1 MSETENNAQNFDDA
15 PVSGGGATFLEIL
28 EKQLAVEK
36 QEQAQAE
43 SDLNLP
49 LSEKIKNKNWKV
61 RKSALDELAEKV
73 NELTSFDPNIFK
85 MLSQILTEQHQ
96 GNLEEAVNI
105 VNSFLEKNI
114 PIGKECQP
122 ELNIII
128 KLLIEKC
135 YSSSKQALKDKSKDM
150 IISFIEYLTSTE
162 TLVDNLITIM
172 QSRNQKMSQGGV
184 SITTIILTLF
194 GDKVFNYKKISS
206 ALTALSDKCSPLI
219 KQNIVEFFIELY
231 KWVKK
236 QVYPLIDKKVK
247 DTIKKDIEKGI
258 EQIEKQFGPAYF
270 PDPTKFIGNKTKV
283 DKNSNKNLV
292 EDNGDIVM
300 NDQTE
305 IDIFTKKFGFD
316 DKLVEKMLKPE
327 CKWKEKKDAFDQ
339 LTELL
344 NPEKLKRKV
353 KNTNRANFI
362 DMVKQLLKQ
371 PNQSVKHSIIRS
383 MGNLCLALGNNF
395 TIEAKELFPR
405 IIENLSINKLSIIN
419 DIISTLINFS
429 NIIDNNWV
437 SEALI
442 KYGSKSNICNIAKT
456 NLCTLIE
463 KLLDNKN
470 NNNDLNCYIP
480 TVKEIVIKY
489 MDDHSQEIRNTSAK
503 LMAYIKNN
511 KINLFNNNVIKK
523 ELNQQKLKK
532 IEEFDKGI
540 NKQLGNNKSI
550 NNNMNNPN
558 VLNINNNINNFNTN
572 NNINNNNENINE
584 NININNTSFDK
595 NSNPDFI
602 PNKKIQNKNN
612 NRSRNENR
620 TKLSTSVS
628 ADNVMIIP
636 IEEINLS
643 NKEDIINTVKL
654 SVGEELANLFES
666 KKWQEKKQ
674 GFVDLKNYF
683 IDENNNDILNTNC
696 EYFLKFILLKNKSFK
711 ENNIVIFK
719 ESLLC
724 INSLI
729 EVMPSF
735 FTKKFYNPLLKLII
749 ERLSERKIQ
758 SELTMIFENM
768 IEKTSPKEIILALM
782 KYIRDKTV
790 PILNGGAIL
799 LNNLIIPNKENSS
812 GENNNKIREN
822 INLYPIREIIEFCC
836 FLENN
841 TNTQCRNSGTNILCS
856 LYTFLG
862 NNIKPLLKDL
872 KESTMKS
879 IEEKFEKIQVIMP
892 NNNTSTGKI
901 SNNILEQVFPRID
914 ISKKIAPNMIKILNE
929 GKWTEK
935 KEVINNIENII
946 ISTNNKIQPKGL
958 NELFNSIKFNLKD
971 SNKNIVKM
979 VMKLIEELA
988 ASLGSAGFRQYQKQI
1003 IPGIISNFADK
1014 NTQVKEESIK
1024 CIVKLISIMGFDSM
1038 ALYFPNFLNID
1049 NYEMKHEILNI
1060 LIKNK
1065 NFVSNK
1071 KDIIKEY
1078 AGPLLNCLLDKNGII
1093 RTMAEEISQE
1103 IVKYH
1108 GIQIFND
1115 EIKKLK
1121 TPTVIN
1127 QVKLI
1132 LNRISKI
1139 VNLNNENAN
1148 SNNINN
1154 KKSFKSFNRNSSG
1167 QQNIEMNND
1176 IHEVNEFK
1184 LNNNNNNFMKN
1195 NNYDMMNNLE
1205 NNIGFNNMN
1214 NAFNQ
1219 NQRNNIFNQNSYN
1232 NNFNNTNSF
1241 NLNNNINN
1249 NMINQNQP
1257 ISNMNQINQNILSTG
1272 LNFRNLSLIQ
1282 QSINNPSEIS
1292 FILNQLYSSDIN
1304 IKFQSLSQLQNI
1316 IKNNESVLTNKIVEE
1331 IFMAFNTLL
1340 SMITKSLKSNYIDDL
1355 EIDNL
1360 IESNQD
1366 IKLLKYLLDVY
1377 SLLSSQYKLMNNLSN
1392 ENVIYECYERLF
1404 IIITEK
1410 SLISYQYGTNLI
1422 QNLNSII
1429 MNFFSNCN
1437 VTLSITS
1444 LIKLALN
1451 YKSSSDDFA
1460 QVCTLAIKG
1469 LDKFRN
1475 FIPKLNSILD
1485 MKKIFEILFLFF
1497 SEFEKTNV
1505 NLIPHN
1511 INEEN
1516 TLNIVNSLIMEFIK
1530 IYGERVWGLYH
1541 SSLDEDMKRI
1551 DVHFKR
1557 AIELNLKEYNQ
1568 SQVFIDTNS
1577 LKEMAQ
1583 KYNFN
1588 NNNNNENIDN
1598 NIISSEDKTNVMYYI
1613 NRLKNQGS
1621 IMSEEEKTNCYNEIV
1636 SLLHQ
1641 KNEPITSISTKLS
1654 QEYYSKIYELYHSFN
1669 NNISN
1674 KPSELNENNS
1684 KNKFKPKLSIS
1695 NGQKENKQNSTD
1707 FTLTEQAKRIQEYK
1721 NKFNSLTER
1730 SNMDNSN
1737 DVFNNNKFGN
1747 NFNFKGKI
1755 NDENNQINGEND
1767 LSNNNILFDLENR
1780 KRQLDELSKG
1790 NNGFNSKTIFNSQSD
1805 IPVMNNSYLTG
1816 NIFGNQNNYSNLSIN
1831 NDNNFMSQ
1839 SSKNYELVK
1848 NMKKN
1853 LDHIRLR
1860 VTKNLNK

>member
-1 MSETENNAQNFDDA
+1 MSTAENAQNFDDA

-28 EKQLAVEK
+28 EKQLAAEK
-36 QEQAQAE
+36 QEQAEAE
-43 SDLNLP
+43 SDIKLP

-61 RKSALDELAEKV
+61 RKNALDELSEKI
-73 NELTSFDPNIFK
+73 NELTSFDTNLFK
-85 MLSQILTEQHQ
+85 ILSQILNEQHQ

-105 VNSFLEKNI
+105 LNSFLEKNI
-114 PIGKECQP
+114 QISKECQP
-122 ELNIII
+122 ELNTII

-135 YSSSKQALKDKSKDM
+135 YSSSKQSLKDKSKDM

-184 SITTIILTLF
+184 SISTIILTLF
-194 GDKVFNYKKISS
+194 GDKVINYKKLSS

-219 KQNIVEFFIELY
+219 KQNIVEFFVELY
-231 KWVKK
+231 KWIKK

-258 EQIEKQFGPAYF
+258 EQIEKQFGPAFF
-270 PDPTKFIGNKTKV
+270 PDPTKFIGNKMKSE
-283 DKNSNKNLV
+283 KNSNKNIV
-292 EDNGDIVM
+292 EENGDIVM

-316 DKLVEKMLKPE
+316 DKFVEKMLKPE

-353 KNTNRANFI
+353 KNTNRLNFM

-395 TIEAKELFPR
+395 TVEAKELFPR
-405 IIENLSINKLSIIN
+405 IIENLSINKISIIN

-429 NIIDNNWV
+429 KVIDNNWI
-437 SEALI
+437 SEALV

-456 NLCTLIE
+456 NLCSLIE
-463 KLLDNKN
+463 KLLDNQK

-480 TVKEIVIKY
+480 TIKDIVIKY

-503 LMAYIKNN
+503 LMSYIKNT

-523 ELNQQKLKK
+523 ELNPQKIKK
-532 IEEFDKGI
+532 IEEFDKGM
-540 NKQLGNNKSI
+540 NKLGNNKSSMNNINTPNVLDI
-550 NNNMNNPN
+550 NNNMNN
-558 VLNINNNINNFNTN
+558 FST
-572 NNINNNNENINE
+572 NNNENINE
-584 NININNTSFDK
+584 NNAINNNNNNNTSFEK
-595 NSNPDFI
+595 NNEI
-602 PNKKIQNKNN
+602 IHNKKIFNKNN
-612 NRSRNENR
+612 NKSRNDNR
-620 TKLSTSVS
+620 TKISSSVS
-628 ADNVMIIP
+628 ADNININIAP
-636 IEEINLS
+636 IEEIDLS

-654 SVGEELANLFES
+654 SVGENLVNLFES

-674 GFVDLKNYF
+674 GYVDLKNYF
-683 IDENNNDILNTNC
+683 LDENNCDILNTNC
-696 EYFLKFILLKNKSFK
+696 DYFLKFILLKNKSFK

-724 INSLI
+724 INTLI
-729 EVMPSF
+729 EVLPPF
-735 FTKKFYNPLLKLII
+735 FSKKFYTPLLKLII

-758 SELTMIFENM
+758 TELTLIFENL
-768 IEKTSPKEIILALM
+768 ISKTSPKEIILSLM
-782 KYIRDKTV
+782 KNIRDKTV
-790 PILNGGAIL
+790 PILNGGAVLI
-799 LNNLIIPNKENSS
+799 NNLIIPNKDETNNNS
-812 GENNNKIREN
+812 NNNKIREN

-879 IEEKFEKIQVIMP
+879 IEEKFEKIQVITP

-901 SNNILEQVFPRID
+901 STNILEQVFPRID
-914 ISKKIAPNMIKILNE
+914 ISKKITPNIIKVLNE
-929 GKWTEK
+929 GKWTDK
-935 KEVINNIENII
+935 KEMINNIENII

-979 VMKLIEELA
+979 IMKLIEDLA
-988 ASLGSAGFRQYQKQI
+988 ASLGKEGFRQYQKQI

-1038 ALYFPNFLNID
+1038 AVYFPNYLNID

-1065 NFVSNK
+1065 NFVANNK
-1071 KDIIKEY
+1071 KDLMKEY
-1078 AGPLLNCLLDKNGII
+1078 AAALLNCLLDKNGII

-1108 GIQIFND
+1108 GIQVFND
-1115 EIKKLK
+1115 EIKNLK

-1139 VNLNNENAN
+1139 VNLNNENIN
-1148 SNNINN
+1148 NNNSSNNNN

-1167 QQNIEMNND
+1167 QQNIEMNNEF
-1176 IHEVNEFK
+1176 INNNNIQEVNEFK
-1184 LNNNNNNFMKN
+1184 LNNNLQNNT
-1195 NNYDMMNNLE
+1195 YDMMNNLE
-1205 NNIGFNNMN
+1205 NNMAYNNIN
-1214 NAFNQ
+1214 NIY
-1219 NQRNNIFNQNSYN
+1219 NQRSNIFNNIN
-1232 NNFNNTNSF
+1232 NMNTNSF
-1241 NLNNNINN
+1241 NNNNI
-1249 NMINQNQP
+1249 NMINQN
-1257 ISNMNQINQNILSTG
+1257 ILNTD
-1272 LNFRNLSLIQ
+1272 LNFRNLSLVQ
-1282 QSINNPSEIS
+1282 QSLNESNDIT
-1292 FILNQLYSSDIN
+1292 FILKQLYSSNIN
-1304 IKFQSLSQLQNI
+1304 TIFQSLYNLQNI
-1316 IKNNESVLTNKIVEE
+1316 IKNNDSVLTNKTVEE
-1331 IFMAFNTLL
+1331 IFIAFNTLL
-1340 SMITKSLKSNYIDDL
+1340 SNITKNLKSNYLDDL

-1377 SLLSSQYKLMNNLSN
+1377 SLLSSQYNLMNSLNN
-1392 ENVIYECYERLF
+1392 ETTIYECYERLF

-1410 SLISYQYGTNLI
+1410 SLISYQNGTNLI

-1437 VTLSITS
+1437 VSLSICS

-1451 YKSSSDDFA
+1451 YKSASDDFS

-1475 FIPKLNSILD
+1475 FIPKLNNILD
-1485 MKKIFEILFLFF
+1485 MKKIFETLFIFF
-1497 SEFEKTNV
+1497 SEYEKTNI
-1505 NLIPHN
+1505 NLLPHN

-1516 TLNIVNSLIMEFIK
+1516 TLNIINMIIAEFIK
-1530 IYGERVWGLYH
+1530 IYGDKIWGVYH
-1541 SSLDEDMKRI
+1541 ASLDDDMKRI
-1551 DVHFKR
+1551 DIHFKR
-1557 AIELNLKEYNQ
+1557 SIEIGLKEYNQ
-1568 SQVFIDTNS
+1568 SQIYFNKNT
-1577 LKEMAQ
+1577 LMQMAN

-1588 NNNNNENIDN
+1588 NSLISDKNNIVTNNNENRN
-1598 NIISSEDKTNVMYYI
+1598 NISEDKTDIIYYV
-1613 NRLKNQGS
+1613 NKLKDQGTL
-1621 IMSEEEKTNCYNEIV
+1621 MTEEEKNKCYNEIV
-1636 SLLHQ
+1636 SLLHE
-1641 KNEPITSISTKLS
+1641 KNEPITSLSTQLDK
-1654 QEYYSKIYELYHSFN
+1654 EYYSKLYELYHSLSIN
-1669 NNISN
+1669 N
-1674 KPSELNENNS
+1674 KENNS
-1684 KNKFKPKLSIS
+1684 KNNSKPKLSIS
-1695 NGQKENKQNSTD
+1695 NGQRDKQSINKNSSD

-1730 SNMDNSN
+1730 TNVD
-1737 DVFNNNKFGN
+1737 NNNNDIFSNKCN

-1755 NDENNQINGEND
+1755 NDENNQINGDND
-1767 LSNNNILFDLENR
+1767 SIINNNILFDLENR

-1790 NNGFNSKTIFNSQSD
+1790 NNGFNSKSIFNSQSD
-1805 IPVMNNSYLTG
+1805 IPVMNTSYLTG
-1816 NIFGNQNNYSNLSIN
+1816 NIFGNNNNYSNLSIN

>member
-1 MSETENNAQNFDDA
+1 MSTAENAQNFDDA

-28 EKQLAVEK
+28 EKQLAAEK
-36 QEQAQAE
+36 QEQAEAE
-43 SDLNLP
+43 SDIKLP

-61 RKSALDELAEKV
+61 RKNALDELSEKI
-73 NELTSFDPNIFK
+73 NELTSFDPNLFK
-85 MLSQILTEQHQ
+85 ILSQILNEQHQ

-105 VNSFLEKNI
+105 LNSFLEKNI
-114 PIGKECQP
+114 QISKECQP
-122 ELNIII
+122 ELNTII

-135 YSSSKQALKDKSKDM
+135 YSSSKQSLKDKSKDM

-184 SITTIILTLF
+184 SISTIILTLF
-194 GDKVFNYKKISS
+194 GDKVINYKKLSS

-219 KQNIVEFFIELY
+219 KQNIVEFFVELY
-231 KWVKK
+231 KWIKK

-258 EQIEKQFGPAYF
+258 EQIEKQFGPAFF
-270 PDPTKFIGNKTKV
+270 PDPTKFIGNKMKSE
-283 DKNSNKNLV
+283 KNSNKNIV
-292 EDNGDIVM
+292 EENGDIVM

-316 DKLVEKMLKPE
+316 DKFVEKMLKPE

-353 KNTNRANFI
+353 KNTNRLNFM

-395 TIEAKELFPR
+395 TVEAKELFPR
-405 IIENLSINKLSIIN
+405 IIENLSINKISIIN

-429 NIIDNNWV
+429 KVIDNNWI
-437 SEALI
+437 SEALV

-456 NLCTLIE
+456 NLCSLIE
-463 KLLDNKN
+463 KLLDNQK

-480 TVKEIVIKY
+480 TIKDIVIKY

-503 LMAYIKNN
+503 LMSYIKNT

-523 ELNQQKLKK
+523 ELNPQKIKK
-532 IEEFDKGI
+532 IEEFDKGM
-540 NKQLGNNKSI
+540 NKLGNNKSSMNNINTPNVLDI
-550 NNNMNNPN
+550 NNNMNN
-558 VLNINNNINNFNTN
+558 FST
-572 NNINNNNENINE
+572 NNNENINE
-584 NININNTSFDK
+584 NNTINNNNNNTSFEK
-595 NSNPDFI
+595 NNEI
-602 PNKKIQNKNN
+602 IHNKKIFNKNN
-612 NRSRNENR
+612 NKSRNDNR
-620 TKLSTSVS
+620 TKISSSVS
-628 ADNVMIIP
+628 ADNININIAP
-636 IEEINLS
+636 IEEIDLS

-654 SVGEELANLFES
+654 SVGENLVNLFES

-674 GFVDLKNYF
+674 GYVDLKNYF
-683 IDENNNDILNTNC
+683 LDENNCDILNTNC
-696 EYFLKFILLKNKSFK
+696 DYFLKFILLKNKSFK

-724 INSLI
+724 INTLI
-729 EVMPSF
+729 EVLPPF
-735 FTKKFYNPLLKLII
+735 FSKKFYTSLLKLII

-758 SELTMIFENM
+758 TELTLIFENL
-768 IEKTSPKEIILALM
+768 ISKTSPKEIILSLM
-782 KYIRDKTV
+782 KNIRDKTV
-790 PILNGGAIL
+790 PILNGGAVLI
-799 LNNLIIPNKENSS
+799 NNLIIPNKDETNNNSN
-812 GENNNKIREN
+812 NNNKIREN

-879 IEEKFEKIQVIMP
+879 IEEKFEKIQVITP

-901 SNNILEQVFPRID
+901 STNILEQVFPRID
-914 ISKKIAPNMIKILNE
+914 ISKKITPNIIKVLNE
-929 GKWTEK
+929 GKWTDK
-935 KEVINNIENII
+935 KEMINNIENII

-979 VMKLIEELA
+979 IMKLIEDLA
-988 ASLGSAGFRQYQKQI
+988 ASLGKEGFRQYQKQI

-1038 ALYFPNFLNID
+1038 AVYFPNYLNID

-1065 NFVSNK
+1065 NFVANNK
-1071 KDIIKEY
+1071 KDLMKEY
-1078 AGPLLNCLLDKNGII
+1078 AAALLNCLLDKNGII

-1108 GIQIFND
+1108 GIQVFND
-1115 EIKKLK
+1115 EIKNLK

-1139 VNLNNENAN
+1139 VNLNNENIN
-1148 SNNINN
+1148 NNNSSNNNN

-1167 QQNIEMNND
+1167 QQNIEMNNEF
-1176 IHEVNEFK
+1176 INNNNIQEVNEFK
-1184 LNNNNNNFMKN
+1184 LNNNLQNNT
-1195 NNYDMMNNLE
+1195 YDMMNNLE
-1205 NNIGFNNMN
+1205 NNMAYNNIN
-1214 NAFNQ
+1214 NIY
-1219 NQRNNIFNQNSYN
+1219 NQRSNIFNNIN
-1232 NNFNNTNSF
+1232 NMNTNSF
-1241 NLNNNINN
+1241 NNNNI
-1249 NMINQNQP
+1249 NMINQN
-1257 ISNMNQINQNILSTG
+1257 ILNTD
-1272 LNFRNLSLIQ
+1272 LNFRNLSLVQ
-1282 QSINNPSEIS
+1282 QSLNESNDIT
-1292 FILNQLYSSDIN
+1292 FILKQLYSSNIN
-1304 IKFQSLSQLQNI
+1304 TIFQSLYNLQNI
-1316 IKNNESVLTNKIVEE
+1316 IKNNDNVLTNKTVEE
-1331 IFMAFNTLL
+1331 IFIAFNTLL
-1340 SMITKSLKSNYIDDL
+1340 SNITKNLKSNYLDDL

-1377 SLLSSQYKLMNNLSN
+1377 SLLSSQYNLMNSLNN
-1392 ENVIYECYERLF
+1392 ETIVYECYERLF

-1410 SLISYQYGTNLI
+1410 SLISYQNGTNLI

-1437 VTLSITS
+1437 VSLSICS

-1451 YKSSSDDFA
+1451 YKSASDDFS

-1475 FIPKLNSILD
+1475 FIPKLNNILD
-1485 MKKIFEILFLFF
+1485 MKKIFETLFIFF
-1497 SEFEKTNV
+1497 SEYEKTNI
-1505 NLIPHN
+1505 NLLPHN

-1516 TLNIVNSLIMEFIK
+1516 TLNIINMIIAEFIK
-1530 IYGERVWGLYH
+1530 IYGDKIWGVYH
-1541 SSLDEDMKRI
+1541 ASLDDDMKRI
-1551 DVHFKR
+1551 DIHFKR
-1557 AIELNLKEYNQ
+1557 SIEIGLKEYNQ
-1568 SQVFIDTNS
+1568 SQIYFNKNT
-1577 LKEMAQ
+1577 LMQMAN

-1588 NNNNNENIDN
+1588 NNLISDKNNIVTNNNENIN
-1598 NIISSEDKTNVMYYI
+1598 NISEDKTDIIYYV
-1613 NRLKNQGS
+1613 NKLKDQGTL
-1621 IMSEEEKTNCYNEIV
+1621 MTEEEKNKCYNEIV
-1636 SLLHQ
+1636 SLLHE
-1641 KNEPITSISTKLS
+1641 KNEPITSLSTQLDK
-1654 QEYYSKIYELYHSFN
+1654 EYYSKLYELYHSSSIN
-1669 NNISN
+1669 N
-1674 KPSELNENNS
+1674 KENNS
-1684 KNKFKPKLSIS
+1684 KNNSKPKLSIS
-1695 NGQKENKQNSTD
+1695 NGQRDKQSINKNSSD

-1730 SNMDNSN
+1730 TNVD
-1737 DVFNNNKFGN
+1737 NNNNDIFSNKCN

-1755 NDENNQINGEND
+1755 NDENNQINGDND
-1767 LSNNNILFDLENR
+1767 SIINNNILFDLENR

-1790 NNGFNSKTIFNSQSD
+1790 NNGFNSKSIFNSQSD
-1805 IPVMNNSYLTG
+1805 IPVMNTSYLTG
-1816 NIFGNQNNYSNLSIN
+1816 NIFGNNNNYSNLSIN

>member
-1 MSETENNAQNFDDA
+1 MSTAENAQNFDDA

-28 EKQLAVEK
+28 EKQLAAEK
-36 QEQAQAE
+36 QEQAEAE
-43 SDLNLP
+43 SDIKLP

-61 RKSALDELAEKV
+61 RKNALDELSEKI
-73 NELTSFDPNIFK
+73 NELTSFDPNLFK
-85 MLSQILTEQHQ
+85 ILSQILNEQHQ

-105 VNSFLEKNI
+105 LNSFLEKNI
-114 PIGKECQP
+114 QISKECQP
-122 ELNIII
+122 ELNTII

-135 YSSSKQALKDKSKDM
+135 YSSSKQSLKDKSKDM

-184 SITTIILTLF
+184 SISTIILTLF
-194 GDKVFNYKKISS
+194 GDKVINYKKLSS

-219 KQNIVEFFIELY
+219 KQNIVEFFVELY
-231 KWVKK
+231 KWIKK

-258 EQIEKQFGPAYF
+258 EQIEKQFGPAFF
-270 PDPTKFIGNKTKV
+270 PDPTKFIGNKMKSE
-283 DKNSNKNLV
+283 KNSNKNIV
-292 EDNGDIVM
+292 EENGDIVM

-316 DKLVEKMLKPE
+316 DKFVEKMLKPE

-353 KNTNRANFI
+353 KNTNRLNFM

-395 TIEAKELFPR
+395 TVEAKELFPR
-405 IIENLSINKLSIIN
+405 IIENLSINKISIIN

-429 NIIDNNWV
+429 KVIDNNWI
-437 SEALI
+437 SEALV

-456 NLCTLIE
+456 NLCSLIE
-463 KLLDNKN
+463 KLLDNQK

-480 TVKEIVIKY
+480 TIKDIVIKY

-503 LMAYIKNN
+503 LMSYIKNT

-523 ELNQQKLKK
+523 ELNPQKIKK
-532 IEEFDKGI
+532 IEEFDKGM
-540 NKQLGNNKSI
+540 NKLGNNKSSMNNINTPNVLDI
-550 NNNMNNPN
+550 NNNMNN
-558 VLNINNNINNFNTN
+558 FST
-572 NNINNNNENINE
+572 NNNENINE
-584 NININNTSFDK
+584 NNTINNNNNNTSFEK
-595 NSNPDFI
+595 NNEI
-602 PNKKIQNKNN
+602 IHNKKIFNKNN
-612 NRSRNENR
+612 NKSRNDNR
-620 TKLSTSVS
+620 TKISSSVS
-628 ADNVMIIP
+628 ADNININITP
-636 IEEINLS
+636 IEEIDLS

-654 SVGEELANLFES
+654 SVGENLVNLFES

-674 GFVDLKNYF
+674 GYVDLKNYF
-683 IDENNNDILNTNC
+683 LDENNCDILNTNC
-696 EYFLKFILLKNKSFK
+696 DYFLKFILLKNKSFK

-724 INSLI
+724 INTLI
-729 EVMPSF
+729 EVLPPF
-735 FTKKFYNPLLKLII
+735 FSKKFYTPLLKLII

-758 SELTMIFENM
+758 TELTLIFENL
-768 IEKTSPKEIILALM
+768 ISKTSPKEIILSLM
-782 KYIRDKTV
+782 KNIRDKTV
-790 PILNGGAIL
+790 PILNGGAVLI
-799 LNNLIIPNKENSS
+799 NNLIIPNKDETNNNSNN
-812 GENNNKIREN
+812 NNNKIREN

-879 IEEKFEKIQVIMP
+879 IEEKFEKIQVITP

-901 SNNILEQVFPRID
+901 STNILEQVFPRID
-914 ISKKIAPNMIKILNE
+914 ISKKITPNIIKVLNE
-929 GKWTEK
+929 GKWTDK
-935 KEVINNIENII
+935 KEMINNIENII

-979 VMKLIEELA
+979 IMKLIEDLA
-988 ASLGSAGFRQYQKQI
+988 ASLGKEGFRQYQKQI

-1038 ALYFPNFLNID
+1038 AVYFPNYLNID

-1065 NFVSNK
+1065 NFVANNK
-1071 KDIIKEY
+1071 KDLMKEY
-1078 AGPLLNCLLDKNGII
+1078 AAALLNCLLDKNGII

-1108 GIQIFND
+1108 GIQVFND
-1115 EIKKLK
+1115 EIKNLK

-1139 VNLNNENAN
+1139 VNLNNENIN
-1148 SNNINN
+1148 NNNSSNNNN

-1167 QQNIEMNND
+1167 QQNIEMNNEF
-1176 IHEVNEFK
+1176 INNNNIQEVNEFK
-1184 LNNNNNNFMKN
+1184 LNNNLQNNT
-1195 NNYDMMNNLE
+1195 YDMMNNLE
-1205 NNIGFNNMN
+1205 NNMAYNNIN
-1214 NAFNQ
+1214 NIY
-1219 NQRNNIFNQNSYN
+1219 NQRSNIFNNIN
-1232 NNFNNTNSF
+1232 NMNTNSF
-1241 NLNNNINN
+1241 NNNNI
-1249 NMINQNQP
+1249 NMINQN
-1257 ISNMNQINQNILSTG
+1257 ILNTD
-1272 LNFRNLSLIQ
+1272 LNFRNLSLVQ
-1282 QSINNPSEIS
+1282 QSLNESNDIT
-1292 FILNQLYSSDIN
+1292 FILKQLYSSNIN
-1304 IKFQSLSQLQNI
+1304 TIFQSLYNLQNI
-1316 IKNNESVLTNKIVEE
+1316 IKNNDSVLTNKAVEE
-1331 IFMAFNTLL
+1331 IFIAFNTLL
-1340 SMITKSLKSNYIDDL
+1340 SNITKNLKSNYLDDL

-1377 SLLSSQYKLMNNLSN
+1377 SLLSSQYNLMNSLNN
-1392 ENVIYECYERLF
+1392 ETIVYECYERLF

-1410 SLISYQYGTNLI
+1410 SLISYQNGTNLI

-1437 VTLSITS
+1437 VSLSICS

-1451 YKSSSDDFA
+1451 YKSASDDFS

-1475 FIPKLNSILD
+1475 FIPKLNNILD
-1485 MKKIFEILFLFF
+1485 MKKIFETLFIFF
-1497 SEFEKTNV
+1497 SEYEKTNI
-1505 NLIPHN
+1505 NLLPHN

-1516 TLNIVNSLIMEFIK
+1516 TLNIINMIIAEFIK
-1530 IYGERVWGLYH
+1530 IYGDKIWGVYH
-1541 SSLDEDMKRI
+1541 ASLDDDMKRI
-1551 DVHFKR
+1551 DIHFKR
-1557 AIELNLKEYNQ
+1557 SIEIGLKEYNQ
-1568 SQVFIDTNS
+1568 SQIYFNKNT
-1577 LKEMAQ
+1577 LMQMAN

-1588 NNNNNENIDN
+1588 NNLISDKNNIVTNNNENIN
-1598 NIISSEDKTNVMYYI
+1598 NISEDKTDIIYYV
-1613 NRLKNQGS
+1613 NKLKDQGTL
-1621 IMSEEEKTNCYNEIV
+1621 MTEEEKNKCYNEIV
-1636 SLLHQ
+1636 SLLHE
-1641 KNEPITSISTKLS
+1641 KNEPITSLSTQLDK
-1654 QEYYSKIYELYHSFN
+1654 EYYSKLYELYHSSSIN
-1669 NNISN
+1669 N
-1674 KPSELNENNS
+1674 KENNS
-1684 KNKFKPKLSIS
+1684 KNNSKPKLSIS
-1695 NGQKENKQNSTD
+1695 NGQRDKQNINKNSSD

-1730 SNMDNSN
+1730 TNVD
-1737 DVFNNNKFGN
+1737 NNNNDIFSNKCN

-1755 NDENNQINGEND
+1755 NDENNQINGDND
-1767 LSNNNILFDLENR
+1767 SIINNNILFDLENR

-1790 NNGFNSKTIFNSQSD
+1790 NNGFNSKSIFNSQSD
-1805 IPVMNNSYLTG
+1805 IPVMNTSYLTG
-1816 NIFGNQNNYSNLSIN
+1816 NIFGNNNNYSNLSIN

>member
-1 MSETENNAQNFDDA
+1 MSTAENAQNFDDA

-28 EKQLAVEK
+28 EKQLAAEK
-36 QEQAQAE
+36 QEQAEAE
-43 SDLNLP
+43 SDIKLP

-61 RKSALDELAEKV
+61 RKNALDELSEKI
-73 NELTSFDPNIFK
+73 NELTSFDPNLFK
-85 MLSQILTEQHQ
+85 ILSQILNEQHQ

-105 VNSFLEKNI
+105 LNSFLEKNI
-114 PIGKECQP
+114 QISKECQP
-122 ELNIII
+122 ELNTII

-135 YSSSKQALKDKSKDM
+135 YSSSKQSLKDKSKDM

-184 SITTIILTLF
+184 SISTIILTLF
-194 GDKVFNYKKISS
+194 GDKVINYKKLSS

-219 KQNIVEFFIELY
+219 KQNIVEFFVELY
-231 KWVKK
+231 KWIKK

-258 EQIEKQFGPAYF
+258 EQIEKQFGPAFF
-270 PDPTKFIGNKTKV
+270 PDPTKFIGNKMKSE
-283 DKNSNKNLV
+283 KNSNKNIV
-292 EDNGDIVM
+292 EENGDIVM

-316 DKLVEKMLKPE
+316 DKFVEKMLKPE

-353 KNTNRANFI
+353 KNTNRLNFM

-395 TIEAKELFPR
+395 TVEAKELFPR
-405 IIENLSINKLSIIN
+405 IIENLSINKISIIN

-429 NIIDNNWV
+429 KVIDNNWI
-437 SEALI
+437 SEALV

-456 NLCTLIE
+456 NLCSLIE
-463 KLLDNKN
+463 KLLDNQK

-480 TVKEIVIKY
+480 TIKDIVIKY

-503 LMAYIKNN
+503 LMSYIKNT

-523 ELNQQKLKK
+523 ELNPQKIKK
-532 IEEFDKGI
+532 IEEFDKGM
-540 NKQLGNNKSI
+540 NKLGNNKSSMNNINTPNVLDI
-550 NNNMNNPN
+550 NNNMNN
-558 VLNINNNINNFNTN
+558 FST
-572 NNINNNNENINE
+572 NNNENINE
-584 NININNTSFDK
+584 NNTINNNNNNNTSFEK
-595 NSNPDFI
+595 NNEI
-602 PNKKIQNKNN
+602 IHNKKIFNKNN
-612 NRSRNENR
+612 NKSRNDNR
-620 TKLSTSVS
+620 TKISSSVS
-628 ADNVMIIP
+628 ADNININITP
-636 IEEINLS
+636 IEEIDLS

-654 SVGEELANLFES
+654 SVGENLVSLFES

-674 GFVDLKNYF
+674 GYVDLKNYF
-683 IDENNNDILNTNC
+683 LDENNCDILNTNC
-696 EYFLKFILLKNKSFK
+696 DYFLKFILLKNKSFK

-724 INSLI
+724 INTLI
-729 EVMPSF
+729 EVLPPF
-735 FTKKFYNPLLKLII
+735 FSKKFYTSLLKLII

-758 SELTMIFENM
+758 TELTLIFENL
-768 IEKTSPKEIILALM
+768 ISKTSPKEIILSLM
-782 KYIRDKTV
+782 KNIRDKTV
-790 PILNGGAIL
+790 PILNGGAVLI
-799 LNNLIIPNKENSS
+799 NNLIIPNKDETNNNSN
-812 GENNNKIREN
+812 NNNKIREN

-879 IEEKFEKIQVIMP
+879 IEEKFEKIQVITP

-901 SNNILEQVFPRID
+901 STNILEQVFPRID
-914 ISKKIAPNMIKILNE
+914 ISKKITPNIIKVLNE
-929 GKWTEK
+929 GKWTDK
-935 KEVINNIENII
+935 KEMINNIENII

-979 VMKLIEELA
+979 IMKLIEDLA
-988 ASLGSAGFRQYQKQI
+988 ASLGKEGFRQYQKQI

-1038 ALYFPNFLNID
+1038 AVYFPNYLNID

-1065 NFVSNK
+1065 NFVANNK
-1071 KDIIKEY
+1071 KDLMKEY
-1078 AGPLLNCLLDKNGII
+1078 AAALLNCLLDKNGII

-1108 GIQIFND
+1108 GIQVFND
-1115 EIKKLK
+1115 EIKNLK

-1139 VNLNNENAN
+1139 VNLNNENIN
-1148 SNNINN
+1148 NNNSSNNNN

-1167 QQNIEMNND
+1167 QQNIEMNNEF
-1176 IHEVNEFK
+1176 INNNNIQEVNEFK
-1184 LNNNNNNFMKN
+1184 LNNNLQNNT
-1195 NNYDMMNNLE
+1195 YDMMNNLE
-1205 NNIGFNNMN
+1205 NNMAYNNIN
-1214 NAFNQ
+1214 NIY
-1219 NQRNNIFNQNSYN
+1219 NQRSNIFNNIN
-1232 NNFNNTNSF
+1232 NMNTNSF
-1241 NLNNNINN
+1241 NNNNI
-1249 NMINQNQP
+1249 NMINQN
-1257 ISNMNQINQNILSTG
+1257 ILNTD
-1272 LNFRNLSLIQ
+1272 LNFRNLSLVQ
-1282 QSINNPSEIS
+1282 QSLNESNDIT
-1292 FILNQLYSSDIN
+1292 FILKQLYSSNIN
-1304 IKFQSLSQLQNI
+1304 TIFQSLYNLQNI
-1316 IKNNESVLTNKIVEE
+1316 IKNNDSVLTNKTVEE
-1331 IFMAFNTLL
+1331 IFI
-1340 SMITKSLKSNYIDDL
+1340 ITKNLKSNYLDDL

-1377 SLLSSQYKLMNNLSN
+1377 SLLSSQYNLMNSLNN
-1392 ENVIYECYERLF
+1392 ETIVYECYERLF

-1410 SLISYQYGTNLI
+1410 SLISYQNGTNLI

-1437 VTLSITS
+1437 VSLSICS

-1451 YKSSSDDFA
+1451 YKSASDDFS

-1475 FIPKLNSILD
+1475 FIPKLNNILD
-1485 MKKIFEILFLFF
+1485 MKKIFETLFIFF
-1497 SEFEKTNV
+1497 SEYEKTNI
-1505 NLIPHN
+1505 NLLPHN

-1516 TLNIVNSLIMEFIK
+1516 TLNIINMIIAEFIK
-1530 IYGERVWGLYH
+1530 IYGDKIWGVYH
-1541 SSLDEDMKRI
+1541 ASLDDDMKRI
-1551 DVHFKR
+1551 DIYFKR
-1557 AIELNLKEYNQ
+1557 SIEIGLKEYNQ
-1568 SQVFIDTNS
+1568 SQIYFNKNT
-1577 LKEMAQ
+1577 LMQMAN

-1588 NNNNNENIDN
+1588 NNLISDKNNIVTNNNENIN
-1598 NIISSEDKTNVMYYI
+1598 NISEDKTDIIYYV
-1613 NRLKNQGS
+1613 NKLKDQGTL
-1621 IMSEEEKTNCYNEIV
+1621 MTEEEKNKCYNEIV
-1636 SLLHQ
+1636 SLLHE
-1641 KNEPITSISTKLS
+1641 KNEPITSLSTQLDK
-1654 QEYYSKIYELYHSFN
+1654 EYYSKLYELYHSSSIN
-1669 NNISN
+1669 N
-1674 KPSELNENNS
+1674 KENNS
-1684 KNKFKPKLSIS
+1684 KNNSKPKLSIS
-1695 NGQKENKQNSTD
+1695 NGQRDKQSINKNSSD

-1730 SNMDNSN
+1730 TNVD
-1737 DVFNNNKFGN
+1737 NNNNNDIFSNKCN

-1755 NDENNQINGEND
+1755 NDENNQINGDND
-1767 LSNNNILFDLENR
+1767 SIINNNILFDLENR

-1790 NNGFNSKTIFNSQSD
+1790 NNGFNSKSIFNSQSD
-1805 IPVMNNSYLTG
+1805 IPVMNTSYLTG
-1816 NIFGNQNNYSNLSIN
+1816 NIFGNNNNYSNLSIN

>member
-1 MSETENNAQNFDDA
+1 MSTAENAQNFDDA

-28 EKQLAVEK
+28 EKQLAAEK
-36 QEQAQAE
+36 QEQAEAE
-43 SDLNLP
+43 SDIKLP

-61 RKSALDELAEKV
+61 RKNALDELSEKI
-73 NELTSFDPNIFK
+73 NELTSFDPNLFK
-85 MLSQILTEQHQ
+85 ILSQILNEQHQ

-105 VNSFLEKNI
+105 LNSFLEKNI
-114 PIGKECQP
+114 QISKECQP
-122 ELNIII
+122 ELNTII

-135 YSSSKQALKDKSKDM
+135 YSSSKQSLKDKSKDM

-184 SITTIILTLF
+184 SISTIILTLF
-194 GDKVFNYKKISS
+194 GDKVINYKKLSS

-219 KQNIVEFFIELY
+219 KQNIVEFFVELY
-231 KWVKK
+231 KWIKK

-258 EQIEKQFGPAYF
+258 EQIEKQFGPAFF
-270 PDPTKFIGNKTKV
+270 PDPTKFIGNKMKSE
-283 DKNSNKNLV
+283 KNSNKNIV
-292 EDNGDIVM
+292 EENGDIVM

-316 DKLVEKMLKPE
+316 DKFVEKMLKPE

-353 KNTNRANFI
+353 KNTNRLNFM

-395 TIEAKELFPR
+395 TVEAKELFPR
-405 IIENLSINKLSIIN
+405 IIENLSINKISIIN

-429 NIIDNNWV
+429 KVIDNNWI
-437 SEALI
+437 SEALV

-456 NLCTLIE
+456 NLCSLIE
-463 KLLDNKN
+463 KLLDNQK

-480 TVKEIVIKY
+480 TIKDIVIKY

-503 LMAYIKNN
+503 LMSYIKNT

-523 ELNQQKLKK
+523 ELNPQKIKK
-532 IEEFDKGI
+532 IEEFDKGM
-540 NKQLGNNKSI
+540 NKLGNNKSSMNNINTPNVLDI
-550 NNNMNNPN
+550 NNNMNN
-558 VLNINNNINNFNTN
+558 FST
-572 NNINNNNENINE
+572 NNNENINE
-584 NININNTSFDK
+584 NNTINNNNNNTSFEK
-595 NSNPDFI
+595 NNEI
-602 PNKKIQNKNN
+602 IHNKKIFNKNN
-612 NRSRNENR
+612 NKSRNDNR
-620 TKLSTSVS
+620 TKISSSVS
-628 ADNVMIIP
+628 ADNININITP
-636 IEEINLS
+636 IEEIDLS

-654 SVGEELANLFES
+654 SVGENLVNLFES

-674 GFVDLKNYF
+674 GYVDLKNYF
-683 IDENNNDILNTNC
+683 LDENNCDILNTNC
-696 EYFLKFILLKNKSFK
+696 DYFLKFILLKNKSFK

-724 INSLI
+724 INTLI
-729 EVMPSF
+729 EVLPPF
-735 FTKKFYNPLLKLII
+735 FSKKFYTSLLKLII

-758 SELTMIFENM
+758 TELTLIFENL
-768 IEKTSPKEIILALM
+768 ISKTSPKEIILSLM
-782 KYIRDKTV
+782 KNIRDKTV
-790 PILNGGAIL
+790 PILNGGAVLI
-799 LNNLIIPNKENSS
+799 NNLIIPNKDETNNNSN
-812 GENNNKIREN
+812 NNNKIREN

-879 IEEKFEKIQVIMP
+879 IEEKFEKIQVITP

-901 SNNILEQVFPRID
+901 STNILEQVFPRID
-914 ISKKIAPNMIKILNE
+914 ISKKITPNIIKVLNE
-929 GKWTEK
+929 GKWTDK
-935 KEVINNIENII
+935 KEMINNIENII

-979 VMKLIEELA
+979 IMKLIEDLA
-988 ASLGSAGFRQYQKQI
+988 ASLGKEGFRQYQKQI

-1038 ALYFPNFLNID
+1038 AVYFPNYLNID

-1065 NFVSNK
+1065 NFVANNK
-1071 KDIIKEY
+1071 KDLMKEY
-1078 AGPLLNCLLDKNGII
+1078 AAALLNCLLDKNGII

-1108 GIQIFND
+1108 GIQVFND
-1115 EIKKLK
+1115 EIKNLK

-1139 VNLNNENAN
+1139 VNLNNENIN
-1148 SNNINN
+1148 NNNSSNNNN

-1167 QQNIEMNND
+1167 QQNIEMNNEF
-1176 IHEVNEFK
+1176 INNNNIQEVNEFK
-1184 LNNNNNNFMKN
+1184 LNNNLQNNT
-1195 NNYDMMNNLE
+1195 YDMMNNLE
-1205 NNIGFNNMN
+1205 NNMAYNNIN
-1214 NAFNQ
+1214 NIY
-1219 NQRNNIFNQNSYN
+1219 NQRSNIFNNIN
-1232 NNFNNTNSF
+1232 NMNTNSF
-1241 NLNNNINN
+1241 NNNNI
-1249 NMINQNQP
+1249 NMINQN
-1257 ISNMNQINQNILSTG
+1257 ILNTD
-1272 LNFRNLSLIQ
+1272 LNFRNLSLVQ
-1282 QSINNPSEIS
+1282 QSLNESNDIT
-1292 FILNQLYSSDIN
+1292 FILKQLYSSNIN
-1304 IKFQSLSQLQNI
+1304 TIFQSLYNLQNI
-1316 IKNNESVLTNKIVEE
+1316 IKNNDSVLTNKAVEE
-1331 IFMAFNTLL
+1331 IFIAFNTLL
-1340 SMITKSLKSNYIDDL
+1340 SNITKNLKSNYLDDL

-1377 SLLSSQYKLMNNLSN
+1377 SLLSSQYNLMNSLNN
-1392 ENVIYECYERLF
+1392 ETIVYECYERLF

-1410 SLISYQYGTNLI
+1410 SLISYQNGTNLI

-1437 VTLSITS
+1437 VSLSICS

-1451 YKSSSDDFA
+1451 YKSASDDFS

-1475 FIPKLNSILD
+1475 FIPKLNNILD
-1485 MKKIFEILFLFF
+1485 MKKIFETLFIFF
-1497 SEFEKTNV
+1497 SEYEKTNI
-1505 NLIPHN
+1505 NLLPHN

-1516 TLNIVNSLIMEFIK
+1516 TLNIINMIIAEFIK
-1530 IYGERVWGLYH
+1530 IYGDKIWGVYH
-1541 SSLDEDMKRI
+1541 ASLDDDMKRI
-1551 DVHFKR
+1551 DIHFKR
-1557 AIELNLKEYNQ
+1557 SIEIGLKEYNQ
-1568 SQVFIDTNS
+1568 SQIYFNKNT
-1577 LKEMAQ
+1577 LMQMAN

-1588 NNNNNENIDN
+1588 NNLISDKNNIVTNNNENIN
-1598 NIISSEDKTNVMYYI
+1598 NISEDKTDIIYYV
-1613 NRLKNQGS
+1613 NKLKDQGTL
-1621 IMSEEEKTNCYNEIV
+1621 MTEEEKNKCYNEIV
-1636 SLLHQ
+1636 SLLHE
-1641 KNEPITSISTKLS
+1641 KNEPITSLSTQLDK
-1654 QEYYSKIYELYHSFN
+1654 EYYSKLYELYHSSSIN
-1669 NNISN
+1669 N
-1674 KPSELNENNS
+1674 KENNS
-1684 KNKFKPKLSIS
+1684 KNNSKPKLSIS
-1695 NGQKENKQNSTD
+1695 NGQRDKQSINKNSSD

-1730 SNMDNSN
+1730 TNVD
-1737 DVFNNNKFGN
+1737 NNNNDIFSNKCN

-1755 NDENNQINGEND
+1755 NDENNQINGDND
-1767 LSNNNILFDLENR
+1767 SIINNNILFDLENR

>member
-1 MSETENNAQNFDDA
+1 MSTAENAQNFDDA

-28 EKQLAVEK
+28 EKQLAAEK
-36 QEQAQAE
+36 QEQAEAE
-43 SDLNLP
+43 SDIKLP

-61 RKSALDELAEKV
+61 RKNALDELSEKI
-73 NELTSFDPNIFK
+73 NELTSFDPNLFK
-85 MLSQILTEQHQ
+85 ILSQILNEQHQ

-105 VNSFLEKNI
+105 LNSFLEKNI
-114 PIGKECQP
+114 QISKECQP
-122 ELNIII
+122 ELNTII

-135 YSSSKQALKDKSKDM
+135 YSSSKQSLKDKSKDM

-184 SITTIILTLF
+184 SISTIILTLF
-194 GDKVFNYKKISS
+194 GDKVINYKKLSS

-219 KQNIVEFFIELY
+219 KQNIVEFFVELY
-231 KWVKK
+231 KWIKK

-258 EQIEKQFGPAYF
+258 EQIEKQFGPAFF
-270 PDPTKFIGNKTKV
+270 PDPTKFIGNKMKSE
-283 DKNSNKNLV
+283 KNSNKNIV
-292 EDNGDIVM
+292 EENGDIVM

-316 DKLVEKMLKPE
+316 DKFVEKMLKPE

-353 KNTNRANFI
+353 KNTNRLNFM

-395 TIEAKELFPR
+395 TVEAKELFPR
-405 IIENLSINKLSIIN
+405 IIENLSINKISIIN

-429 NIIDNNWV
+429 KVIDNNWI
-437 SEALI
+437 SEALV

-456 NLCTLIE
+456 NLCSLIE
-463 KLLDNKN
+463 KLLDNQK

-480 TVKEIVIKY
+480 TIKDIVIKY

-503 LMAYIKNN
+503 LMSYIKNT

-523 ELNQQKLKK
+523 ELNPQKIKK
-532 IEEFDKGI
+532 IEEFDKGM
-540 NKQLGNNKSI
+540 NKLGNNKSSMNNINTPNVLDI
-550 NNNMNNPN
+550 NNNMNN
-558 VLNINNNINNFNTN
+558 FST
-572 NNINNNNENINE
+572 NNNENIND
-584 NININNTSFDK
+584 NNTINNNNNTSFEK
-595 NSNPDFI
+595 NNEI
-602 PNKKIQNKNN
+602 IHNKKIFNKNN
-612 NRSRNENR
+612 NKSRNDNR
-620 TKLSTSVS
+620 TKISSSVS
-628 ADNVMIIP
+628 ADNININVTP
-636 IEEINLS
+636 IEEIDLS

-654 SVGEELANLFES
+654 SVGENLVNLFES

-674 GFVDLKNYF
+674 GYVDLKNYF
-683 IDENNNDILNTNC
+683 LDENNCDILNTNC
-696 EYFLKFILLKNKSFK
+696 DYFLKFILLKNKSFK

-724 INSLI
+724 INTLI
-729 EVMPSF
+729 EVLPPF
-735 FTKKFYNPLLKLII
+735 FSKKFYTSLLKLII

-758 SELTMIFENM
+758 TELTLIFENL
-768 IEKTSPKEIILALM
+768 ISKTSPKEIILSLM
-782 KYIRDKTV
+782 KNIRDKTV
-790 PILNGGAIL
+790 PILNGGAVLI
-799 LNNLIIPNKENSS
+799 NNLIIPNKDETNNNSNN
-812 GENNNKIREN
+812 NNNKIREN

-879 IEEKFEKIQVIMP
+879 IEEKFEKIQVITP

-901 SNNILEQVFPRID
+901 STNILEQVFPRID
-914 ISKKIAPNMIKILNE
+914 ISKKITPNIIKVLNE
-929 GKWTEK
+929 GKWTDK
-935 KEVINNIENII
+935 KEMINNIENII

-979 VMKLIEELA
+979 IMKLIEDLA
-988 ASLGSAGFRQYQKQI
+988 ASLGKEGFRQYQKQI

-1038 ALYFPNFLNID
+1038 AVYFPNYLNID

-1065 NFVSNK
+1065 NFVANNK
-1071 KDIIKEY
+1071 KDLMKEY
-1078 AGPLLNCLLDKNGII
+1078 AAALLNCLLDKNGII

-1108 GIQIFND
+1108 GIQVFND
-1115 EIKKLK
+1115 EIKNLK

-1139 VNLNNENAN
+1139 VNLNNENIN
-1148 SNNINN
+1148 NNNSSNNNN

-1167 QQNIEMNND
+1167 QQNIEMNNEF
-1176 IHEVNEFK
+1176 INNNNIQEVNEFK
-1184 LNNNNNNFMKN
+1184 LNNNIQNNT
-1195 NNYDMMNNLE
+1195 YDMMNNLE
-1205 NNIGFNNMN
+1205 NNMAYNNIN
-1214 NAFNQ
+1214 NIY
-1219 NQRNNIFNQNSYN
+1219 NQRSNIFNNIN
-1232 NNFNNTNSF
+1232 NMNTNSF
-1241 NLNNNINN
+1241 NNNNI
-1249 NMINQNQP
+1249 NMINQN
-1257 ISNMNQINQNILSTG
+1257 ILNTD
-1272 LNFRNLSLIQ
+1272 LNFRNLSLVQ
-1282 QSINNPSEIS
+1282 QSLNESNDIT
-1292 FILNQLYSSDIN
+1292 FILKQLYSSNIN
-1304 IKFQSLSQLQNI
+1304 TIFQSLYNLQNI
-1316 IKNNESVLTNKIVEE
+1316 IKNNDSVLTNKTVEE
-1331 IFMAFNTLL
+1331 IFIAFNTLL
-1340 SMITKSLKSNYIDDL
+1340 SNITKNLKSNYLDDL

-1377 SLLSSQYKLMNNLSN
+1377 SLLSSQYNLMNSLNN
-1392 ENVIYECYERLF
+1392 ETIVYECYERLF
-1404 IIITEK
+1404 IIITVK
-1410 SLISYQYGTNLI
+1410 SLISYQNGTNLI

-1437 VTLSITS
+1437 VSLSICS

-1451 YKSSSDDFA
+1451 YKSASDDFS

-1475 FIPKLNSILD
+1475 FIPKLNNILD
-1485 MKKIFEILFLFF
+1485 MKKIFETLFIFF
-1497 SEFEKTNV
+1497 SEYEKTNI
-1505 NLIPHN
+1505 NLLPHN

-1516 TLNIVNSLIMEFIK
+1516 TLNIINMIIAEFIK
-1530 IYGERVWGLYH
+1530 IYGDKIWVVYH
-1541 SSLDEDMKRI
+1541 ASLDDDMKRI
-1551 DVHFKR
+1551 DIHFKR
-1557 AIELNLKEYNQ
+1557 SIEIGLKEYNQ
-1568 SQVFIDTNS
+1568 SQIYFNKNT
-1577 LKEMAQ
+1577 LMQMAN

-1588 NNNNNENIDN
+1588 NNLISDKNNIVTNNNENIN
-1598 NIISSEDKTNVMYYI
+1598 NISEDKTDIIYYV
-1613 NRLKNQGS
+1613 NKLKDQGTL
-1621 IMSEEEKTNCYNEIV
+1621 MTEEEKNKCYNEIV
-1636 SLLHQ
+1636 SLLHE
-1641 KNEPITSISTKLS
+1641 KNEPITSLSTQLDK
-1654 QEYYSKIYELYHSFN
+1654 EYYSKLYELYHSSSIN
-1669 NNISN
+1669 N
-1674 KPSELNENNS
+1674 KENNS
-1684 KNKFKPKLSIS
+1684 KNNSKPKLSIS
-1695 NGQKENKQNSTD
+1695 NGQRDKQNINKNSSD

-1730 SNMDNSN
+1730 TNVD
-1737 DVFNNNKFGN
+1737 NNNNDIFSNKCN

-1755 NDENNQINGEND
+1755 NDENNQINGDND
-1767 LSNNNILFDLENR
+1767 SIINNNILFDLENR

-1790 NNGFNSKTIFNSQSD
+1790 NNGFNSKSIFNSQSD
-1805 IPVMNNSYLTG
+1805 IPVMNTSYLTG
-1816 NIFGNQNNYSNLSIN
+1816 NIFGNNNNYSNLSIN

>member
-1 MSETENNAQNFDDA
+1 MSTAENAQNFDDA

-28 EKQLAVEK
+28 EKQLAAEK
-36 QEQAQAE
+36 QEQAEAE
-43 SDLNLP
+43 SDIKLP

-61 RKSALDELAEKV
+61 RKNALDELSEKI
-73 NELTSFDPNIFK
+73 NELTSFDPNLFK
-85 MLSQILTEQHQ
+85 ILSQILNEQHQ

-105 VNSFLEKNI
+105 LNSFLEKNI
-114 PIGKECQP
+114 QISKECQP
-122 ELNIII
+122 ELNTII

-135 YSSSKQALKDKSKDM
+135 YSSSKQSLKDKSKDM

-184 SITTIILTLF
+184 SISTIILTLF
-194 GDKVFNYKKISS
+194 GDKVINYKKLSS

-219 KQNIVEFFIELY
+219 KQNIVEFFVELY
-231 KWVKK
+231 KWIKK

-258 EQIEKQFGPAYF
+258 EQIEKQFGPAFF
-270 PDPTKFIGNKTKV
+270 PEPTKFIGNKMKLE
-283 DKNSNKNLV
+283 KNSNKNIV
-292 EDNGDIVM
+292 EENGDIVM

-316 DKLVEKMLKPE
+316 DKFVEKMLKPE

-353 KNTNRANFI
+353 KNTNRLNFM

-395 TIEAKELFPR
+395 TVEAKELFPR
-405 IIENLSINKLSIIN
+405 IIENLSINKISIIN

-429 NIIDNNWV
+429 KVIDNNWI
-437 SEALI
+437 SEALV

-456 NLCTLIE
+456 NLCSLIE
-463 KLLDNKN
+463 KLLDNQK

-480 TVKEIVIKY
+480 TIKDIVIKY

-503 LMAYIKNN
+503 LMSYIKNT

-523 ELNQQKLKK
+523 ELNPQKIKK
-532 IEEFDKGI
+532 IEEFDKGM
-540 NKQLGNNKSI
+540 NKLGNNKSSMNNINTPNVLDI
-550 NNNMNNPN
+550 NNNMNN
-558 VLNINNNINNFNTN
+558 FST
-572 NNINNNNENINE
+572 NNNENIND
-584 NININNTSFDK
+584 NNTINNNNNTSFEK
-595 NSNPDFI
+595 NNEI
-602 PNKKIQNKNN
+602 IHNKKIFNKNN
-612 NRSRNENR
+612 NKSRNDNR
-620 TKLSTSVS
+620 TKISSSVS
-628 ADNVMIIP
+628 ADNININITP
-636 IEEINLS
+636 IEDIDLS

-654 SVGEELANLFES
+654 SVGENLVNLFES

-674 GFVDLKNYF
+674 GYVDLKNYF
-683 IDENNNDILNTNC
+683 LDENNCDILNTNC
-696 EYFLKFILLKNKSFK
+696 DYFLKFILLKNKSFK

-724 INSLI
+724 INTLI
-729 EVMPSF
+729 EVLPPF
-735 FTKKFYNPLLKLII
+735 FSKKFYTSLLKLII

-758 SELTMIFENM
+758 TELTLIFENL
-768 IEKTSPKEIILALM
+768 ISKTSPKEIILSLM
-782 KYIRDKTV
+782 KNIRDKTV
-790 PILNGGAIL
+790 PILNGGAVLI
-799 LNNLIIPNKENSS
+799 NNLIIPNKDETNNNS
-812 GENNNKIREN
+812 NNNKIREN

-879 IEEKFEKIQVIMP
+879 IEEKFEKIQVITP

-901 SNNILEQVFPRID
+901 STNILEQVFPRID
-914 ISKKIAPNMIKILNE
+914 ISKKITPNIIKVLNQ
-929 GKWTEK
+929 GKWTDK
-935 KEVINNIENII
+935 KEMINNIENII

-979 VMKLIEELA
+979 IMKLIEDLA
-988 ASLGSAGFRQYQKQI
+988 ASLGKEGFRQYQKQI

-1038 ALYFPNFLNID
+1038 AVYFPNYLNID

-1065 NFVSNK
+1065 NFVANNK
-1071 KDIIKEY
+1071 KDLMKEY
-1078 AGPLLNCLLDKNGII
+1078 AAALLNCLLDKNGII

-1108 GIQIFND
+1108 GIQVFND
-1115 EIKKLK
+1115 EIKNLK

-1139 VNLNNENAN
+1139 VNLNNENIN
-1148 SNNINN
+1148 NNNSSNNNN

-1167 QQNIEMNND
+1167 QQNIEMNNEF
-1176 IHEVNEFK
+1176 INNNNIQEVNEFK
-1184 LNNNNNNFMKN
+1184 LNNNLQNNT
-1195 NNYDMMNNLE
+1195 YDMMNNLE
-1205 NNIGFNNMN
+1205 NNMAYNNIN
-1214 NAFNQ
+1214 NIY
-1219 NQRNNIFNQNSYN
+1219 NQRSNIFNNIN
-1232 NNFNNTNSF
+1232 NMNTNSF
-1241 NLNNNINN
+1241 NNNNI
-1249 NMINQNQP
+1249 NMINQN
-1257 ISNMNQINQNILSTG
+1257 ILNTD
-1272 LNFRNLSLIQ
+1272 LNFRNLSLVQ
-1282 QSINNPSEIS
+1282 QSLNESNDIT
-1292 FILNQLYSSDIN
+1292 FILKQLYSSNIN
-1304 IKFQSLSQLQNI
+1304 TIFQSLYNLQNI
-1316 IKNNESVLTNKIVEE
+1316 IKNNDSVLTNKTVEE
-1331 IFMAFNTLL
+1331 IFIAFNTLL
-1340 SMITKSLKSNYIDDL
+1340 SNITKNLKSNYLDDL

-1377 SLLSSQYKLMNNLSN
+1377 SLLSSQYNLMNSLNN
-1392 ENVIYECYERLF
+1392 ETIVYECYERLF
-1404 IIITEK
+1404 IIITVK
-1410 SLISYQYGTNLI
+1410 SLISYQNGTNLI

-1437 VTLSITS
+1437 VSLSICS

-1451 YKSSSDDFA
+1451 YKSASDDFS

-1475 FIPKLNSILD
+1475 FIPKLNNILD
-1485 MKKIFEILFLFF
+1485 MKKIFETLFIFF
-1497 SEFEKTNV
+1497 SEYEKTNI
-1505 NLIPHN
+1505 NLLPHN

-1516 TLNIVNSLIMEFIK
+1516 TLNIINMIIAEFIK
-1530 IYGERVWGLYH
+1530 IYGDKIWGVYH
-1541 SSLDEDMKRI
+1541 ASLDDDMKRI
-1551 DVHFKR
+1551 DIHFKR
-1557 AIELNLKEYNQ
+1557 SIEIGLKEYNQ
-1568 SQVFIDTNS
+1568 SQIYFNKNT
-1577 LKEMAQ
+1577 LMQMAN

-1588 NNNNNENIDN
+1588 NNLISDKNNIVTNNNENIN
-1598 NIISSEDKTNVMYYI
+1598 NISEDKTDIIYYV
-1613 NRLKNQGS
+1613 NKLKDQGTL
-1621 IMSEEEKTNCYNEIV
+1621 MTEEEKNKCYNEIV
-1636 SLLHQ
+1636 SLLHE
-1641 KNEPITSISTKLS
+1641 KNEPITSLSTQLDK
-1654 QEYYSKIYELYHSFN
+1654 EYYSKLYELYHSSSIN
-1669 NNISN
+1669 N
-1674 KPSELNENNS
+1674 KENNS
-1684 KNKFKPKLSIS
+1684 KNNSKPKLSIS
-1695 NGQKENKQNSTD
+1695 NGQRDKQSINKNSSD

-1730 SNMDNSN
+1730 TNVD
-1737 DVFNNNKFGN
+1737 NNNNDIFSNKCN

-1755 NDENNQINGEND
+1755 NDENNQINGDND
-1767 LSNNNILFDLENR
+1767 SIINNNILFDLENR

-1790 NNGFNSKTIFNSQSD
+1790 NNGFNSKSIFNSQSD
-1805 IPVMNNSYLTG
+1805 IPVMNTSYLTG
-1816 NIFGNQNNYSNLSIN
+1816 NIFGNNNNYSNLSIN

>member
-1 MSETENNAQNFDDA
+1 MSTAENAQNFDDA

-28 EKQLAVEK
+28 EKQLAAEK
-36 QEQAQAE
+36 QEQAEAE
-43 SDLNLP
+43 SDIKLP

-61 RKSALDELAEKV
+61 RKNALDELSEKI
-73 NELTSFDPNIFK
+73 NELTSFDPNLFK
-85 MLSQILTEQHQ
+85 ILSQILNEQHQ

-105 VNSFLEKNI
+105 LNSFLEKNI
-114 PIGKECQP
+114 QISKECQP
-122 ELNIII
+122 ELNTII

-135 YSSSKQALKDKSKDM
+135 YSSSKQSLKDKSKDM

-184 SITTIILTLF
+184 SISTIILTLF
-194 GDKVFNYKKISS
+194 GDKVINYKKLSS

-219 KQNIVEFFIELY
+219 KQNIVEFFVELY
-231 KWVKK
+231 KWIKK

-258 EQIEKQFGPAYF
+258 EQIEKQFGPAFF
-270 PDPTKFIGNKTKV
+270 PDPTKFIGNKMKSE
-283 DKNSNKNLV
+283 KNSNKNIV
-292 EDNGDIVM
+292 EENGDIVM

-316 DKLVEKMLKPE
+316 DKFVEKMLKPE

-353 KNTNRANFI
+353 KNTNRLNFM

-395 TIEAKELFPR
+395 TVEAKELFPR
-405 IIENLSINKLSIIN
+405 IIENLSINKISIIN

-429 NIIDNNWV
+429 KVIDNNWI
-437 SEALI
+437 SEALV

-456 NLCTLIE
+456 NLCSLIE
-463 KLLDNKN
+463 KLLDNQK

-480 TVKEIVIKY
+480 TIKDIVIKY

-503 LMAYIKNN
+503 LMSYIKNT

-523 ELNQQKLKK
+523 ELNPQKIKK
-532 IEEFDKGI
+532 IEEFDKGM
-540 NKQLGNNKSI
+540 NKLGNNKSSMNNINTPNVLDI
-550 NNNMNNPN
+550 NNNMNN
-558 VLNINNNINNFNTN
+558 FST
-572 NNINNNNENINE
+572 NNNENINE
-584 NININNTSFDK
+584 NNTINNNNNNNTSFEK
-595 NSNPDFI
+595 NNEI
-602 PNKKIQNKNN
+602 IHNKKIFNKNN
-612 NRSRNENR
+612 NKSRNDNR
-620 TKLSTSVS
+620 TKISSSVS
-628 ADNVMIIP
+628 ADNININITP
-636 IEEINLS
+636 IEEIDLS

-654 SVGEELANLFES
+654 SVGENLVNLFES

-674 GFVDLKNYF
+674 GYVDLKNYF
-683 IDENNNDILNTNC
+683 LDENNCDILNTNC
-696 EYFLKFILLKNKSFK
+696 DYFLKFILLKNKSFK

-724 INSLI
+724 INTLI
-729 EVMPSF
+729 EVLPPF
-735 FTKKFYNPLLKLII
+735 FSKKFYTSLLKLII

-758 SELTMIFENM
+758 TELTLIFENL
-768 IEKTSPKEIILALM
+768 ISKTSPKEIILSLM
-782 KYIRDKTV
+782 KNIRDKTV
-790 PILNGGAIL
+790 PILNGGAVLI
-799 LNNLIIPNKENSS
+799 NNLIIPNKDETNNNSN
-812 GENNNKIREN
+812 NNNKIREN

-879 IEEKFEKIQVIMP
+879 IEEKFEKIQVITP

-901 SNNILEQVFPRID
+901 STNILEQVFPRID
-914 ISKKIAPNMIKILNE
+914 ISKKITPNIIKVLNE
-929 GKWTEK
+929 GKWTDK
-935 KEVINNIENII
+935 KEMINNIENII

-979 VMKLIEELA
+979 IMKLIEDLA
-988 ASLGSAGFRQYQKQI
+988 ASLGKEGFRQYQKQI

-1038 ALYFPNFLNID
+1038 AVYFPNYLNID

-1065 NFVSNK
+1065 NFVANNK
-1071 KDIIKEY
+1071 KDLMKEY
-1078 AGPLLNCLLDKNGII
+1078 AAALLNCLLDKNGII

-1108 GIQIFND
+1108 GIQVFND
-1115 EIKKLK
+1115 EIKNLK

-1139 VNLNNENAN
+1139 VNLNNENIN
-1148 SNNINN
+1148 NNNSSNNNN

-1167 QQNIEMNND
+1167 QQNIEMNNEF
-1176 IHEVNEFK
+1176 INNNNIQEVNEFK
-1184 LNNNNNNFMKN
+1184 LNNNLQNNT
-1195 NNYDMMNNLE
+1195 YDMMNNLE
-1205 NNIGFNNMN
+1205 NNMAYNNIN
-1214 NAFNQ
+1214 NIY
-1219 NQRNNIFNQNSYN
+1219 NQRSNIFNNIN
-1232 NNFNNTNSF
+1232 NMNTNSF
-1241 NLNNNINN
+1241 NNNNI
-1249 NMINQNQP
+1249 NMINQN
-1257 ISNMNQINQNILSTG
+1257 ILNTD
-1272 LNFRNLSLIQ
+1272 LNFRNLSLVQ
-1282 QSINNPSEIS
+1282 QSLNESNDIT
-1292 FILNQLYSSDIN
+1292 FILKQLYSSNIN
-1304 IKFQSLSQLQNI
+1304 TIFQSLYNLQNI
-1316 IKNNESVLTNKIVEE
+1316 IKNNDSVLTNKAVEE
-1331 IFMAFNTLL
+1331 IFIAFNTLL
-1340 SMITKSLKSNYIDDL
+1340 SNITKNLKSNYLDDL

-1377 SLLSSQYKLMNNLSN
+1377 SLLSSQYNLMNSLNN
-1392 ENVIYECYERLF
+1392 ETIVYECYERLF

-1410 SLISYQYGTNLI
+1410 SLISYQNGTNLI

-1437 VTLSITS
+1437 VSLSICS

-1451 YKSSSDDFA
+1451 YKSASDDFS

-1475 FIPKLNSILD
+1475 FIPKLNNILD
-1485 MKKIFEILFLFF
+1485 MKKIFETLFIFF
-1497 SEFEKTNV
+1497 SEYEKTNI
-1505 NLIPHN
+1505 NLLPHN

-1516 TLNIVNSLIMEFIK
+1516 TLNIINMIIAEFIK
-1530 IYGERVWGLYH
+1530 IYGDKIWGVYH
-1541 SSLDEDMKRI
+1541 ASLDDDMKRI
-1551 DVHFKR
+1551 DIHFKR
-1557 AIELNLKEYNQ
+1557 SIEIGLKEYNQ
-1568 SQVFIDTNS
+1568 SQIYFNKNT
-1577 LKEMAQ
+1577 LMQMAN

-1588 NNNNNENIDN
+1588 NNLISDKNNIVTNNNENIN
-1598 NIISSEDKTNVMYYI
+1598 NISEDKTDIIYYV
-1613 NRLKNQGS
+1613 NKLKDQGTL
-1621 IMSEEEKTNCYNEIV
+1621 MTEEEKNKCYNEIV
-1636 SLLHQ
+1636 SLLHE
-1641 KNEPITSISTKLS
+1641 KNEPITSLSTQLDK
-1654 QEYYSKIYELYHSFN
+1654 EYYSKLYELYHSSSIN
-1669 NNISN
+1669 N
-1674 KPSELNENNS
+1674 KENNS
-1684 KNKFKPKLSIS
+1684 KNNSKPKLSIS
-1695 NGQKENKQNSTD
+1695 NGQRDKQSINKNSSD

-1730 SNMDNSN
+1730 TNVD
-1737 DVFNNNKFGN
+1737 NNNNDIFSNKCN

-1755 NDENNQINGEND
+1755 NDENNQINGDND
-1767 LSNNNILFDLENR
+1767 SIINNNILFDLENR

-1790 NNGFNSKTIFNSQSD
+1790 NNGFNSKSIFNSQSD
-1805 IPVMNNSYLTG
+1805 IPVMNTSYLTG
-1816 NIFGNQNNYSNLSIN
+1816 NIFGNNNNYSNLSIN

>member
-1 MSETENNAQNFDDA
+1 MSTAENAQNFDDA

-28 EKQLAVEK
+28 EKQLAAEK
-36 QEQAQAE
+36 QEQAEAE
-43 SDLNLP
+43 SDIKLP

-61 RKSALDELAEKV
+61 RKNALDELSEKI
-73 NELTSFDPNIFK
+73 NELTSFDPNLFK
-85 MLSQILTEQHQ
+85 ILSQILNEQHQ

-105 VNSFLEKNI
+105 LNSFLEKNI
-114 PIGKECQP
+114 QISKECQP
-122 ELNIII
+122 ELNTII

-135 YSSSKQALKDKSKDM
+135 YSSSKQSLKDKSKDM

-184 SITTIILTLF
+184 SISTIILTLF
-194 GDKVFNYKKISS
+194 GDKVINYKKLSS

-219 KQNIVEFFIELY
+219 KQNIVEFFVELY
-231 KWVKK
+231 KWIKK

-258 EQIEKQFGPAYF
+258 EQIEKQFGPAFF
-270 PDPTKFIGNKTKV
+270 PDPTKFIGNKMKSE
-283 DKNSNKNLV
+283 KNSNKNIV
-292 EDNGDIVM
+292 EENGDIVM

-316 DKLVEKMLKPE
+316 DKFVEKMLKPE

-353 KNTNRANFI
+353 KNTNRLNFM

-395 TIEAKELFPR
+395 TVEAKELFPR
-405 IIENLSINKLSIIN
+405 IIENLSINKISIIN

-429 NIIDNNWV
+429 KVIDNNWI
-437 SEALI
+437 SEALV

-456 NLCTLIE
+456 NLCSLIE
-463 KLLDNKN
+463 KLLDNQK

-480 TVKEIVIKY
+480 TIKDIVIKY

-503 LMAYIKNN
+503 LMSYIKNT

-523 ELNQQKLKK
+523 ELNPQKIKK
-532 IEEFDKGI
+532 IEEFDKGM
-540 NKQLGNNKSI
+540 NKLGNNKSSMNNINTPNVLDI
-550 NNNMNNPN
+550 NNNMNN
-558 VLNINNNINNFNTN
+558 FST
-572 NNINNNNENINE
+572 NNNENINE
-584 NININNTSFDK
+584 NNTINNNNTNNTSFEK
-595 NSNPDFI
+595 NNEI
-602 PNKKIQNKNN
+602 IHNKKIFNKNN
-612 NRSRNENR
+612 NKSRNDNR
-620 TKLSTSVS
+620 TKISSSVS
-628 ADNVMIIP
+628 ADNININITP
-636 IEEINLS
+636 IEEIDLS

-654 SVGEELANLFES
+654 SVGENLVNLFES

-674 GFVDLKNYF
+674 GYVDLKNYF
-683 IDENNNDILNTNC
+683 LDENNCDILNTNC
-696 EYFLKFILLKNKSFK
+696 DYFLKFILLKNKSFK

-724 INSLI
+724 INTLI
-729 EVMPSF
+729 EVLPPF
-735 FTKKFYNPLLKLII
+735 FSKKFYTSLLKLII

-758 SELTMIFENM
+758 TELTLIFENL
-768 IEKTSPKEIILALM
+768 ISKTSPKEIILSLM
-782 KYIRDKTV
+782 KNIRDKTV
-790 PILNGGAIL
+790 PILNGGAVLI
-799 LNNLIIPNKENSS
+799 NNLIIPNKDETNNNSN
-812 GENNNKIREN
+812 NNNKIREN

-879 IEEKFEKIQVIMP
+879 IEEKFEKIQVITP

-901 SNNILEQVFPRID
+901 STNILEQVFPRID
-914 ISKKIAPNMIKILNE
+914 ISKKITPNIIKVLNE
-929 GKWTEK
+929 GKWTDK
-935 KEVINNIENII
+935 KEMINNIENII

-979 VMKLIEELA
+979 IMKLIEDLA
-988 ASLGSAGFRQYQKQI
+988 ASLGKEGFRQYQKQI

-1038 ALYFPNFLNID
+1038 AVYFPNYLNID

-1065 NFVSNK
+1065 NFVANNK
-1071 KDIIKEY
+1071 KDLMKEY
-1078 AGPLLNCLLDKNGII
+1078 AAALLNCLLDKNGII

-1108 GIQIFND
+1108 GIQVFND
-1115 EIKKLK
+1115 EIKNLK

-1139 VNLNNENAN
+1139 VNLNNENIN
-1148 SNNINN
+1148 NNNSSNNNN

-1167 QQNIEMNND
+1167 QQNIEMNNEF
-1176 IHEVNEFK
+1176 INNNNIQEVNEFK
-1184 LNNNNNNFMKN
+1184 LNNNLQNNT
-1195 NNYDMMNNLE
+1195 YDMMNNLE
-1205 NNIGFNNMN
+1205 NNMAYNNIN
-1214 NAFNQ
+1214 NTY
-1219 NQRNNIFNQNSYN
+1219 NQRSNIFNNIN
-1232 NNFNNTNSF
+1232 NMNTNSF
-1241 NLNNNINN
+1241 NNNNI
-1249 NMINQNQP
+1249 NMINQN
-1257 ISNMNQINQNILSTG
+1257 ILNTD
-1272 LNFRNLSLIQ
+1272 LNFRNLSLVQ
-1282 QSINNPSEIS
+1282 QSLNESNDIT
-1292 FILNQLYSSDIN
+1292 FILKQLYSSNIN
-1304 IKFQSLSQLQNI
+1304 TIFQSLYNLQNI
-1316 IKNNESVLTNKIVEE
+1316 IKNNDSVLTNKAVEE
-1331 IFMAFNTLL
+1331 IFIAFNTLL
-1340 SMITKSLKSNYIDDL
+1340 SNITKNLKSNYLDDL

-1377 SLLSSQYKLMNNLSN
+1377 SLLSSQYNLMNSLNN
-1392 ENVIYECYERLF
+1392 ETIVYECYERLF

-1410 SLISYQYGTNLI
+1410 SLISYQNGTNLI

-1437 VTLSITS
+1437 VSLSICS

-1451 YKSSSDDFA
+1451 YKSASDDFS

-1475 FIPKLNSILD
+1475 FIPKLNNILD
-1485 MKKIFEILFLFF
+1485 MKKIFETLFIFF
-1497 SEFEKTNV
+1497 SEYEKTNI
-1505 NLIPHN
+1505 NLLPHN

-1516 TLNIVNSLIMEFIK
+1516 TLNIINMIIAEFIK
-1530 IYGERVWGLYH
+1530 IYGDKIWGVYH
-1541 SSLDEDMKRI
+1541 ASLDDDMKRI
-1551 DVHFKR
+1551 DIHFKR
-1557 AIELNLKEYNQ
+1557 SIEIGLKEYNQ
-1568 SQVFIDTNS
+1568 SQIYFNKNT
-1577 LKEMAQ
+1577 LMQMAN

-1588 NNNNNENIDN
+1588 NNLISDKNNIVTNNNENIN
-1598 NIISSEDKTNVMYYI
+1598 NISEDKTDIIYYV
-1613 NRLKNQGS
+1613 NKLKDQGTL
-1621 IMSEEEKTNCYNEIV
+1621 MTEEEKNKCYNEIV
-1636 SLLHQ
+1636 SLLHE
-1641 KNEPITSISTKLS
+1641 KNEPITSLSTQLDK
-1654 QEYYSKIYELYHSFN
+1654 EYYSKLYELYHSSSIN
-1669 NNISN
+1669 N
-1674 KPSELNENNS
+1674 KENNS
-1684 KNKFKPKLSIS
+1684 KNNSKPKLSIS
-1695 NGQKENKQNSTD
+1695 NGQRDKQSINKNSSD

-1730 SNMDNSN
+1730 TNVD
-1737 DVFNNNKFGN
+1737 NNNNDIFSNKCN

-1755 NDENNQINGEND
+1755 NDENNQINGDND
-1767 LSNNNILFDLENR
+1767 SIINNNILFDLENR

-1790 NNGFNSKTIFNSQSD
+1790 NNGFNSKSIFNSQSD
-1805 IPVMNNSYLTG
+1805 IPVMNTSYLTG
-1816 NIFGNQNNYSNLSIN
+1816 NIFGNNNNYSNLSIN

>member
-1 MSETENNAQNFDDA
+1 MSTAENAQNFDDA

-28 EKQLAVEK
+28 EKQLAAEK
-36 QEQAQAE
+36 QEQAEAE
-43 SDLNLP
+43 SDIKLP

-61 RKSALDELAEKV
+61 RKNALDELSEKI
-73 NELTSFDPNIFK
+73 NELTSFDPNLFK
-85 MLSQILTEQHQ
+85 ILSQILNEQHQ

-105 VNSFLEKNI
+105 LNSFLEKNI
-114 PIGKECQP
+114 QISKECQP
-122 ELNIII
+122 ELNTII

-135 YSSSKQALKDKSKDM
+135 YSSSKQSLKDKSKDM

-184 SITTIILTLF
+184 SISTIILTLF
-194 GDKVFNYKKISS
+194 GDKVINYKKLSS

-219 KQNIVEFFIELY
+219 KQNIVEFFVELY
-231 KWVKK
+231 KWIKK

-258 EQIEKQFGPAYF
+258 EQIEKQFGPAFF
-270 PDPTKFIGNKTKV
+270 PDPTKFIGNKMKSE
-283 DKNSNKNLV
+283 KNSNKNIV
-292 EDNGDIVM
+292 EENGDIVM

-316 DKLVEKMLKPE
+316 DKFVEKMLKPE

-353 KNTNRANFI
+353 KNTNRLNFM

-395 TIEAKELFPR
+395 TVEAKELFPR
-405 IIENLSINKLSIIN
+405 IIENLSINKISIIN

-429 NIIDNNWV
+429 KVIDNNWI
-437 SEALI
+437 SEALV

-456 NLCTLIE
+456 NLCSLIE
-463 KLLDNKN
+463 KLLDNQK

-480 TVKEIVIKY
+480 TIKDIVIKY

-503 LMAYIKNN
+503 LMSYIKNT

-523 ELNQQKLKK
+523 ELNPQKIKK
-532 IEEFDKGI
+532 IEEFDKGM
-540 NKQLGNNKSI
+540 NKLGNNKSSMNNINTPNVLDI
-550 NNNMNNPN
+550 NNNMNN
-558 VLNINNNINNFNTN
+558 FST
-572 NNINNNNENINE
+572 NNNENINE
-584 NININNTSFDK
+584 NNTINNNNNNNTSFEK
-595 NSNPDFI
+595 NNEI
-602 PNKKIQNKNN
+602 IHNKKIFNKNN
-612 NRSRNENR
+612 NKSRNDNR
-620 TKLSTSVS
+620 TKISSSVS
-628 ADNVMIIP
+628 ADNININIAP
-636 IEEINLS
+636 IEEIDLS

-654 SVGEELANLFES
+654 SVGENLVSLFES

-674 GFVDLKNYF
+674 GYVDLKNYF
-683 IDENNNDILNTNC
+683 LDENNCDILNTNC
-696 EYFLKFILLKNKSFK
+696 DYFLKFILLKNKSFK

-724 INSLI
+724 INTLI
-729 EVMPSF
+729 EVLPPF
-735 FTKKFYNPLLKLII
+735 FSKKFYTSLLKLII

-758 SELTMIFENM
+758 TELTLIFENL
-768 IEKTSPKEIILALM
+768 ITKTSPKEIILSLM
-782 KYIRDKTV
+782 KNIRDKTV
-790 PILNGGAIL
+790 PILNGGAVLI
-799 LNNLIIPNKENSS
+799 NNLIIPNKDETNNNSN
-812 GENNNKIREN
+812 NNNKIREN

-879 IEEKFEKIQVIMP
+879 IEEKFEKIQVITP

-901 SNNILEQVFPRID
+901 STNILEQVFPRID
-914 ISKKIAPNMIKILNE
+914 ISKKITPNIIKVLNE
-929 GKWTEK
+929 GKWTDK
-935 KEVINNIENII
+935 KEMINNIENII

-979 VMKLIEELA
+979 IMKLIEDLA
-988 ASLGSAGFRQYQKQI
+988 ASLGKEGFRQYQKQI

-1038 ALYFPNFLNID
+1038 AVYFPNYLNID

-1065 NFVSNK
+1065 NFVANNK
-1071 KDIIKEY
+1071 KDLMKEY
-1078 AGPLLNCLLDKNGII
+1078 AAALLNCLLDKNGII

-1108 GIQIFND
+1108 GIQVFND
-1115 EIKKLK
+1115 EIKNLK

-1139 VNLNNENAN
+1139 VNLNNENIN
-1148 SNNINN
+1148 NNNSSNNNN

-1167 QQNIEMNND
+1167 QQNIEMNNEF
-1176 IHEVNEFK
+1176 INNNNIQEVNEFK
-1184 LNNNNNNFMKN
+1184 LNNNLQNNT
-1195 NNYDMMNNLE
+1195 YDMMNNLE
-1205 NNIGFNNMN
+1205 NNMAYNNIN
-1214 NAFNQ
+1214 NIY
-1219 NQRNNIFNQNSYN
+1219 NQRSNIFNNIN
-1232 NNFNNTNSF
+1232 NMNTNSF
-1241 NLNNNINN
+1241 NNNNI
-1249 NMINQNQP
+1249 NMINQN
-1257 ISNMNQINQNILSTG
+1257 ILNTD
-1272 LNFRNLSLIQ
+1272 LNFRNLSLVQ
-1282 QSINNPSEIS
+1282 QSLNESNDIT
-1292 FILNQLYSSDIN
+1292 FILKQLYSSNIN
-1304 IKFQSLSQLQNI
+1304 TIFQSLYNLQNI
-1316 IKNNESVLTNKIVEE
+1316 IKNNDSVLTNKAVEE
-1331 IFMAFNTLL
+1331 IFIAFNTLL
-1340 SMITKSLKSNYIDDL
+1340 SNITKNLKSNYLDDL

-1377 SLLSSQYKLMNNLSN
+1377 SLLSSQYNLMNSLNN
-1392 ENVIYECYERLF
+1392 ETIVYECYERLF

-1410 SLISYQYGTNLI
+1410 SLISYQNGTNLI

-1437 VTLSITS
+1437 VSLSICS

-1451 YKSSSDDFA
+1451 YKSASDDFS

-1475 FIPKLNSILD
+1475 FIPKLNNILD
-1485 MKKIFEILFLFF
+1485 MKKIFETLFIFF
-1497 SEFEKTNV
+1497 SEYEKTNI
-1505 NLIPHN
+1505 NLLPHN

-1516 TLNIVNSLIMEFIK
+1516 TLNIINMIIAEFIK
-1530 IYGERVWGLYH
+1530 IYGDKIWGVYH
-1541 SSLDEDMKRI
+1541 ASLDDDMKRI
-1551 DVHFKR
+1551 DIHFKR
-1557 AIELNLKEYNQ
+1557 SIEIGLKEYNQ
-1568 SQVFIDTNS
+1568 SQIYFNKNT
-1577 LKEMAQ
+1577 LMQMAN

-1588 NNNNNENIDN
+1588 NNLISDKNNIVTNNNENIN
-1598 NIISSEDKTNVMYYI
+1598 NISEDKTDIIYYV
-1613 NRLKNQGS
+1613 NKLKDQGTL
-1621 IMSEEEKTNCYNEIV
+1621 MTEEEKNKCYNEIV
-1636 SLLHQ
+1636 SLLHE
-1641 KNEPITSISTKLS
+1641 KNEPITSLSTQLDK
-1654 QEYYSKIYELYHSFN
+1654 EYYSKLYELYHSSSIN
-1669 NNISN
+1669 N
-1674 KPSELNENNS
+1674 KENNS
-1684 KNKFKPKLSIS
+1684 KNNSKPKLSIS
-1695 NGQKENKQNSTD
+1695 NGQRDKQSINKNSSD

-1730 SNMDNSN
+1730 TNVD
-1737 DVFNNNKFGN
+1737 NNNNDIFSNKCN

-1755 NDENNQINGEND
+1755 NDENNQINGDND
-1767 LSNNNILFDLENR
+1767 SIINNNILFDLENR

-1790 NNGFNSKTIFNSQSD
+1790 NNGFNSKSIFNSQSD
-1805 IPVMNNSYLTG
+1805 IPVMNTSYLTG
-1816 NIFGNQNNYSNLSIN
+1816 NIFGNNNNYSNLSIN

>member
-1 MSETENNAQNFDDA
+1 MSTAENAQNFDDA

-28 EKQLAVEK
+28 EKQLAAEK
-36 QEQAQAE
+36 QEQAEAE
-43 SDLNLP
+43 SDIKLP

-61 RKSALDELAEKV
+61 RKNALDELSEKI
-73 NELTSFDPNIFK
+73 NELTSFDPNLFK
-85 MLSQILTEQHQ
+85 ILSQILNEQHQ

-105 VNSFLEKNI
+105 LNSFLEKNI
-114 PIGKECQP
+114 QISKECQP
-122 ELNIII
+122 ELNTII

-135 YSSSKQALKDKSKDM
+135 YSSSKQSLKDKSKDM

-184 SITTIILTLF
+184 SISTIILTLF
-194 GDKVFNYKKISS
+194 GDKVLNYKKLSS

-219 KQNIVEFFIELY
+219 KQNIVEFFVELY
-231 KWVKK
+231 KWIKK

-258 EQIEKQFGPAYF
+258 EQIEKQFGPAFF
-270 PDPTKFIGNKTKV
+270 PDPTKFIGNKMKSE
-283 DKNSNKNLV
+283 KNSNKNIV
-292 EDNGDIVM
+292 EENGDIVM

-316 DKLVEKMLKPE
+316 DKFVEKMLKPE

-353 KNTNRANFI
+353 KNTNRLNFM

-395 TIEAKELFPR
+395 TVEAKELFPR
-405 IIENLSINKLSIIN
+405 IIENLSINKISIIN

-429 NIIDNNWV
+429 KVIDNNWI
-437 SEALI
+437 SEALV

-456 NLCTLIE
+456 NLCSLIE
-463 KLLDNKN
+463 KLLDNQK

-480 TVKEIVIKY
+480 TIKDIVIKY

-503 LMAYIKNN
+503 LMSYIKNT

-523 ELNQQKLKK
+523 ELNPQKIKK
-532 IEEFDKGI
+532 IEEFDKGM
-540 NKQLGNNKSI
+540 NKLGNNKSSMNNINTPNVLDI
-550 NNNMNNPN
+550 NNNMNN
-558 VLNINNNINNFNTN
+558 FST
-572 NNINNNNENINE
+572 NNNENINE
-584 NININNTSFDK
+584 NNTINNNNNTSFEK
-595 NSNPDFI
+595 NNEI
-602 PNKKIQNKNN
+602 IHNKKIFNKNN
-612 NRSRNENR
+612 NKSRNDNR
-620 TKLSTSVS
+620 TKISSSVS
-628 ADNVMIIP
+628 ADNININITP
-636 IEEINLS
+636 IEEIDLS

-654 SVGEELANLFES
+654 SVGENLVSLFES

-674 GFVDLKNYF
+674 GYVDLKNYF
-683 IDENNNDILNTNC
+683 LDENKCDILNTNC
-696 EYFLKFILLKNKSFK
+696 DYFLKFILLKNKSFK

-724 INSLI
+724 INTLI
-729 EVMPSF
+729 EVLPPF
-735 FTKKFYNPLLKLII
+735 FSKKFYTPLLKLII

-758 SELTMIFENM
+758 TELTLIFENL
-768 IEKTSPKEIILALM
+768 ISKTSPKEIILSLM
-782 KYIRDKTV
+782 KNIRDKTV
-790 PILNGGAIL
+790 PILNGGAVLI
-799 LNNLIIPNKENSS
+799 NNLIIPNKDETNNNSNN
-812 GENNNKIREN
+812 NNNKIREN

-879 IEEKFEKIQVIMP
+879 IEEKFEKIQVITP

-901 SNNILEQVFPRID
+901 STNILEQVFPRID
-914 ISKKIAPNMIKILNE
+914 ISKKITPNIIKVLNE
-929 GKWTEK
+929 GKWTDK
-935 KEVINNIENII
+935 KEMINNIENII

-979 VMKLIEELA
+979 IMKLIEDLA
-988 ASLGSAGFRQYQKQI
+988 ASLGKEGFRQYQKQI

-1038 ALYFPNFLNID
+1038 AVYFPNYLNID

-1065 NFVSNK
+1065 NFVANNK
-1071 KDIIKEY
+1071 KDLMKEY
-1078 AGPLLNCLLDKNGII
+1078 AAALLNCLLDKNGII

-1108 GIQIFND
+1108 GIQVFND
-1115 EIKKLK
+1115 EIKNLK

-1139 VNLNNENAN
+1139 VNLNNENIN
-1148 SNNINN
+1148 NNNSSNNNN

-1167 QQNIEMNND
+1167 QQNIEMNNEF
-1176 IHEVNEFK
+1176 INNNNIQEVNEFK
-1184 LNNNNNNFMKN
+1184 LNNNLQNNT
-1195 NNYDMMNNLE
+1195 YDMMNNLE
-1205 NNIGFNNMN
+1205 NNMAYNNIN
-1214 NAFNQ
+1214 NTY
-1219 NQRNNIFNQNSYN
+1219 NQRSNIFNNIN
-1232 NNFNNTNSF
+1232 NMNTNSF
-1241 NLNNNINN
+1241 NNNNI
-1249 NMINQNQP
+1249 NMINQN
-1257 ISNMNQINQNILSTG
+1257 ILNTD
-1272 LNFRNLSLIQ
+1272 LNFRNLSLVQ
-1282 QSINNPSEIS
+1282 QSLNESNDIT
-1292 FILNQLYSSDIN
+1292 FILKQLYSSNIN
-1304 IKFQSLSQLQNI
+1304 TIFQSLYNLQNI
-1316 IKNNESVLTNKIVEE
+1316 IKNNDSVLTNKAVEE
-1331 IFMAFNTLL
+1331 IFIAFNTLL
-1340 SMITKSLKSNYIDDL
+1340 SNITKNLKSNYLDDL

-1377 SLLSSQYKLMNNLSN
+1377 SLLSSQYNLMNSLNN
-1392 ENVIYECYERLF
+1392 ETIVYECYERLF

-1410 SLISYQYGTNLI
+1410 SLISYQNGTNLI

-1437 VTLSITS
+1437 VSLSICS

-1451 YKSSSDDFA
+1451 YKSASDDFS

-1475 FIPKLNSILD
+1475 FIPKLNNILD
-1485 MKKIFEILFLFF
+1485 MKKIFETLFIFF
-1497 SEFEKTNV
+1497 SEYEKTNI
-1505 NLIPHN
+1505 NLLPHN

-1516 TLNIVNSLIMEFIK
+1516 TLNIINMIIAEFIK
-1530 IYGERVWGLYH
+1530 IYGDKIWGVYH
-1541 SSLDEDMKRI
+1541 ASLDDDMKRI
-1551 DVHFKR
+1551 DIHFKR
-1557 AIELNLKEYNQ
+1557 SIEIGLKEYNQ
-1568 SQVFIDTNS
+1568 SQIYFNKNT
-1577 LKEMAQ
+1577 LMQMAN

-1588 NNNNNENIDN
+1588 NNLISDKNNIVTNNNENIN
-1598 NIISSEDKTNVMYYI
+1598 NISEDKTDIIYYV
-1613 NRLKNQGS
+1613 NKLKDQGTL
-1621 IMSEEEKTNCYNEIV
+1621 MTEEEKNKCYNEIV
-1636 SLLHQ
+1636 SLLHE
-1641 KNEPITSISTKLS
+1641 KNEPITSLSTQLDK
-1654 QEYYSKIYELYHSFN
+1654 EYYSKLYELYHSSSIN
-1669 NNISN
+1669 N
-1674 KPSELNENNS
+1674 KENNS
-1684 KNKFKPKLSIS
+1684 KNNSKPKLSIS
-1695 NGQKENKQNSTD
+1695 NGQRDKQNINKNSSD

-1730 SNMDNSN
+1730 TNVD
-1737 DVFNNNKFGN
+1737 NNNNDIFSNKCN

-1755 NDENNQINGEND
+1755 NDENNQINGDND
-1767 LSNNNILFDLENR
+1767 SIINNNILFDLENR

-1790 NNGFNSKTIFNSQSD
+1790 NNGFNSKSIFNSQSD
-1805 IPVMNNSYLTG
+1805 IPVMNTSYLTG
-1816 NIFGNQNNYSNLSIN
+1816 NIFGNNNNYSNLSIN

>member
-1 MSETENNAQNFDDA
+1 MSTAENAQNFDDA

-28 EKQLAVEK
+28 EKQLAAEK
-36 QEQAQAE
+36 QEQAEAE
-43 SDLNLP
+43 SDIKLP

-61 RKSALDELAEKV
+61 RKNALDELSEKI
-73 NELTSFDPNIFK
+73 NELTSFDPNLFK
-85 MLSQILTEQHQ
+85 ILSQILNEQHQ

-105 VNSFLEKNI
+105 LNSFLEKNI
-114 PIGKECQP
+114 QISKECQP
-122 ELNIII
+122 ELNTII

-135 YSSSKQALKDKSKDM
+135 YSSSKQSLKDKSKDM

-184 SITTIILTLF
+184 SISTIILTLF
-194 GDKVFNYKKISS
+194 GDKVINYKKLSS

-219 KQNIVEFFIELY
+219 KQNIVEFFVELY
-231 KWVKK
+231 KWIKK

-258 EQIEKQFGPAYF
+258 EQIEKQFGPAFF
-270 PDPTKFIGNKTKV
+270 PDPTKFIGNKMKLE
-283 DKNSNKNLV
+283 KNSNKNIV
-292 EDNGDIVM
+292 EENGDIVM

-316 DKLVEKMLKPE
+316 DKFVEKMLKPE

-353 KNTNRANFI
+353 KNTNRLNFM

-405 IIENLSINKLSIIN
+405 IIENLSINKISIIN

-429 NIIDNNWV
+429 KVIDNNWI
-437 SEALI
+437 SEALV

-456 NLCTLIE
+456 NLCSLIE
-463 KLLDNKN
+463 KLLDNQK

-480 TVKEIVIKY
+480 TIKDIVIKY

-503 LMAYIKNN
+503 LMSYIKNT

-523 ELNQQKLKK
+523 ELNPQKIKK
-532 IEEFDKGI
+532 IEEFDKGM
-540 NKQLGNNKSI
+540 NKLGNNKSSMNNINTPNVLDI
-550 NNNMNNPN
+550 NNNMNN
-558 VLNINNNINNFNTN
+558 FST
-572 NNINNNNENINE
+572 NNNENINE
-584 NININNTSFDK
+584 NNTINNNNNNNTSFEK
-595 NSNPDFI
+595 NNEI
-602 PNKKIQNKNN
+602 IHNKKIFNKNN
-612 NRSRNENR
+612 NKSRNDNR
-620 TKLSTSVS
+620 TKISSSVS
-628 ADNVMIIP
+628 ADNININIAP
-636 IEEINLS
+636 IEEIDLS

-654 SVGEELANLFES
+654 SVGENLVSLFES

-674 GFVDLKNYF
+674 GYVDLKNYF
-683 IDENNNDILNTNC
+683 LDENNYDILNTNC
-696 EYFLKFILLKNKSFK
+696 DYFLKFILLKNKSFK

-724 INSLI
+724 INTLI
-729 EVMPSF
+729 EVLPPF
-735 FTKKFYNPLLKLII
+735 FSKKFYTPLLKLII

-758 SELTMIFENM
+758 TELTLIFENL
-768 IEKTSPKEIILALM
+768 ISKTSPKEIILSLM
-782 KYIRDKTV
+782 KNIRDKTV
-790 PILNGGAIL
+790 PILNGGAVLI
-799 LNNLIIPNKENSS
+799 NNLIIPNKDETNNNSN
-812 GENNNKIREN
+812 NNNKIREN

-879 IEEKFEKIQVIMP
+879 IEEKFEKIQVITP

-901 SNNILEQVFPRID
+901 STNILEQVFPRID
-914 ISKKIAPNMIKILNE
+914 ISKKITPNIIKVLNQ
-929 GKWTEK
+929 GKWTDK
-935 KEVINNIENII
+935 KEMINNIENII

-979 VMKLIEELA
+979 IMKLIEDLA
-988 ASLGSAGFRQYQKQI
+988 ASLGKEGFRQYQKQI

-1038 ALYFPNFLNID
+1038 AVYFPNYLNID

-1065 NFVSNK
+1065 NFVANNK
-1071 KDIIKEY
+1071 KDLMKEY
-1078 AGPLLNCLLDKNGII
+1078 AAALLNCLLDKNGII

-1108 GIQIFND
+1108 GIQVFND
-1115 EIKKLK
+1115 EIKNLK

-1139 VNLNNENAN
+1139 VNLNNENIN
-1148 SNNINN
+1148 NNNSSNNNN

-1167 QQNIEMNND
+1167 QQNIEMNNEF
-1176 IHEVNEFK
+1176 INNNNIQEVNEFK
-1184 LNNNNNNFMKN
+1184 LNNNLQNNT
-1195 NNYDMMNNLE
+1195 YDMMNNLE
-1205 NNIGFNNMN
+1205 NNMAYNNIN
-1214 NAFNQ
+1214 NIY
-1219 NQRNNIFNQNSYN
+1219 NQRSNIFNNIN
-1232 NNFNNTNSF
+1232 NMNTNSF
-1241 NLNNNINN
+1241 NNNNI
-1249 NMINQNQP
+1249 NMINQN
-1257 ISNMNQINQNILSTG
+1257 ILNTD
-1272 LNFRNLSLIQ
+1272 LNFRNLSLVQ
-1282 QSINNPSEIS
+1282 QSLNESNDIT
-1292 FILNQLYSSDIN
+1292 FILKQLYSSNIN
-1304 IKFQSLSQLQNI
+1304 TIFQSLYNLQNI
-1316 IKNNESVLTNKIVEE
+1316 IKNNDSVLTNKAVEE
-1331 IFMAFNTLL
+1331 IFIAFNTLL
-1340 SMITKSLKSNYIDDL
+1340 SNITKNLKSNYLDDL

-1377 SLLSSQYKLMNNLSN
+1377 SLLSSQYNLMNSLNN
-1392 ENVIYECYERLF
+1392 ETIVYECYERLF

-1410 SLISYQYGTNLI
+1410 SLISYQNGTNLI

-1437 VTLSITS
+1437 VSLSICS

-1451 YKSSSDDFA
+1451 YKSASDDFS

-1475 FIPKLNSILD
+1475 FIPKLNNILD
-1485 MKKIFEILFLFF
+1485 MKKIFETLFIFF
-1497 SEFEKTNV
+1497 SEYEKTNI
-1505 NLIPHN
+1505 NLLPHN

-1516 TLNIVNSLIMEFIK
+1516 TLNIINMIIAEFIK
-1530 IYGERVWGLYH
+1530 IYGDKIWGVYH
-1541 SSLDEDMKRI
+1541 ASLDDDMKRI
-1551 DVHFKR
+1551 DIHFKR
-1557 AIELNLKEYNQ
+1557 SIEIGLKEYNQ
-1568 SQVFIDTNS
+1568 SQIYFNKNT
-1577 LKEMAQ
+1577 LMQMAN

-1588 NNNNNENIDN
+1588 NNLISDKNNIVTNNNENIN
-1598 NIISSEDKTNVMYYI
+1598 NISEDKTDIIYYV
-1613 NRLKNQGS
+1613 NKLKDQGTL
-1621 IMSEEEKTNCYNEIV
+1621 MTEEEKNKCYNEIV
-1636 SLLHQ
+1636 SLLHE
-1641 KNEPITSISTKLS
+1641 KNEPITSLSTQLDK
-1654 QEYYSKIYELYHSFN
+1654 EYYSKLYELYHSSSIN
-1669 NNISN
+1669 N
-1674 KPSELNENNS
+1674 KENNS
-1684 KNKFKPKLSIS
+1684 KNNSKPKLSLS
-1695 NGQKENKQNSTD
+1695 NGQRDKQSTNKNSSD

-1730 SNMDNSN
+1730 TNVD
-1737 DVFNNNKFGN
+1737 NNNNDIFSNKCN

-1755 NDENNQINGEND
+1755 NDENNQINGDND
-1767 LSNNNILFDLENR
+1767 SIINNNILFDLENR

-1790 NNGFNSKTIFNSQSD
+1790 NNGFNSKSIFNSQSD
-1805 IPVMNNSYLTG
+1805 IPVMNTSYLTG
-1816 NIFGNQNNYSNLSIN
+1816 NIFGNNNNYSNLSIN

>member
-1 MSETENNAQNFDDA
+1 MSTAENAQNFDDA

-28 EKQLAVEK
+28 EKQLAAEK
-36 QEQAQAE
+36 QEQAEAE
-43 SDLNLP
+43 SDIKLP

-61 RKSALDELAEKV
+61 RKNALDELSEKI
-73 NELTSFDPNIFK
+73 NELTSFDPNLFK
-85 MLSQILTEQHQ
+85 ILSQILNEQHQ

-105 VNSFLEKNI
+105 LNSFLEKNI
-114 PIGKECQP
+114 QISKECQP
-122 ELNIII
+122 ELNTII

-135 YSSSKQALKDKSKDM
+135 YSSSKQSLKDKSKDM

-184 SITTIILTLF
+184 SISTIILTLF
-194 GDKVFNYKKISS
+194 GDKVINYKKLSS

-219 KQNIVEFFIELY
+219 KQNIVEFFVELY
-231 KWVKK
+231 KWIKK

-258 EQIEKQFGPAYF
+258 EQIEKQFGPAFF
-270 PDPTKFIGNKTKV
+270 PDPTKFIGNKMKSE
-283 DKNSNKNLV
+283 KNSNKNIV
-292 EDNGDIVM
+292 EENGDIVM

-316 DKLVEKMLKPE
+316 DKFVEKMLKPE

-353 KNTNRANFI
+353 KNTNRLNFM

-395 TIEAKELFPR
+395 TVEAKELFPR
-405 IIENLSINKLSIIN
+405 IIENLSINKISIIN

-429 NIIDNNWV
+429 KVIDNNWI
-437 SEALI
+437 SEALV

-456 NLCTLIE
+456 NLCSLIE
-463 KLLDNKN
+463 KLLDNQK

-480 TVKEIVIKY
+480 TIKDIVIKY

-503 LMAYIKNN
+503 LMSYIKNT
-511 KINLFNNNVIKK
+511 KITLFNNNVIKK
-523 ELNQQKLKK
+523 ELNPQKIKK
-532 IEEFDKGI
+532 IEEFDKGM
-540 NKQLGNNKSI
+540 NKLGNNKSSMNNINTPNVLDI
-550 NNNMNNPN
+550 NNNMNN
-558 VLNINNNINNFNTN
+558 FST
-572 NNINNNNENINE
+572 NNNENINE
-584 NININNTSFDK
+584 NNTINNNNNNNTSFEK
-595 NSNPDFI
+595 NNEI
-602 PNKKIQNKNN
+602 IHNKKIFNKNN
-612 NRSRNENR
+612 NKSRNDNR
-620 TKLSTSVS
+620 TKISSSVS
-628 ADNVMIIP
+628 ADNININITP
-636 IEEINLS
+636 IEEIDLS

-654 SVGEELANLFES
+654 SVGENLVSLFES

-674 GFVDLKNYF
+674 GYVDLKNYF
-683 IDENNNDILNTNC
+683 LDENNCDILNTNC
-696 EYFLKFILLKNKSFK
+696 DYFLKFILLKNKSFK

-724 INSLI
+724 INTLI
-729 EVMPSF
+729 EVLPPF
-735 FTKKFYNPLLKLII
+735 FSKKFYTSLLKLII

-758 SELTMIFENM
+758 TELTLIFENL
-768 IEKTSPKEIILALM
+768 ISKTSPKEIILSLM
-782 KYIRDKTV
+782 KNIRDKTV
-790 PILNGGAIL
+790 PILNGGAVLI
-799 LNNLIIPNKENSS
+799 NNLIIPNKDETNNNSN
-812 GENNNKIREN
+812 NNNKIREN

-879 IEEKFEKIQVIMP
+879 IEEKFEKIQVITP

-901 SNNILEQVFPRID
+901 STNILEQVFPRID
-914 ISKKIAPNMIKILNE
+914 ISKKITPNIIKVLNE
-929 GKWTEK
+929 GKWTDK
-935 KEVINNIENII
+935 KEMINNIENII

-979 VMKLIEELA
+979 IMKLIEDLA
-988 ASLGSAGFRQYQKQI
+988 ASLGKEGFRQYQKQI

-1038 ALYFPNFLNID
+1038 AVYFPNYLNID

-1065 NFVSNK
+1065 NFVANNK
-1071 KDIIKEY
+1071 KDLMKEY
-1078 AGPLLNCLLDKNGII
+1078 AAALLNCLLDKNGII

-1108 GIQIFND
+1108 GIQVFND
-1115 EIKKLK
+1115 EIKNLK

-1139 VNLNNENAN
+1139 VNLNNENIN
-1148 SNNINN
+1148 NNNSSNNNN

-1167 QQNIEMNND
+1167 QQNIEMNNEF
-1176 IHEVNEFK
+1176 INNNNIQEVNEFK
-1184 LNNNNNNFMKN
+1184 LNNNLQNNT
-1195 NNYDMMNNLE
+1195 YDMMNNLE
-1205 NNIGFNNMN
+1205 NNM
-1214 NAFNQ
+1214 A
-1219 NQRNNIFNQNSYN
+1219 Y
-1232 NNFNNTNSF
+1232 
-1241 NLNNNINN
+1241 NNINN
-1249 NMINQNQP
+1249 IYNQRSNIFNNINNMNKNSFNNNNINMINQN
-1257 ISNMNQINQNILSTG
+1257 ILNTD
-1272 LNFRNLSLIQ
+1272 LNFRNLSLVQ
-1282 QSINNPSEIS
+1282 QSLNESNDIT
-1292 FILNQLYSSDIN
+1292 FILKQLYSSNIN
-1304 IKFQSLSQLQNI
+1304 TIFQSLYNLQNI
-1316 IKNNESVLTNKIVEE
+1316 IKNNDSVLTNKTVEE
-1331 IFMAFNTLL
+1331 IFIAFNTLL
-1340 SMITKSLKSNYIDDL
+1340 SNITKNLKSNYLDDL

-1377 SLLSSQYKLMNNLSN
+1377 SLLSSQYNLMNSLNN
-1392 ENVIYECYERLF
+1392 ETIVYECYERLF

-1410 SLISYQYGTNLI
+1410 SLISYQNGTNLI

-1437 VTLSITS
+1437 VSLSICS

-1451 YKSSSDDFA
+1451 YKSASDDFS

-1475 FIPKLNSILD
+1475 FIPKLNNILD
-1485 MKKIFEILFLFF
+1485 MKKIFETLFIFF
-1497 SEFEKTNV
+1497 SEYEKTNI
-1505 NLIPHN
+1505 NLLPHN

-1516 TLNIVNSLIMEFIK
+1516 TLNIINMIIAEFIK
-1530 IYGERVWGLYH
+1530 IYGDKIWGVYH
-1541 SSLDEDMKRI
+1541 ASLDDDMKRI
-1551 DVHFKR
+1551 DIHFKR
-1557 AIELNLKEYNQ
+1557 SIEIGLKEYNQ
-1568 SQVFIDTNS
+1568 SQIYFNKNT
-1577 LKEMAQ
+1577 LMQMAN

-1588 NNNNNENIDN
+1588 NNLISDKNNIVTNNNENIN
-1598 NIISSEDKTNVMYYI
+1598 NISEDKTDIIYYV
-1613 NRLKNQGS
+1613 NKLKDQGTL
-1621 IMSEEEKTNCYNEIV
+1621 MTEEEKNKCYNEIV
-1636 SLLHQ
+1636 SLLHE
-1641 KNEPITSISTKLS
+1641 KNEPITSLSTQLDK
-1654 QEYYSKIYELYHSFN
+1654 EYYSKLYELYHSSSIN
-1669 NNISN
+1669 N
-1674 KPSELNENNS
+1674 KENNS
-1684 KNKFKPKLSIS
+1684 KNNSKPKLSIS
-1695 NGQKENKQNSTD
+1695 NGQRDKQSINKNSSD

-1730 SNMDNSN
+1730 TNVD
-1737 DVFNNNKFGN
+1737 NNNNNDIFSNKCN

-1755 NDENNQINGEND
+1755 NDENNQINGDND
-1767 LSNNNILFDLENR
+1767 SIINNNILFDLENR

-1790 NNGFNSKTIFNSQSD
+1790 NNGFNSKSIFNSQSD
-1805 IPVMNNSYLTG
+1805 IPVMNTSYLTG
-1816 NIFGNQNNYSNLSIN
+1816 NIFGNNNNYSNLSIN

>member
-1 MSETENNAQNFDDA
+1 MSTAENAQNFDDA

-28 EKQLAVEK
+28 EKQLAAEK
-36 QEQAQAE
+36 QEQAEAE
-43 SDLNLP
+43 SDIKLP

-61 RKSALDELAEKV
+61 RKNALDELSEKI
-73 NELTSFDPNIFK
+73 NELTSFDPNLFK
-85 MLSQILTEQHQ
+85 ILSQILNEQHQ

-105 VNSFLEKNI
+105 LNSFLEKNI
-114 PIGKECQP
+114 QISKECQP
-122 ELNIII
+122 ELNTII

-135 YSSSKQALKDKSKDM
+135 YSSSKQSLKDKSKDM

-184 SITTIILTLF
+184 SISTIILTLF
-194 GDKVFNYKKISS
+194 GDKVINYKKLSS

-219 KQNIVEFFIELY
+219 KQNIVEFFVELY
-231 KWVKK
+231 KWIKK

-258 EQIEKQFGPAYF
+258 EQIEKQFGPAFF
-270 PDPTKFIGNKTKV
+270 PDPTKFIGNKMKSE
-283 DKNSNKNLV
+283 KNSNKNIV
-292 EDNGDIVM
+292 EENGDIVM

-316 DKLVEKMLKPE
+316 DKFVEKMLKPE

-353 KNTNRANFI
+353 KNTNRLNFM

-395 TIEAKELFPR
+395 TVEAKELFPR
-405 IIENLSINKLSIIN
+405 IIENLSINKISIIN

-429 NIIDNNWV
+429 KVIDNNWI
-437 SEALI
+437 SEALV

-456 NLCTLIE
+456 NLCSLIE
-463 KLLDNKN
+463 KLLDNQK

-480 TVKEIVIKY
+480 TIKDIVIKY

-503 LMAYIKNN
+503 LMSYIKNT

-523 ELNQQKLKK
+523 ELNPQKIKK
-532 IEEFDKGI
+532 IEEFDKGM
-540 NKQLGNNKSI
+540 NKLGNNKSSMNNINTPNVLDI
-550 NNNMNNPN
+550 NNNMNN
-558 VLNINNNINNFNTN
+558 FST
-572 NNINNNNENINE
+572 NNNENINE
-584 NININNTSFDK
+584 NNTINNNNNNTSFEK
-595 NSNPDFI
+595 NNEI
-602 PNKKIQNKNN
+602 IHNKKIFNKNN
-612 NRSRNENR
+612 NKSRNDNR
-620 TKLSTSVS
+620 TKISSSVS
-628 ADNVMIIP
+628 ADNININITP
-636 IEEINLS
+636 IEEIDLS

-654 SVGEELANLFES
+654 SVGENLVNLFES

-674 GFVDLKNYF
+674 GYVDLKNYF
-683 IDENNNDILNTNC
+683 LDENNCDILNTNC
-696 EYFLKFILLKNKSFK
+696 DYFLKFILLKNKSFK

-724 INSLI
+724 INTLI
-729 EVMPSF
+729 VVLPPF
-735 FTKKFYNPLLKLII
+735 FSKKFYTPLLKLII

-758 SELTMIFENM
+758 TELTLIFENL
-768 IEKTSPKEIILALM
+768 ISKTSPKEIILSLM
-782 KYIRDKTV
+782 KNIRDKTV
-790 PILNGGAIL
+790 PILNGGAVLI
-799 LNNLIIPNKENSS
+799 NNLIIPNKDETNNNSN
-812 GENNNKIREN
+812 NNNKIREN

-879 IEEKFEKIQVIMP
+879 IEEKFEKIQVITP

-901 SNNILEQVFPRID
+901 STNILEQVFPRID
-914 ISKKIAPNMIKILNE
+914 ISKKITPNIIKVLNE
-929 GKWTEK
+929 GKWTDK
-935 KEVINNIENII
+935 KEMINNIENII

-979 VMKLIEELA
+979 IMKLIEDLA
-988 ASLGSAGFRQYQKQI
+988 ASLGKEGFRQYQKQI

-1038 ALYFPNFLNID
+1038 AVYFPNYLNID

-1065 NFVSNK
+1065 NFVANNK
-1071 KDIIKEY
+1071 KDLMKEY
-1078 AGPLLNCLLDKNGII
+1078 AAALLNCLLDKNGII

-1108 GIQIFND
+1108 GIQVFND
-1115 EIKKLK
+1115 EIKNLK

-1139 VNLNNENAN
+1139 VNLNNENIN
-1148 SNNINN
+1148 NNNSSNNNN

-1167 QQNIEMNND
+1167 QQNIEMNNEF
-1176 IHEVNEFK
+1176 INNNNIQEVNEFK
-1184 LNNNNNNFMKN
+1184 LNNNLQNNT
-1195 NNYDMMNNLE
+1195 YDMMNNLE
-1205 NNIGFNNMN
+1205 NNMAYNNIN
-1214 NAFNQ
+1214 NIY
-1219 NQRNNIFNQNSYN
+1219 NQRSNIFNNIN
-1232 NNFNNTNSF
+1232 NMNTNSF
-1241 NLNNNINN
+1241 NNNNI
-1249 NMINQNQP
+1249 NMINQN
-1257 ISNMNQINQNILSTG
+1257 ILNTD
-1272 LNFRNLSLIQ
+1272 LNFRNLSLVQ
-1282 QSINNPSEIS
+1282 QSLNESNDIT
-1292 FILNQLYSSDIN
+1292 FILKQLYSSNIN
-1304 IKFQSLSQLQNI
+1304 TIFQSLYNLQNI
-1316 IKNNESVLTNKIVEE
+1316 IKNNDSVLTNKAVEE
-1331 IFMAFNTLL
+1331 IFIAFNTLL
-1340 SMITKSLKSNYIDDL
+1340 SNITKNLKSNYLDDL

-1377 SLLSSQYKLMNNLSN
+1377 SLLSSQYNLMNSLNN
-1392 ENVIYECYERLF
+1392 ETTIYECYERLF
-1404 IIITEK
+1404 IIITVK
-1410 SLISYQYGTNLI
+1410 SLISYQNGTNLI

-1437 VTLSITS
+1437 VSLSICS

-1451 YKSSSDDFA
+1451 YKSASDDFS

-1475 FIPKLNSILD
+1475 FIPKLNNILD
-1485 MKKIFEILFLFF
+1485 MKKIFETLFIFF
-1497 SEFEKTNV
+1497 SEYEKTNI
-1505 NLIPHN
+1505 NLLPHN

-1516 TLNIVNSLIMEFIK
+1516 TLNIINMIIAEFIK
-1530 IYGERVWGLYH
+1530 IYGDKIWGVYH
-1541 SSLDEDMKRI
+1541 ASLDDDMKRI
-1551 DVHFKR
+1551 DIHFKR
-1557 AIELNLKEYNQ
+1557 SIEIGLKEYNQ
-1568 SQVFIDTNS
+1568 SQIYFNKNT
-1577 LKEMAQ
+1577 LMQMAN

-1588 NNNNNENIDN
+1588 NNLISDKNNIVTNNNENIN
-1598 NIISSEDKTNVMYYI
+1598 NISEDKTDIIYYV
-1613 NRLKNQGS
+1613 NKLKDQGTL
-1621 IMSEEEKTNCYNEIV
+1621 MTEEEKNKCYNEIV
-1636 SLLHQ
+1636 SLLHE
-1641 KNEPITSISTKLS
+1641 KNEPITSLSTQLDK
-1654 QEYYSKIYELYHSFN
+1654 EYYSKLYELYHSSSIN
-1669 NNISN
+1669 N
-1674 KPSELNENNS
+1674 KENNS
-1684 KNKFKPKLSIS
+1684 KNNSKPKLSIS
-1695 NGQKENKQNSTD
+1695 NGQRDKQSINKNSSD

-1730 SNMDNSN
+1730 TNVD
-1737 DVFNNNKFGN
+1737 NNNNDIFSNKCN

-1755 NDENNQINGEND
+1755 NDENNQINGDND
-1767 LSNNNILFDLENR
+1767 SIINNNILFDLENR

-1790 NNGFNSKTIFNSQSD
+1790 NNGFNSKSIFNSQSD
-1805 IPVMNNSYLTG
+1805 IPVMNTSYLTG
-1816 NIFGNQNNYSNLSIN
+1816 NIFGNNNNYSNLSIN

>member
-1 MSETENNAQNFDDA
+1 MSTAENAQNFDDA

-28 EKQLAVEK
+28 EKQLAAEK
-36 QEQAQAE
+36 QEQAEAE
-43 SDLNLP
+43 SDIKLP

-61 RKSALDELAEKV
+61 RKNALDELSEKI
-73 NELTSFDPNIFK
+73 NELTSFDPNLFK
-85 MLSQILTEQHQ
+85 ILSQILNEQHQ

-105 VNSFLEKNI
+105 LNSFLEKNI
-114 PIGKECQP
+114 QISKECQP
-122 ELNIII
+122 ELNTII

-135 YSSSKQALKDKSKDM
+135 YSSSKQSLKDKSKDM

-184 SITTIILTLF
+184 SISTIILTLF
-194 GDKVFNYKKISS
+194 GDKVINYKKLSS

-219 KQNIVEFFIELY
+219 KQNIVEFFVELY
-231 KWVKK
+231 KWIKK

-258 EQIEKQFGPAYF
+258 EQIEKQFGPAFF
-270 PDPTKFIGNKTKV
+270 PDPTKFIGNKMKSE
-283 DKNSNKNLV
+283 KNSNKNIV
-292 EDNGDIVM
+292 EENGDIVM

-316 DKLVEKMLKPE
+316 DKFVEKMLKQE

-353 KNTNRANFI
+353 KNTNRLNFM

-395 TIEAKELFPR
+395 TVEAKELFPR
-405 IIENLSINKLSIIN
+405 IIENLSINKISIIN

-429 NIIDNNWV
+429 KVIDNNWI
-437 SEALI
+437 SEALV

-456 NLCTLIE
+456 NLCSLIE
-463 KLLDNKN
+463 KLLDNQK

-480 TVKEIVIKY
+480 TIKDIVIKY

-503 LMAYIKNN
+503 LMSYIKNT

-523 ELNQQKLKK
+523 ELNPQKIKK
-532 IEEFDKGI
+532 IEEFDKGM
-540 NKQLGNNKSI
+540 NKLGNNKSSMNNINTPNVLDI
-550 NNNMNNPN
+550 NNNMNN
-558 VLNINNNINNFNTN
+558 FST
-572 NNINNNNENINE
+572 NNNENINE
-584 NININNTSFDK
+584 NNTINNNNNNNTSFEK
-595 NSNPDFI
+595 NNEI
-602 PNKKIQNKNN
+602 IHNKKIFNKNN
-612 NRSRNENR
+612 NKSRNDNR
-620 TKLSTSVS
+620 TKISSNVS
-628 ADNVMIIP
+628 ADNININITP
-636 IEEINLS
+636 IEEIDLS

-654 SVGEELANLFES
+654 SVGENLVSLFES

-674 GFVDLKNYF
+674 GYVDLKNYF
-683 IDENNNDILNTNC
+683 LDENNCDILNTNC
-696 EYFLKFILLKNKSFK
+696 DYFLKFILLKNKSFK

-724 INSLI
+724 INTLI
-729 EVMPSF
+729 EVLPPF
-735 FTKKFYNPLLKLII
+735 FSKKFYTSLLKLII

-758 SELTMIFENM
+758 TELTLIFENL
-768 IEKTSPKEIILALM
+768 ISKTSPKEIILSLM
-782 KYIRDKTV
+782 KNIRDKTV
-790 PILNGGAIL
+790 PILNGGAVLI
-799 LNNLIIPNKENSS
+799 NNLIIPNKDETNNNSN
-812 GENNNKIREN
+812 NNNKIREN

-879 IEEKFEKIQVIMP
+879 IEEKFEKIQVITP

-901 SNNILEQVFPRID
+901 STNILEQVFPRID
-914 ISKKIAPNMIKILNE
+914 ISKKITPNIIKVLNE
-929 GKWTEK
+929 GKWTDK
-935 KEVINNIENII
+935 KEMINNIENII

-979 VMKLIEELA
+979 IMKLIEDLA
-988 ASLGSAGFRQYQKQI
+988 ASLGKEGFRQYQKQI

-1038 ALYFPNFLNID
+1038 AVYFPNYLNID

-1065 NFVSNK
+1065 NFVANNK
-1071 KDIIKEY
+1071 KDLMKEY
-1078 AGPLLNCLLDKNGII
+1078 AAALLNCLLDKNGII

-1108 GIQIFND
+1108 GIQVFND
-1115 EIKKLK
+1115 EIKNLK

-1139 VNLNNENAN
+1139 VNLNNENIN
-1148 SNNINN
+1148 NNNSSNNNN

-1167 QQNIEMNND
+1167 QQNIEMNNEF
-1176 IHEVNEFK
+1176 INNNNIQEVNEFK
-1184 LNNNNNNFMKN
+1184 LNNNLQNNT
-1195 NNYDMMNNLE
+1195 YDMMNNLE
-1205 NNIGFNNMN
+1205 NNMAYNNIN
-1214 NAFNQ
+1214 NIY
-1219 NQRNNIFNQNSYN
+1219 NQRSNIFNNIN
-1232 NNFNNTNSF
+1232 NMNTNSF
-1241 NLNNNINN
+1241 NNNNI
-1249 NMINQNQP
+1249 NMINQN
-1257 ISNMNQINQNILSTG
+1257 ILNTD
-1272 LNFRNLSLIQ
+1272 LNFRNLSLVQ
-1282 QSINNPSEIS
+1282 QSLNESNDIT
-1292 FILNQLYSSDIN
+1292 FILKQLYSSNIN
-1304 IKFQSLSQLQNI
+1304 TIFQSLYNLQNI
-1316 IKNNESVLTNKIVEE
+1316 IKNNDSVLTNKAVEE
-1331 IFMAFNTLL
+1331 IFIAFNTLL
-1340 SMITKSLKSNYIDDL
+1340 SNITKNLKSNYLDDL

-1377 SLLSSQYKLMNNLSN
+1377 SLLSSQYNLMNSLNN
-1392 ENVIYECYERLF
+1392 ETIVYECYERLF

-1410 SLISYQYGTNLI
+1410 SLISYQNGTNLI

-1437 VTLSITS
+1437 VSLSICS

-1451 YKSSSDDFA
+1451 YKSASDDFS

-1475 FIPKLNSILD
+1475 FIPKLNNILD
-1485 MKKIFEILFLFF
+1485 MKKIFETLFIFF
-1497 SEFEKTNV
+1497 SEYEKTNI

-1516 TLNIVNSLIMEFIK
+1516 TLNIINMIIAEFIK
-1530 IYGERVWGLYH
+1530 IYGDKIWGVYH
-1541 SSLDEDMKRI
+1541 ASLDDDMKRI
-1551 DVHFKR
+1551 DIHFKR
-1557 AIELNLKEYNQ
+1557 SIELGLKEYNQ
-1568 SQVFIDTNS
+1568 SQIYFNKNT
-1577 LKEMAQ
+1577 LMQMAN

-1588 NNNNNENIDN
+1588 NNLISDKNNIVTNNNENIN
-1598 NIISSEDKTNVMYYI
+1598 NISEDKTDIIYYV
-1613 NRLKNQGS
+1613 NKLKDQGTL
-1621 IMSEEEKTNCYNEIV
+1621 MTEEEKNKCYNEIV
-1636 SLLHQ
+1636 SLLHE
-1641 KNEPITSISTKLS
+1641 KNEPITSLSTQLDK
-1654 QEYYSKIYELYHSFN
+1654 EYYSKLYELYHSSSIN
-1669 NNISN
+1669 N
-1674 KPSELNENNS
+1674 KENNS
-1684 KNKFKPKLSIS
+1684 KNNSKPKLSIS
-1695 NGQKENKQNSTD
+1695 NGQRDKQSINKNSSD

-1730 SNMDNSN
+1730 TNVD
-1737 DVFNNNKFGN
+1737 NNNNDIFSNKCN

-1755 NDENNQINGEND
+1755 NDENNQINGDND
-1767 LSNNNILFDLENR
+1767 SIINNNILFDLENR

-1790 NNGFNSKTIFNSQSD
+1790 NNGFNSKSIFNSQSD
-1805 IPVMNNSYLTG
+1805 IPVMNTSYLTG
-1816 NIFGNQNNYSNLSIN
+1816 NIFGNNNNYSNLSIN

>member
-1 MSETENNAQNFDDA
+1 MSTAENAQNFDDA

-28 EKQLAVEK
+28 EKQLAAEK
-36 QEQAQAE
+36 QEQVEAE
-43 SDLNLP
+43 SDIKLP

-61 RKSALDELAEKV
+61 RKNALDELSEKI
-73 NELTSFDPNIFK
+73 NELTSFDPNLFK
-85 MLSQILTEQHQ
+85 ILSQILNEQHQ

-105 VNSFLEKNI
+105 LNSFLEKNI
-114 PIGKECQP
+114 QISKECQP
-122 ELNIII
+122 ELNTII

-135 YSSSKQALKDKSKDM
+135 YSSSKQSLKDKSKDM

-184 SITTIILTLF
+184 SISTIILTLF
-194 GDKVFNYKKISS
+194 GDKVINYKKLSS

-219 KQNIVEFFIELY
+219 KQNIVEFFVELY
-231 KWVKK
+231 KWIKK

-258 EQIEKQFGPAYF
+258 EQIEKQFGPAFF
-270 PDPTKFIGNKTKV
+270 PDPTKFIGNKMKSE
-283 DKNSNKNLV
+283 KNSNKNIV
-292 EDNGDIVM
+292 EENGDIVM

-316 DKLVEKMLKPE
+316 DKFVEKMLKPE

-353 KNTNRANFI
+353 KNTNRLNFM

-395 TIEAKELFPR
+395 TVEAKELFPR
-405 IIENLSINKLSIIN
+405 IIENLSINKISIIN

-429 NIIDNNWV
+429 KIIDNNWI
-437 SEALI
+437 SEALV

-456 NLCTLIE
+456 NLCSLIE
-463 KLLDNKN
+463 KLLDNQK

-480 TVKEIVIKY
+480 TIKDIVIKY

-503 LMAYIKNN
+503 LMSYIKNT

-523 ELNQQKLKK
+523 ELNPQKIKK
-532 IEEFDKGI
+532 IEEFDKGM
-540 NKQLGNNKSI
+540 NKLGNNKSSMNNINTPNVLDI
-550 NNNMNNPN
+550 NNNMNN
-558 VLNINNNINNFNTN
+558 FST
-572 NNINNNNENINE
+572 NNNENINE
-584 NININNTSFDK
+584 NNTINNNNNNTSFEK
-595 NSNPDFI
+595 NNEI
-602 PNKKIQNKNN
+602 IHNKKIFNKNN
-612 NRSRNENR
+612 NKSRNDNR
-620 TKLSTSVS
+620 TKISSSVS
-628 ADNVMIIP
+628 ADNININITP
-636 IEEINLS
+636 IEEIDLS

-654 SVGEELANLFES
+654 SVGENLVNLFES

-674 GFVDLKNYF
+674 GYVDLKNYF
-683 IDENNNDILNTNC
+683 LDENNCDILNTNC
-696 EYFLKFILLKNKSFK
+696 DYFLKFILLKNKSFK

-724 INSLI
+724 INTLI
-729 EVMPSF
+729 EVLPPF
-735 FTKKFYNPLLKLII
+735 FSKKFYTPLLKLII

-758 SELTMIFENM
+758 TELTLIFENL
-768 IEKTSPKEIILALM
+768 ITKTSPKEIILSLM
-782 KYIRDKTV
+782 KNIRDKTV
-790 PILNGGAIL
+790 PILNGGAVLI
-799 LNNLIIPNKENSS
+799 NNLIIPNKDETNNNSN
-812 GENNNKIREN
+812 NNNKIREN

-879 IEEKFEKIQVIMP
+879 IEEKFEKIQVITP

-901 SNNILEQVFPRID
+901 STNILEQVFPRID
-914 ISKKIAPNMIKILNE
+914 ISKKITPNIIKVLNE
-929 GKWTEK
+929 GKWTDK
-935 KEVINNIENII
+935 KEMINNIENII

-979 VMKLIEELA
+979 IMKLIEDLA
-988 ASLGSAGFRQYQKQI
+988 ASLGKEGFRQYQKQI

-1038 ALYFPNFLNID
+1038 AVYFPNYLNID

-1065 NFVSNK
+1065 NFVANNK
-1071 KDIIKEY
+1071 KDLMKEY
-1078 AGPLLNCLLDKNGII
+1078 AAPLLNCLLDKNGII

-1108 GIQIFND
+1108 GIQVFND
-1115 EIKKLK
+1115 EIKNLK

-1139 VNLNNENAN
+1139 VNLNNENIN
-1148 SNNINN
+1148 NNNSSNNNN

-1167 QQNIEMNND
+1167 QQNIEMNNEF
-1176 IHEVNEFK
+1176 INNNNIQEVNEFK
-1184 LNNNNNNFMKN
+1184 LNNNLQNNT
-1195 NNYDMMNNLE
+1195 YDMMNNLE
-1205 NNIGFNNMN
+1205 NNMAYNNIN
-1214 NAFNQ
+1214 NIY
-1219 NQRNNIFNQNSYN
+1219 NQRSNIFNNIN
-1232 NNFNNTNSF
+1232 NMNTNSF
-1241 NLNNNINN
+1241 NNNNI
-1249 NMINQNQP
+1249 NMINQN
-1257 ISNMNQINQNILSTG
+1257 ILNTD
-1272 LNFRNLSLIQ
+1272 LNFRNLSLVQ
-1282 QSINNPSEIS
+1282 QSLNESNDIT
-1292 FILNQLYSSDIN
+1292 FILKQLYSSNIN
-1304 IKFQSLSQLQNI
+1304 TIFQSLYNLQNI
-1316 IKNNESVLTNKIVEE
+1316 IKNNDSVLTNKAVEE
-1331 IFMAFNTLL
+1331 IFIAFNTLL
-1340 SMITKSLKSNYIDDL
+1340 SNITKNLKSNYLDDL

-1366 IKLLKYLLDVY
+1366 IKLLKFLLDVY
-1377 SLLSSQYKLMNNLSN
+1377 SLLSSQYNLMNSLNN
-1392 ENVIYECYERLF
+1392 ETIVYECYERLF
-1404 IIITEK
+1404 IIITVK
-1410 SLISYQYGTNLI
+1410 SLISYQNGTNLI

-1437 VTLSITS
+1437 VSLSICS

-1451 YKSSSDDFA
+1451 YKSASDDFS

-1475 FIPKLNSILD
+1475 FIPKLNNILD
-1485 MKKIFEILFLFF
+1485 MKKIFETLFIFF
-1497 SEFEKTNV
+1497 SEYEKTNI
-1505 NLIPHN
+1505 NLLPHN

-1516 TLNIVNSLIMEFIK
+1516 TLNIINMIIAEFIK
-1530 IYGERVWGLYH
+1530 IYGDKIWGVYH
-1541 SSLDEDMKRI
+1541 ASLDDDMKRI
-1551 DVHFKR
+1551 DIHFKR
-1557 AIELNLKEYNQ
+1557 SIEIGLKEYNQ
-1568 SQVFIDTNS
+1568 SQIYFNKNT
-1577 LKEMAQ
+1577 LMQMAN

-1588 NNNNNENIDN
+1588 NNLISDKNNIVTNNNENIN
-1598 NIISSEDKTNVMYYI
+1598 NISEDKTDIIYYV
-1613 NRLKNQGS
+1613 NKLKDQGTL
-1621 IMSEEEKTNCYNEIV
+1621 MTEEEKNKCYNEIV
-1636 SLLHQ
+1636 SLLHE
-1641 KNEPITSISTKLS
+1641 KNEPITSLSTQLDK
-1654 QEYYSKIYELYHSFN
+1654 EYYSKLYELYHSSSIN
-1669 NNISN
+1669 N
-1674 KPSELNENNS
+1674 KENNS
-1684 KNKFKPKLSIS
+1684 KNNSKPKLSIS
-1695 NGQKENKQNSTD
+1695 NGQRDKQSINKNSSD

-1730 SNMDNSN
+1730 TNVD
-1737 DVFNNNKFGN
+1737 NNNNDIFSNKCN

-1755 NDENNQINGEND
+1755 NDENNQINGDND
-1767 LSNNNILFDLENR
+1767 SIINNNILFDLENR

-1790 NNGFNSKTIFNSQSD
+1790 NNGFNSKSIFNSQSD
-1805 IPVMNNSYLTG
+1805 IPVMNTSYLTG
-1816 NIFGNQNNYSNLSIN
+1816 NIFGNNNNYSNLSIN

>member
-1 MSETENNAQNFDDA
+1 MSTAENAQNFDDA

-28 EKQLAVEK
+28 EKQLAAEK
-36 QEQAQAE
+36 QEQAEAE
-43 SDLNLP
+43 SDIKLP

-61 RKSALDELAEKV
+61 RKNALDELSEKI
-73 NELTSFDPNIFK
+73 NELTSFDPNLFK
-85 MLSQILTEQHQ
+85 ILSQILNEQHQ

-105 VNSFLEKNI
+105 LNSFLEKNI
-114 PIGKECQP
+114 QISKECQP
-122 ELNIII
+122 ELNTII

-135 YSSSKQALKDKSKDM
+135 YSSSKQSLKDKSKDM

-184 SITTIILTLF
+184 SISTIILTLF
-194 GDKVFNYKKISS
+194 GDKVINYKKLSS

-219 KQNIVEFFIELY
+219 KQNIVEFFVELY
-231 KWVKK
+231 KWIKK

-258 EQIEKQFGPAYF
+258 EQIEKQFGPAFF
-270 PDPTKFIGNKTKV
+270 PDPTKFIGNKMKLE
-283 DKNSNKNLV
+283 KNSNKNIV
-292 EDNGDIVM
+292 EENGDIVM

-316 DKLVEKMLKPE
+316 DKFVEKMLKPE

-353 KNTNRANFI
+353 KNTNRLNFM

-395 TIEAKELFPR
+395 TVEAKELFPR
-405 IIENLSINKLSIIN
+405 IIENLSINKISIIN

-429 NIIDNNWV
+429 KVIDNNWI
-437 SEALI
+437 SEALV

-456 NLCTLIE
+456 NLCSLIE
-463 KLLDNKN
+463 KLLDNQK

-480 TVKEIVIKY
+480 TIKDIVIKY

-503 LMAYIKNN
+503 LMSYIKNT

-523 ELNQQKLKK
+523 ELNPQKIKK
-532 IEEFDKGI
+532 IEEFDKGM
-540 NKQLGNNKSI
+540 NKLGNNKSSMNNINTPNVLDI
-550 NNNMNNPN
+550 NNNMNN
-558 VLNINNNINNFNTN
+558 FST
-572 NNINNNNENINE
+572 NNNENINE
-584 NININNTSFDK
+584 NNTINNNNNNTSFEK
-595 NSNPDFI
+595 NNEI
-602 PNKKIQNKNN
+602 IHNKKIFNKNN
-612 NRSRNENR
+612 NKSRNDNR
-620 TKLSTSVS
+620 TKISSSVS
-628 ADNVMIIP
+628 ADNININITP
-636 IEEINLS
+636 IEEIDLS

-654 SVGEELANLFES
+654 SVGENLVNLFES

-674 GFVDLKNYF
+674 GYVDLKNYF
-683 IDENNNDILNTNC
+683 LDENNCDILNTNC
-696 EYFLKFILLKNKSFK
+696 DYFLKFILLKNKSFK

-724 INSLI
+724 INTLI
-729 EVMPSF
+729 EVLPPF
-735 FTKKFYNPLLKLII
+735 FSKKFYTSLLKLII

-758 SELTMIFENM
+758 TELTLIFENL
-768 IEKTSPKEIILALM
+768 ISKTSPKEIILSLM
-782 KYIRDKTV
+782 KNIRDKTV
-790 PILNGGAIL
+790 PILNGGAVLI
-799 LNNLIIPNKENSS
+799 NNLIIPNKDETNNNSNN
-812 GENNNKIREN
+812 NNNKIREN

-879 IEEKFEKIQVIMP
+879 IEEKFEKIQVITP

-901 SNNILEQVFPRID
+901 STNILEQVFPRID
-914 ISKKIAPNMIKILNE
+914 ISKKITPNIIKVLNE
-929 GKWTEK
+929 GKWTDK
-935 KEVINNIENII
+935 KEMINNIENII

-979 VMKLIEELA
+979 IMKLIEDLA
-988 ASLGSAGFRQYQKQI
+988 ASLGKEGFRQYQKQI

-1024 CIVKLISIMGFDSM
+1024 CIVKLISIMGFDSI
-1038 ALYFPNFLNID
+1038 AVYFPNYLNID

-1065 NFVSNK
+1065 NFVANNK
-1071 KDIIKEY
+1071 KDLMKEY
-1078 AGPLLNCLLDKNGII
+1078 AAALLNCLLDKNGII

-1108 GIQIFND
+1108 GIQVFND
-1115 EIKKLK
+1115 EIKNLK

-1139 VNLNNENAN
+1139 VNLNNENIN
-1148 SNNINN
+1148 NNNSSNNNN

-1167 QQNIEMNND
+1167 QQNIEMNNEF
-1176 IHEVNEFK
+1176 INNNNIQEVNEFK
-1184 LNNNNNNFMKN
+1184 LNNNLQNNT
-1195 NNYDMMNNLE
+1195 YDMMNNLE
-1205 NNIGFNNMN
+1205 NNMAYNNIN
-1214 NAFNQ
+1214 NIY
-1219 NQRNNIFNQNSYN
+1219 NQRSNIFNNIN
-1232 NNFNNTNSF
+1232 NMNTNSF
-1241 NLNNNINN
+1241 NNNNI
-1249 NMINQNQP
+1249 NMINQN
-1257 ISNMNQINQNILSTG
+1257 ILNTD
-1272 LNFRNLSLIQ
+1272 LNFRNLSLVQ
-1282 QSINNPSEIS
+1282 QSLNESNDIT
-1292 FILNQLYSSDIN
+1292 FILKQLYSSNIN
-1304 IKFQSLSQLQNI
+1304 TIFQSLYNLQNI
-1316 IKNNESVLTNKIVEE
+1316 IKNNDSVLTNKAVEE
-1331 IFMAFNTLL
+1331 IFIAFNTLL
-1340 SMITKSLKSNYIDDL
+1340 SNITKNLKSNYLDDL

-1377 SLLSSQYKLMNNLSN
+1377 SLLSSQYNLMNSLNN
-1392 ENVIYECYERLF
+1392 ETIVYECYERLF
-1404 IIITEK
+1404 IIITVK
-1410 SLISYQYGTNLI
+1410 SLISYQNGTNLI

-1437 VTLSITS
+1437 VSLSICS

-1451 YKSSSDDFA
+1451 YKSASDDFS

-1475 FIPKLNSILD
+1475 FIPKLNNILD
-1485 MKKIFEILFLFF
+1485 MKKIFETLFIFF
-1497 SEFEKTNV
+1497 SEYEKTNI
-1505 NLIPHN
+1505 NLLPHN

-1516 TLNIVNSLIMEFIK
+1516 TLNIINMIIAEFIK
-1530 IYGERVWGLYH
+1530 IYGDKIWGVYH
-1541 SSLDEDMKRI
+1541 ASLDDDMKRI
-1551 DVHFKR
+1551 DIHFKR
-1557 AIELNLKEYNQ
+1557 SIEIGLKEYNQ
-1568 SQVFIDTNS
+1568 SQIYFNKNT
-1577 LKEMAQ
+1577 LMQMAN

-1588 NNNNNENIDN
+1588 NNLISDKNNIVTNNNENIN
-1598 NIISSEDKTNVMYYI
+1598 NISEDKTDIIYYV
-1613 NRLKNQGS
+1613 NKLKDQGTL
-1621 IMSEEEKTNCYNEIV
+1621 MTEEEKNKCYNEIV
-1636 SLLHQ
+1636 SLLHE
-1641 KNEPITSISTKLS
+1641 KNEPITSLSTQLDK
-1654 QEYYSKIYELYHSFN
+1654 EYYSKLYELYHSSSIN
-1669 NNISN
+1669 N
-1674 KPSELNENNS
+1674 KENNS
-1684 KNKFKPKLSIS
+1684 KNNSKPKLSIS
-1695 NGQKENKQNSTD
+1695 NGQRDKQSINKNSSD

-1730 SNMDNSN
+1730 TNVD
-1737 DVFNNNKFGN
+1737 NNNNDIFSNKCN

-1755 NDENNQINGEND
+1755 NDENNQINGDND
-1767 LSNNNILFDLENR
+1767 SIINNNILFDLENR

-1790 NNGFNSKTIFNSQSD
+1790 NNGFNSKSIFNSQSD
-1805 IPVMNNSYLTG
+1805 IPVMNTSYLTG
-1816 NIFGNQNNYSNLSIN
+1816 NIFGNNNNYSNLSIN

>member
-1 MSETENNAQNFDDA
+1 MSTAENAQNFDDA

-28 EKQLAVEK
+28 EKQLAAEK
-36 QEQAQAE
+36 QEQAEAE
-43 SDLNLP
+43 SDIKLP

-61 RKSALDELAEKV
+61 RKNALDELSEKI
-73 NELTSFDPNIFK
+73 NELTSFDPNLFK
-85 MLSQILTEQHQ
+85 ILSQILNEQHQ

-105 VNSFLEKNI
+105 LNSFLEKNI
-114 PIGKECQP
+114 QISKECQP
-122 ELNIII
+122 ELNTII

-135 YSSSKQALKDKSKDM
+135 YSSSKQSLKDKSKDM

-184 SITTIILTLF
+184 SISTIILTLF
-194 GDKVFNYKKISS
+194 GDKVINYKKLSS

-219 KQNIVEFFIELY
+219 KQNIVEFFVELY
-231 KWVKK
+231 KWIKK

-258 EQIEKQFGPAYF
+258 EQIEKQFGPAFF
-270 PDPTKFIGNKTKV
+270 PDPTKFIGNKMKSE
-283 DKNSNKNLV
+283 KNSNKNIV
-292 EDNGDIVM
+292 EENGDIVM

-316 DKLVEKMLKPE
+316 DKFVEKMLKPE

-353 KNTNRANFI
+353 KNTNRLNFM

-395 TIEAKELFPR
+395 TVEAKELFPR
-405 IIENLSINKLSIIN
+405 IIENLSINKISIIN

-429 NIIDNNWV
+429 KVIDNNWI
-437 SEALI
+437 SEALV
-442 KYGSKSNICNIAKT
+442 KYGTKSNICNIAKT
-456 NLCTLIE
+456 NLCSLIE
-463 KLLDNKN
+463 KLLDNQK

-480 TVKEIVIKY
+480 TIKDIVIKY

-503 LMAYIKNN
+503 LMSYIKNT

-523 ELNQQKLKK
+523 ELNPQKIKK
-532 IEEFDKGI
+532 IEEFDKGM
-540 NKQLGNNKSI
+540 NKLGNNKSSMNNINTPNVLDI
-550 NNNMNNPN
+550 NNNMNN
-558 VLNINNNINNFNTN
+558 FST
-572 NNINNNNENINE
+572 NNNENINE
-584 NININNTSFDK
+584 NNTINNNNNNNTSFEK
-595 NSNPDFI
+595 NNEI
-602 PNKKIQNKNN
+602 IHNKKIFNKNN
-612 NRSRNENR
+612 NKSRNDNR
-620 TKLSTSVS
+620 TKISSSVS
-628 ADNVMIIP
+628 ADNININITP
-636 IEEINLS
+636 IEEIDLS

-654 SVGEELANLFES
+654 SVGENLVSLFES

-674 GFVDLKNYF
+674 GYVDLKNYF
-683 IDENNNDILNTNC
+683 LDENNCDILNTNC
-696 EYFLKFILLKNKSFK
+696 DYFLKFILLKNKSFK

-724 INSLI
+724 INTLI
-729 EVMPSF
+729 EVLPPF
-735 FTKKFYNPLLKLII
+735 FSKKFYTPLLKLII

-758 SELTMIFENM
+758 TELTLIFENL
-768 IEKTSPKEIILALM
+768 ISKTSPKEIILSLM
-782 KYIRDKTV
+782 KNIRDKTV
-790 PILNGGAIL
+790 PILNGGAVLI
-799 LNNLIIPNKENSS
+799 NNLIIPNKDETNNNSN
-812 GENNNKIREN
+812 NNNKIREN

-879 IEEKFEKIQVIMP
+879 IEEKFEKIQVITP

-901 SNNILEQVFPRID
+901 STNILEQVFPRID
-914 ISKKIAPNMIKILNE
+914 ISKKITPNIIKVLNE
-929 GKWTEK
+929 GKWTDK
-935 KEVINNIENII
+935 KEMINNIENII

-979 VMKLIEELA
+979 IMKLIEDLA
-988 ASLGSAGFRQYQKQI
+988 ASLGKEGFRQYQKQI

-1038 ALYFPNFLNID
+1038 AVYFPNYLNID

-1065 NFVSNK
+1065 NFVANNK
-1071 KDIIKEY
+1071 KDLMKEY
-1078 AGPLLNCLLDKNGII
+1078 AAALLNCLLDKNGII

-1108 GIQIFND
+1108 GIQVFND
-1115 EIKKLK
+1115 EIKNLK

-1139 VNLNNENAN
+1139 VNLNNENIN
-1148 SNNINN
+1148 NNNSSNNNN

-1167 QQNIEMNND
+1167 QQNIEMNNEF
-1176 IHEVNEFK
+1176 INNNNIQEVNEFK
-1184 LNNNNNNFMKN
+1184 LNNNLQNNT
-1195 NNYDMMNNLE
+1195 YDMMNNLE
-1205 NNIGFNNMN
+1205 NNMAYNNIN
-1214 NAFNQ
+1214 NIY
-1219 NQRNNIFNQNSYN
+1219 NQRSNIFNNIN
-1232 NNFNNTNSF
+1232 NMNTNSF
-1241 NLNNNINN
+1241 NNNNI
-1249 NMINQNQP
+1249 NMINQN
-1257 ISNMNQINQNILSTG
+1257 ILNTD
-1272 LNFRNLSLIQ
+1272 LNFRNLSLVQ
-1282 QSINNPSEIS
+1282 QSLNESNDIT
-1292 FILNQLYSSDIN
+1292 FILKQLYSSNIN
-1304 IKFQSLSQLQNI
+1304 TIFQSLYNLQNI
-1316 IKNNESVLTNKIVEE
+1316 IKNNDSVLTNKAVEE
-1331 IFMAFNTLL
+1331 IFIAFNTLL
-1340 SMITKSLKSNYIDDL
+1340 SNITKNLKSNYLDDL

-1377 SLLSSQYKLMNNLSN
+1377 SLLSSQYNLMNSLNN
-1392 ENVIYECYERLF
+1392 ETIVYECYERLF

-1410 SLISYQYGTNLI
+1410 SLISYQNGTNLI

-1437 VTLSITS
+1437 VSLSICS

-1451 YKSSSDDFA
+1451 YKSASDDFS

-1475 FIPKLNSILD
+1475 FIPKLNNILD
-1485 MKKIFEILFLFF
+1485 MKKIFETLFIFF
-1497 SEFEKTNV
+1497 SEYEKTNI
-1505 NLIPHN
+1505 NLLPHN

-1516 TLNIVNSLIMEFIK
+1516 TLNIINMIIAEFIK
-1530 IYGERVWGLYH
+1530 IYGDKIWGVYH
-1541 SSLDEDMKRI
+1541 ASLDDDMKRI
-1551 DVHFKR
+1551 DIHFKR
-1557 AIELNLKEYNQ
+1557 SIEIGLKEYNQ
-1568 SQVFIDTNS
+1568 SQIYFNKNT
-1577 LKEMAQ
+1577 LMQMAN

-1588 NNNNNENIDN
+1588 NNLISDKNNIVTNNNENIN
-1598 NIISSEDKTNVMYYI
+1598 NISEDKTDIIYYV
-1613 NRLKNQGS
+1613 NKLKDQGTL
-1621 IMSEEEKTNCYNEIV
+1621 MTEEEKNKCYNEIV
-1636 SLLHQ
+1636 SLLHE
-1641 KNEPITSISTKLS
+1641 KNEPITSLSTQLDK
-1654 QEYYSKIYELYHSFN
+1654 EYYSKLYELYHSSSIN
-1669 NNISN
+1669 N
-1674 KPSELNENNS
+1674 KENNS
-1684 KNKFKPKLSIS
+1684 KNNSKPKLSIS
-1695 NGQKENKQNSTD
+1695 NGQRDKQSINKNSSD

-1730 SNMDNSN
+1730 TNVD
-1737 DVFNNNKFGN
+1737 NNNNDIFSNKCN

-1755 NDENNQINGEND
+1755 NDENNQINGDND
-1767 LSNNNILFDLENR
+1767 SIINNNILFDLENR

-1790 NNGFNSKTIFNSQSD
+1790 NNGFNSKSIFNSQSD
-1805 IPVMNNSYLTG
+1805 IPVMNTSYLTG
-1816 NIFGNQNNYSNLSIN
+1816 NIFGNNNNYSNLSIN

>member
-1 MSETENNAQNFDDA
+1 MSTAENAQNFDDA

-28 EKQLAVEK
+28 EKQLAAEK
-36 QEQAQAE
+36 QEQAEAE
-43 SDLNLP
+43 SDIKLP

-61 RKSALDELAEKV
+61 RKNALDELSEKI
-73 NELTSFDPNIFK
+73 NELTSFDPNLFK
-85 MLSQILTEQHQ
+85 ILSQILNEQHQ

-105 VNSFLEKNI
+105 LNSFLEKNI
-114 PIGKECQP
+114 QISKECQP
-122 ELNIII
+122 ELNTII

-135 YSSSKQALKDKSKDM
+135 YSSSKQSLKDKSKDM

-184 SITTIILTLF
+184 SISTIILTLF
-194 GDKVFNYKKISS
+194 GDKVINYKKLSS

-219 KQNIVEFFIELY
+219 KQNIVEFFVELY
-231 KWVKK
+231 KWIKK

-258 EQIEKQFGPAYF
+258 EQIEKQFGPAFF
-270 PDPTKFIGNKTKV
+270 PDPTKFIGNKMKSE
-283 DKNSNKNLV
+283 KNSNKNIV
-292 EDNGDIVM
+292 EENGDIVM

-316 DKLVEKMLKPE
+316 DKFVEKMLKPE

-353 KNTNRANFI
+353 KNTNRLNFM

-395 TIEAKELFPR
+395 TVEAKELFPR
-405 IIENLSINKLSIIN
+405 IIENLSINKISIIN

-429 NIIDNNWV
+429 KVIDNNWI
-437 SEALI
+437 SEALV

-456 NLCTLIE
+456 NLCSLIE
-463 KLLDNKN
+463 KLLDNQK

-480 TVKEIVIKY
+480 TIKDIVIKY

-503 LMAYIKNN
+503 LMSYIKNT

-523 ELNQQKLKK
+523 ELNPQKIKK
-532 IEEFDKGI
+532 IEEFDKGM
-540 NKQLGNNKSI
+540 NKLGNNKSTMNNINTPNVLDI
-550 NNNMNNPN
+550 NNNMNN
-558 VLNINNNINNFNTN
+558 FST
-572 NNINNNNENINE
+572 NNNENINE
-584 NININNTSFDK
+584 NNTINNNNNSTSFEK
-595 NSNPDFI
+595 NNEI
-602 PNKKIQNKNN
+602 IHNKKIFNKNN
-612 NRSRNENR
+612 NKSRNDNR
-620 TKLSTSVS
+620 TKISSSVS
-628 ADNVMIIP
+628 ADNININITP
-636 IEEINLS
+636 IEEIDLS

-654 SVGEELANLFES
+654 SVGENLVNLFES

-674 GFVDLKNYF
+674 GYVDLKNYF
-683 IDENNNDILNTNC
+683 LDENNCDILNTNC
-696 EYFLKFILLKNKSFK
+696 DYFLKFILLKNKSFK

-724 INSLI
+724 INTLI
-729 EVMPSF
+729 EVLPPF
-735 FTKKFYNPLLKLII
+735 FSKKFYTSLLKLII

-758 SELTMIFENM
+758 TELTLIFENL
-768 IEKTSPKEIILALM
+768 ISKTSPKEIILSLM
-782 KYIRDKTV
+782 KNIRDKTV
-790 PILNGGAIL
+790 PILNGGAVLI
-799 LNNLIIPNKENSS
+799 NNLIIPNKDETNNNSN
-812 GENNNKIREN
+812 NNNKIREN

-879 IEEKFEKIQVIMP
+879 IEEKFEKIQVITP

-901 SNNILEQVFPRID
+901 STNILEQVFPRID
-914 ISKKIAPNMIKILNE
+914 ISKKITPNIIKVLNE
-929 GKWTEK
+929 GKWTDK
-935 KEVINNIENII
+935 KEMINNIENII

-979 VMKLIEELA
+979 IMKLIEDLA
-988 ASLGSAGFRQYQKQI
+988 ASLGKEGFRQYQKQI

-1038 ALYFPNFLNID
+1038 AVYFPNYLNID

-1065 NFVSNK
+1065 NFVANNK
-1071 KDIIKEY
+1071 KDLMKEY
-1078 AGPLLNCLLDKNGII
+1078 AAPLLNCLLDKNGII

-1108 GIQIFND
+1108 GIQVFND
-1115 EIKKLK
+1115 EIKNLK

-1139 VNLNNENAN
+1139 VNLNNENIN
-1148 SNNINN
+1148 NNNSSNNNN

-1167 QQNIEMNND
+1167 QQNIEMNNEF
-1176 IHEVNEFK
+1176 INNNNIQEVNEFK
-1184 LNNNNNNFMKN
+1184 LNNNLQNNT
-1195 NNYDMMNNLE
+1195 YDMMNNLE
-1205 NNIGFNNMN
+1205 NNMAYNNIN
-1214 NAFNQ
+1214 NIY
-1219 NQRNNIFNQNSYN
+1219 NQRSNIFNNIN
-1232 NNFNNTNSF
+1232 NMNTNSF
-1241 NLNNNINN
+1241 NNNNI
-1249 NMINQNQP
+1249 NMINQN
-1257 ISNMNQINQNILSTG
+1257 ILNTD
-1272 LNFRNLSLIQ
+1272 LNFRNLSLVQ
-1282 QSINNPSEIS
+1282 QSLNESNDIT
-1292 FILNQLYSSDIN
+1292 FILKQLYSSNIN
-1304 IKFQSLSQLQNI
+1304 TIFQSLYNLQNI
-1316 IKNNESVLTNKIVEE
+1316 IKNNDSVLTNKTVEE
-1331 IFMAFNTLL
+1331 IFIAFNTLL
-1340 SMITKSLKSNYIDDL
+1340 SNITKNLKSNYLDDL

-1377 SLLSSQYKLMNNLSN
+1377 SLLSSQYNLMNSLNN
-1392 ENVIYECYERLF
+1392 ETIVYECYERLF

-1410 SLISYQYGTNLI
+1410 SLISYQNGTNLI

-1437 VTLSITS
+1437 VSLSICS

-1451 YKSSSDDFA
+1451 YKSASDDFS

-1475 FIPKLNSILD
+1475 FIPKLNNILD
-1485 MKKIFEILFLFF
+1485 MKKIFETLFIFF
-1497 SEFEKTNV
+1497 SEYEKTNI
-1505 NLIPHN
+1505 NLLPHN

-1516 TLNIVNSLIMEFIK
+1516 TLNIINMIIAEFIK
-1530 IYGERVWGLYH
+1530 IYGDKIWGVYH
-1541 SSLDEDMKRI
+1541 ASLDDDMKRI
-1551 DVHFKR
+1551 DIHFKR
-1557 AIELNLKEYNQ
+1557 SIEIGLKEYNQ
-1568 SQVFIDTNS
+1568 SQIYFNKNT
-1577 LKEMAQ
+1577 LMQMAN

-1588 NNNNNENIDN
+1588 NNLISDKNNIVTNNNENIN
-1598 NIISSEDKTNVMYYI
+1598 NISEDKTDIIYYV
-1613 NRLKNQGS
+1613 NKLKDQGTL
-1621 IMSEEEKTNCYNEIV
+1621 MTEEEKNKCYNEIV
-1636 SLLHQ
+1636 SLLHE
-1641 KNEPITSISTKLS
+1641 KNEPITSLSTQLDK
-1654 QEYYSKIYELYHSFN
+1654 EYYSKLYELYHSSSIN
-1669 NNISN
+1669 N
-1674 KPSELNENNS
+1674 KENNS
-1684 KNKFKPKLSIS
+1684 KNNSKPKLSIS
-1695 NGQKENKQNSTD
+1695 NGQRDKQSTNKNSSD

-1730 SNMDNSN
+1730 TNVD
-1737 DVFNNNKFGN
+1737 NNNNDIFSNKCN

-1755 NDENNQINGEND
+1755 NDENNQINGDND
-1767 LSNNNILFDLENR
+1767 SIINNNILFDLENR

-1790 NNGFNSKTIFNSQSD
+1790 NNGFNSKSIFNSQSD
-1805 IPVMNNSYLTG
+1805 IPVMNTSYLTG
-1816 NIFGNQNNYSNLSIN
+1816 NIFGNNNNYSNLSIN

>member
-1 MSETENNAQNFDDA
+1 MSTAENAQNFDDA

-28 EKQLAVEK
+28 EKQLAAEK
-36 QEQAQAE
+36 QEQAEAE
-43 SDLNLP
+43 SDIKLP

-61 RKSALDELAEKV
+61 RKNALDELSEKI
-73 NELTSFDPNIFK
+73 NELTSFDPNLFK
-85 MLSQILTEQHQ
+85 ILSQILNEQHQ

-105 VNSFLEKNI
+105 LNSFLEKNI
-114 PIGKECQP
+114 QISKECQP
-122 ELNIII
+122 ELNTII

-135 YSSSKQALKDKSKDM
+135 YSSSKQSLKDKSKDM

-184 SITTIILTLF
+184 SISTIILTLF
-194 GDKVFNYKKISS
+194 GDKVINYKKLSS

-219 KQNIVEFFIELY
+219 KQNIVEFFVELY
-231 KWVKK
+231 KWIKK

-258 EQIEKQFGPAYF
+258 EQIEKQFGPAFF
-270 PDPTKFIGNKTKV
+270 PDPTKFIGNKMKSE
-283 DKNSNKNLV
+283 KNSNKNIV
-292 EDNGDIVM
+292 EENGDIVM

-316 DKLVEKMLKPE
+316 DKFVEKMLKPE

-353 KNTNRANFI
+353 KNTNRLNFM

-395 TIEAKELFPR
+395 TVEAKELFPR
-405 IIENLSINKLSIIN
+405 IIENLSINKISIIN

-429 NIIDNNWV
+429 KVIDNNWI
-437 SEALI
+437 SEALV

-456 NLCTLIE
+456 NLCSLIE
-463 KLLDNKN
+463 KLLDNQK

-480 TVKEIVIKY
+480 TIKDIVIKY

-503 LMAYIKNN
+503 LMSYIKNT

-523 ELNQQKLKK
+523 ELNPQKIKK
-532 IEEFDKGI
+532 IEEFDKGM
-540 NKQLGNNKSI
+540 NKLGNNKSSMNNINTPNVLDINI
-550 NNNMNNPN
+550 NNNMNN
-558 VLNINNNINNFNTN
+558 FST
-572 NNINNNNENINE
+572 NNNENINE
-584 NININNTSFDK
+584 NNTINNNNNNTSFEK
-595 NSNPDFI
+595 NNEI
-602 PNKKIQNKNN
+602 IHNKKIFNKNN
-612 NRSRNENR
+612 NKSRNDNR
-620 TKLSTSVS
+620 TKISSSVS
-628 ADNVMIIP
+628 ADNININIAP
-636 IEEINLS
+636 IEEIDLS

-654 SVGEELANLFES
+654 SVGENLVSLFES

-674 GFVDLKNYF
+674 GYVDLKNYF
-683 IDENNNDILNTNC
+683 LDENNCDILNTNC
-696 EYFLKFILLKNKSFK
+696 DYFLKFILLKNKSFK

-724 INSLI
+724 INTLI
-729 EVMPSF
+729 EVLPPF
-735 FTKKFYNPLLKLII
+735 FSKKFYTSLLKLII

-758 SELTMIFENM
+758 TELTLIFENL
-768 IEKTSPKEIILALM
+768 ISKTSPKEIILSLM
-782 KYIRDKTV
+782 KNIRDKTV
-790 PILNGGAIL
+790 PILNGGAVLI
-799 LNNLIIPNKENSS
+799 NNLIIPNKDETNNNSN
-812 GENNNKIREN
+812 NNNKIREN

-879 IEEKFEKIQVIMP
+879 IEEKFEKIQVITP

-901 SNNILEQVFPRID
+901 STNILEQVFPRID
-914 ISKKIAPNMIKILNE
+914 ISKKITPNIIKVLNQ
-929 GKWTEK
+929 GKWTDK
-935 KEVINNIENII
+935 KEMINNIENII

-979 VMKLIEELA
+979 IMKLIEDLA
-988 ASLGSAGFRQYQKQI
+988 ASLGKEGFRQYQKQI

-1038 ALYFPNFLNID
+1038 AVYFPNYLNID

-1065 NFVSNK
+1065 NFVANNK
-1071 KDIIKEY
+1071 KDLMKEY
-1078 AGPLLNCLLDKNGII
+1078 AAALLNCLLDKNGII

-1108 GIQIFND
+1108 GIQVFND
-1115 EIKKLK
+1115 EIKNLK

-1139 VNLNNENAN
+1139 VNLNNENIN
-1148 SNNINN
+1148 NNNSSNNNN

-1167 QQNIEMNND
+1167 QQNIEMNNEF
-1176 IHEVNEFK
+1176 INNNNIQEVNEFK
-1184 LNNNNNNFMKN
+1184 LNNNLQNNT
-1195 NNYDMMNNLE
+1195 YDMMNNLE
-1205 NNIGFNNMN
+1205 NNMAYNNIN
-1214 NAFNQ
+1214 NIY
-1219 NQRNNIFNQNSYN
+1219 NQRSNIFNNIN
-1232 NNFNNTNSF
+1232 NMNTNSF
-1241 NLNNNINN
+1241 NNNNI
-1249 NMINQNQP
+1249 NMINQN
-1257 ISNMNQINQNILSTG
+1257 ILNTD
-1272 LNFRNLSLIQ
+1272 LNFRNLSLVQ
-1282 QSINNPSEIS
+1282 QSLNESNDIT
-1292 FILNQLYSSDIN
+1292 FILKQLYSSNIN
-1304 IKFQSLSQLQNI
+1304 TIFQSLYNLQNI
-1316 IKNNESVLTNKIVEE
+1316 IKNNDSVLTNKAVEE
-1331 IFMAFNTLL
+1331 IFIAFNTLL
-1340 SMITKSLKSNYIDDL
+1340 SNITKNLKSNYLDDL

-1377 SLLSSQYKLMNNLSN
+1377 SLLSSQYNLMNSLNN
-1392 ENVIYECYERLF
+1392 ETIVYECYERLF

-1410 SLISYQYGTNLI
+1410 SLISYQNGTNLI

-1437 VTLSITS
+1437 VSLSICS

-1451 YKSSSDDFA
+1451 YKSASDDFS

-1475 FIPKLNSILD
+1475 FIPKLNNILD
-1485 MKKIFEILFLFF
+1485 MKKIFETLFIFF
-1497 SEFEKTNV
+1497 SEYEKTNI
-1505 NLIPHN
+1505 NLLPHN

-1516 TLNIVNSLIMEFIK
+1516 TLNIINMIIAEFIK
-1530 IYGERVWGLYH
+1530 IYGDKIWGVYH
-1541 SSLDEDMKRI
+1541 ASLDDDMKRI
-1551 DVHFKR
+1551 DIHFKR
-1557 AIELNLKEYNQ
+1557 SIEIGLKEYNQ
-1568 SQVFIDTNS
+1568 SQIYFNKNT
-1577 LKEMAQ
+1577 LMQMAN

-1588 NNNNNENIDN
+1588 NNLISDKNNIVTNNNENIN
-1598 NIISSEDKTNVMYYI
+1598 NISEDKTDIIYYV
-1613 NRLKNQGS
+1613 NKLKDQGTL
-1621 IMSEEEKTNCYNEIV
+1621 MTEEEKNKCYNEIV
-1636 SLLHQ
+1636 SLLHE
-1641 KNEPITSISTKLS
+1641 KNEPITSLSTQLDK
-1654 QEYYSKIYELYHSFN
+1654 EYYSKLYELYHSSSIN
-1669 NNISN
+1669 N
-1674 KPSELNENNS
+1674 KENNS
-1684 KNKFKPKLSIS
+1684 KNNSKQKLSLS
-1695 NGQKENKQNSTD
+1695 NGQRDKQSTNKNSSD

-1730 SNMDNSN
+1730 TNVD
-1737 DVFNNNKFGN
+1737 NNNNDIFSNKCN

-1755 NDENNQINGEND
+1755 NDENNQINGDND
-1767 LSNNNILFDLENR
+1767 SIINNNILFDLENR

-1790 NNGFNSKTIFNSQSD
+1790 NNGFNSKSIFNSQSD
-1805 IPVMNNSYLTG
+1805 IPVMNTSYLTG
-1816 NIFGNQNNYSNLSIN
+1816 NIFGNNNNYSNLSIN

>member
-1 MSETENNAQNFDDA
+1 MSTAENAQNFDDA

-28 EKQLAVEK
+28 EKQLAAEK
-36 QEQAQAE
+36 QEQAEAE
-43 SDLNLP
+43 SDIKLP

-61 RKSALDELAEKV
+61 RKNALDELSEKI
-73 NELTSFDPNIFK
+73 NELTSFDPNLFK
-85 MLSQILTEQHQ
+85 ILSQILNEQHQ

-105 VNSFLEKNI
+105 LNSFLEKNI
-114 PIGKECQP
+114 QISKECQP
-122 ELNIII
+122 ELNTII

-135 YSSSKQALKDKSKDM
+135 YSSSKQSLKDKSKDM

-184 SITTIILTLF
+184 SISTIILTLF
-194 GDKVFNYKKISS
+194 GDKVINYKKLSS

-219 KQNIVEFFIELY
+219 KQNIVEFFVELY
-231 KWVKK
+231 KWIKK

-258 EQIEKQFGPAYF
+258 EQIEKQFGPAFF
-270 PDPTKFIGNKTKV
+270 PDPTKFIGNKMKSE
-283 DKNSNKNLV
+283 KNSNKNIV
-292 EDNGDIVM
+292 EENGDIVM

-316 DKLVEKMLKPE
+316 DKFVEKMLKPE

-353 KNTNRANFI
+353 KNTNRLNFM

-395 TIEAKELFPR
+395 TVEAKELFPR
-405 IIENLSINKLSIIN
+405 IIENLSINKISIIN

-429 NIIDNNWV
+429 KVIDNNWI
-437 SEALI
+437 SEALV

-456 NLCTLIE
+456 NLCSLIE
-463 KLLDNKN
+463 KLLDNQK

-480 TVKEIVIKY
+480 TIKDIVIKY

-503 LMAYIKNN
+503 LMSYIKNT

-523 ELNQQKLKK
+523 ELNPQKIKK
-532 IEEFDKGI
+532 IEEFDKGM
-540 NKQLGNNKSI
+540 NKLGNNKSSMNNINTPNVLDI
-550 NNNMNNPN
+550 NNNMNN
-558 VLNINNNINNFNTN
+558 FST
-572 NNINNNNENINE
+572 NNNENINE
-584 NININNTSFDK
+584 NNTINNNNNNTSFEK
-595 NSNPDFI
+595 NNEI
-602 PNKKIQNKNN
+602 IHNKKIFNKNN
-612 NRSRNENR
+612 NKSRNDNR
-620 TKLSTSVS
+620 TKISSSVS
-628 ADNVMIIP
+628 ADNININIAP
-636 IEEINLS
+636 IEEIDLS

-654 SVGEELANLFES
+654 SVGENLVNLFES

-674 GFVDLKNYF
+674 GYVDLKNYF
-683 IDENNNDILNTNC
+683 LDENNCDILNTNC
-696 EYFLKFILLKNKSFK
+696 DYFLKFILLKNKSFK

-724 INSLI
+724 INTLI
-729 EVMPSF
+729 EVLPPF
-735 FTKKFYNPLLKLII
+735 FSKKFYTSLLKLII

-758 SELTMIFENM
+758 TELTLIFENL
-768 IEKTSPKEIILALM
+768 ITKTSPKEIILSLM
-782 KYIRDKTV
+782 KNIRDKTV
-790 PILNGGAIL
+790 PILNGGAVLI
-799 LNNLIIPNKENSS
+799 NNLIIPNKDETNNNSNN
-812 GENNNKIREN
+812 NNNKIREN

-879 IEEKFEKIQVIMP
+879 IEEKFEKIQVITP

-901 SNNILEQVFPRID
+901 STNILEQVFPRID
-914 ISKKIAPNMIKILNE
+914 ISKKITPNIIKVLNE
-929 GKWTEK
+929 GKWTDK
-935 KEVINNIENII
+935 KEMINNIENII

-979 VMKLIEELA
+979 IMKLIEDLA
-988 ASLGSAGFRQYQKQI
+988 ASLGKEGFRQYQKQI

-1024 CIVKLISIMGFDSM
+1024 CIVKLISIMGFDSI
-1038 ALYFPNFLNID
+1038 AVYFPNYLNID

-1065 NFVSNK
+1065 NFVANNK
-1071 KDIIKEY
+1071 KDLMKEY
-1078 AGPLLNCLLDKNGII
+1078 AAALLNCLLDKNGII

-1108 GIQIFND
+1108 GIQVFND
-1115 EIKKLK
+1115 EIKNLK

-1139 VNLNNENAN
+1139 VNLNNENIN
-1148 SNNINN
+1148 NNNSSNNNN

-1167 QQNIEMNND
+1167 QQNIEMNNEF
-1176 IHEVNEFK
+1176 INNNNNIQEVNEFK
-1184 LNNNNNNFMKN
+1184 LNNNLRNNT
-1195 NNYDMMNNLE
+1195 YDMMNNLE
-1205 NNIGFNNMN
+1205 NNMAYNNIN
-1214 NAFNQ
+1214 NIY
-1219 NQRNNIFNQNSYN
+1219 NQRSNIFNNIN
-1232 NNFNNTNSF
+1232 NMNTNSF
-1241 NLNNNINN
+1241 NNNNI
-1249 NMINQNQP
+1249 NMINQN
-1257 ISNMNQINQNILSTG
+1257 ILNTD
-1272 LNFRNLSLIQ
+1272 LNFRNLSLVQ
-1282 QSINNPSEIS
+1282 QSLNESNDIT
-1292 FILNQLYSSDIN
+1292 FILKQLYSSNIN
-1304 IKFQSLSQLQNI
+1304 TIFQSLYNLQNI
-1316 IKNNESVLTNKIVEE
+1316 IKNNDSVLTNKAVEE
-1331 IFMAFNTLL
+1331 IFIAFNTLL
-1340 SMITKSLKSNYIDDL
+1340 SNITKNLKSNYLDDL

-1377 SLLSSQYKLMNNLSN
+1377 SLLSSQYNLMNSLNN
-1392 ENVIYECYERLF
+1392 ETIVYECYERLF

-1410 SLISYQYGTNLI
+1410 SLISYQNGTNLI

-1437 VTLSITS
+1437 VSLSICS

-1451 YKSSSDDFA
+1451 YKSASDDFS

-1475 FIPKLNSILD
+1475 FIPKLNNILD
-1485 MKKIFEILFLFF
+1485 MKKIFETLFIFF
-1497 SEFEKTNV
+1497 SEYEKTNI
-1505 NLIPHN
+1505 NLLQHN

-1516 TLNIVNSLIMEFIK
+1516 TLNIINMIIAEFIK
-1530 IYGERVWGLYH
+1530 IYGDKIWGVYH
-1541 SSLDEDMKRI
+1541 ASLDDDMKRI
-1551 DVHFKR
+1551 DIHFKR
-1557 AIELNLKEYNQ
+1557 SIEIGLKEYNQ
-1568 SQVFIDTNS
+1568 SQIYFNKNT
-1577 LKEMAQ
+1577 LMQMAN

-1588 NNNNNENIDN
+1588 NNLISDKNNIVTNNNENIN
-1598 NIISSEDKTNVMYYI
+1598 NISEDKTDIIYYV
-1613 NRLKNQGS
+1613 NKLKDQGTL
-1621 IMSEEEKTNCYNEIV
+1621 MTEEEKNKCYNEIV
-1636 SLLHQ
+1636 SLLHE
-1641 KNEPITSISTKLS
+1641 KNEPITSLSTQLDK
-1654 QEYYSKIYELYHSFN
+1654 EYYSKLYELYHSSSIN
-1669 NNISN
+1669 N
-1674 KPSELNENNS
+1674 KENNS
-1684 KNKFKPKLSIS
+1684 KNNSKPKLSIS
-1695 NGQKENKQNSTD
+1695 NGQRDKQSINKNSSD

-1730 SNMDNSN
+1730 TNVD
-1737 DVFNNNKFGN
+1737 NNNNDIFSNKCN
-1747 NFNFKGKI
+1747 NLNFKGKI
-1755 NDENNQINGEND
+1755 NDENNQINGDND
-1767 LSNNNILFDLENR
+1767 SIINNNILFDLENR

-1790 NNGFNSKTIFNSQSD
+1790 NNGFNSKSIFNSQSY
-1805 IPVMNNSYLTG
+1805 IPVMNTSYLTG
-1816 NIFGNQNNYSNLSIN
+1816 NIFGNNNNYSNLSIN
-1831 NDNNFMSQ
+1831 IDNNFMSQ

>member
-1 MSETENNAQNFDDA
+1 MSTAENAQNFDDA

-28 EKQLAVEK
+28 EKQLAAEK
-36 QEQAQAE
+36 QEQAEAE
-43 SDLNLP
+43 SDIKLP

-61 RKSALDELAEKV
+61 RKNALDELSEKI
-73 NELTSFDPNIFK
+73 NELTSFDPNLFK
-85 MLSQILTEQHQ
+85 ILSQILNEQHQ

-105 VNSFLEKNI
+105 LNSFLEKNI
-114 PIGKECQP
+114 QISKECQP
-122 ELNIII
+122 ELNTII

-135 YSSSKQALKDKSKDM
+135 YSSSKQSLKDKSKDM

-184 SITTIILTLF
+184 SISTIILTLF
-194 GDKVFNYKKISS
+194 GDKVINYKKLSS

-219 KQNIVEFFIELY
+219 KQNIVEFFVELY
-231 KWVKK
+231 KWIKK

-258 EQIEKQFGPAYF
+258 EQIEKQFGPAFF
-270 PDPTKFIGNKTKV
+270 PDPTKFIGNKMKSE
-283 DKNSNKNLV
+283 KNSNKNIV
-292 EDNGDIVM
+292 EENGDIVM

-316 DKLVEKMLKPE
+316 DKFVEKMLKPE

-353 KNTNRANFI
+353 KNTNRLNFM

-395 TIEAKELFPR
+395 TVEAKELFPR
-405 IIENLSINKLSIIN
+405 IIENLSINKISIIN

-429 NIIDNNWV
+429 KVIDNNWI
-437 SEALI
+437 SEALV
-442 KYGSKSNICNIAKT
+442 KYGTKSNICNIAKT
-456 NLCTLIE
+456 NLCSLIE
-463 KLLDNKN
+463 KLLDNQK

-480 TVKEIVIKY
+480 TIKDIVIKY

-503 LMAYIKNN
+503 LMSYIKNT

-523 ELNQQKLKK
+523 ELNPQKIKK
-532 IEEFDKGI
+532 IEEFDKGM
-540 NKQLGNNKSI
+540 NKLGNNKSSMNNINTPNVLDI
-550 NNNMNNPN
+550 NNNMNN
-558 VLNINNNINNFNTN
+558 FS
-572 NNINNNNENINE
+572 NNNNENINE
-584 NININNTSFDK
+584 NNTINNNNNNTSFEK
-595 NSNPDFI
+595 NNEI
-602 PNKKIQNKNN
+602 IHNKKIFNKNN
-612 NRSRNENR
+612 NKSRNDNR
-620 TKLSTSVS
+620 TKISSSVS
-628 ADNVMIIP
+628 ADNININITP
-636 IEEINLS
+636 IEEIDLS

-654 SVGEELANLFES
+654 SVGENLVNLFES

-674 GFVDLKNYF
+674 GYVDLKNYF
-683 IDENNNDILNTNC
+683 LDENNCDILNTNC
-696 EYFLKFILLKNKSFK
+696 DYFLKFILLKNKSFK

-724 INSLI
+724 INTLI
-729 EVMPSF
+729 EVLPPF
-735 FTKKFYNPLLKLII
+735 FSKKFYTSLLKLII

-758 SELTMIFENM
+758 TELTLIFENL
-768 IEKTSPKEIILALM
+768 ISKTSPKEIILSLM
-782 KYIRDKTV
+782 KNIRDKTV
-790 PILNGGAIL
+790 PILNGGAVLI
-799 LNNLIIPNKENSS
+799 NNLIIPNKDETNNNSN
-812 GENNNKIREN
+812 NNNKIREN

-879 IEEKFEKIQVIMP
+879 IEEKFEKIQVITP

-901 SNNILEQVFPRID
+901 STNILEQVFPRID
-914 ISKKIAPNMIKILNE
+914 ISKKITPNIIKVLNE
-929 GKWTEK
+929 GKWTDK
-935 KEVINNIENII
+935 KEMINNIENII

-979 VMKLIEELA
+979 IMKLIEDLA
-988 ASLGSAGFRQYQKQI
+988 ASLGKEGFRQYQKQI

-1038 ALYFPNFLNID
+1038 AVYFPNYLNID

-1065 NFVSNK
+1065 NFVANNK
-1071 KDIIKEY
+1071 KDLMKEY
-1078 AGPLLNCLLDKNGII
+1078 AAALLNCLLDKNGII

-1108 GIQIFND
+1108 GIQVFND
-1115 EIKKLK
+1115 EIKNLK

-1139 VNLNNENAN
+1139 VNLNNENIN
-1148 SNNINN
+1148 NNNSSNNNN

-1167 QQNIEMNND
+1167 QQNIEMNNEF
-1176 IHEVNEFK
+1176 INNNNIQEVNEFK
-1184 LNNNNNNFMKN
+1184 LNNNLQNNT
-1195 NNYDMMNNLE
+1195 YDMMNNLE
-1205 NNIGFNNMN
+1205 NNMAYNNIN
-1214 NAFNQ
+1214 NIY
-1219 NQRNNIFNQNSYN
+1219 NQRSNIFNNIN
-1232 NNFNNTNSF
+1232 NMNTNSF
-1241 NLNNNINN
+1241 NNNNI
-1249 NMINQNQP
+1249 NMINQN
-1257 ISNMNQINQNILSTG
+1257 ILNTD
-1272 LNFRNLSLIQ
+1272 LNFRNLSLVQ
-1282 QSINNPSEIS
+1282 QSLNESNDIT
-1292 FILNQLYSSDIN
+1292 FILKQLYSSNIN
-1304 IKFQSLSQLQNI
+1304 TIFQSLYNLQNI
-1316 IKNNESVLTNKIVEE
+1316 IKNNDSVLTNKAVEE
-1331 IFMAFNTLL
+1331 IFIAFNTLL
-1340 SMITKSLKSNYIDDL
+1340 SNITKNLKSNYLDDL

-1377 SLLSSQYKLMNNLSN
+1377 SLLSSQYNLMNSLNN
-1392 ENVIYECYERLF
+1392 ETIVYECYERLF

-1410 SLISYQYGTNLI
+1410 SLISYQNGTNLI

-1437 VTLSITS
+1437 VSLSICS

-1451 YKSSSDDFA
+1451 YKSASDDFS

-1475 FIPKLNSILD
+1475 FIPKLNNILD
-1485 MKKIFEILFLFF
+1485 MKKIFETLFIFF
-1497 SEFEKTNV
+1497 SEYEKTNI
-1505 NLIPHN
+1505 NLLPHN

-1516 TLNIVNSLIMEFIK
+1516 TLNIINMIIAEFIE
-1530 IYGERVWGLYH
+1530 IYGDKIWGVYH
-1541 SSLDEDMKRI
+1541 ASLDDDMKRI
-1551 DVHFKR
+1551 DIHFKR
-1557 AIELNLKEYNQ
+1557 SIEIGLKEYNQ
-1568 SQVFIDTNS
+1568 SQIYFNKNT
-1577 LKEMAQ
+1577 LMQMAN

-1588 NNNNNENIDN
+1588 NNLISDKNNIVTNNNENIN
-1598 NIISSEDKTNVMYYI
+1598 NISEDKTDIIYYV
-1613 NRLKNQGS
+1613 NKLKDQGTL
-1621 IMSEEEKTNCYNEIV
+1621 MTEEEKNKCYNEIV
-1636 SLLHQ
+1636 SLLHE
-1641 KNEPITSISTKLS
+1641 KNEPITSLSTQLDK
-1654 QEYYSKIYELYHSFN
+1654 EYYSKLYELYHSSSIN
-1669 NNISN
+1669 N
-1674 KPSELNENNS
+1674 KENNS
-1684 KNKFKPKLSIS
+1684 KNNSKPKLSIS
-1695 NGQKENKQNSTD
+1695 NGQRDKQSINKNSSD

-1730 SNMDNSN
+1730 TNVD
-1737 DVFNNNKFGN
+1737 NNNNDIFSNKCN

-1755 NDENNQINGEND
+1755 NDENNQINGDND
-1767 LSNNNILFDLENR
+1767 SIINNNILFDLENR

-1790 NNGFNSKTIFNSQSD
+1790 NNGFNSKSIFNSQSD
-1805 IPVMNNSYLTG
+1805 IPVMNTSYLTG
-1816 NIFGNQNNYSNLSIN
+1816 NIFGNNNNYSNLSIN

>member
-1 MSETENNAQNFDDA
+1 MSTAENAQNFDDA

-28 EKQLAVEK
+28 EKQLAAEK
-36 QEQAQAE
+36 QEQAEAE
-43 SDLNLP
+43 SDIKLP

-61 RKSALDELAEKV
+61 RKNALDELSEKI
-73 NELTSFDPNIFK
+73 NELTSFDPNLFK
-85 MLSQILTEQHQ
+85 ILSQILNEQHQ

-105 VNSFLEKNI
+105 LNSFLEKNI
-114 PIGKECQP
+114 QISKECQP
-122 ELNIII
+122 ELNTII

-135 YSSSKQALKDKSKDM
+135 YSSSKQSLKDKSKDM

-184 SITTIILTLF
+184 SISTIILTLF
-194 GDKVFNYKKISS
+194 GDKVINYKKLSS

-219 KQNIVEFFIELY
+219 KQNIVEFFVELY
-231 KWVKK
+231 KWIKK

-258 EQIEKQFGPAYF
+258 EQIEKQFGPAFF
-270 PDPTKFIGNKTKV
+270 PDPTKFIGNKMKSE
-283 DKNSNKNLV
+283 KNSNKNIV
-292 EDNGDIVM
+292 EENGDIVM

-316 DKLVEKMLKPE
+316 DKFVEKMLKPE

-353 KNTNRANFI
+353 KNTNRLNFM

-395 TIEAKELFPR
+395 TVEAKELFPR
-405 IIENLSINKLSIIN
+405 IIENLSINKISIIN

-429 NIIDNNWV
+429 KVIDNNWI
-437 SEALI
+437 SEALV

-456 NLCTLIE
+456 NLCSLIE
-463 KLLDNKN
+463 KLLDNQK

-480 TVKEIVIKY
+480 TIKDIVIKY

-503 LMAYIKNN
+503 LMSYIKNT

-523 ELNQQKLKK
+523 ELNPQKIKK
-532 IEEFDKGI
+532 IEEFDKGM
-540 NKQLGNNKSI
+540 NKLGNNKSSMNNINTPNVLDI
-550 NNNMNNPN
+550 NNNMNN
-558 VLNINNNINNFNTN
+558 FST
-572 NNINNNNENINE
+572 NNNENINE
-584 NININNTSFDK
+584 NNTINNNNNNNISFEK
-595 NSNPDFI
+595 NNEI
-602 PNKKIQNKNN
+602 IHNKKIFNKNN
-612 NRSRNENR
+612 NKSRNDNR
-620 TKLSTSVS
+620 TKISSSVS
-628 ADNVMIIP
+628 ADNININITP
-636 IEEINLS
+636 IEEIDLS

-654 SVGEELANLFES
+654 SVGENLVSLFES

-674 GFVDLKNYF
+674 GYVDLKNYF
-683 IDENNNDILNTNC
+683 LDENNCDILNTNC
-696 EYFLKFILLKNKSFK
+696 DYFLKFILLKNKSFK

-724 INSLI
+724 INTLI
-729 EVMPSF
+729 EVLPPF
-735 FTKKFYNPLLKLII
+735 FSKKFYTPLLKLII

-758 SELTMIFENM
+758 TELTLIFENL
-768 IEKTSPKEIILALM
+768 ISKTSPKEIILSLM
-782 KYIRDKTV
+782 KNIRDKTV
-790 PILNGGAIL
+790 PILNGGAVLI
-799 LNNLIIPNKENSS
+799 NNLIIPNKDETNNNSN
-812 GENNNKIREN
+812 NNNKIREN

-879 IEEKFEKIQVIMP
+879 IEEKFEKIQVITP

-901 SNNILEQVFPRID
+901 STNILEQVFPRID
-914 ISKKIAPNMIKILNE
+914 ISKKITPNIIKVLNE
-929 GKWTEK
+929 GKWTDK
-935 KEVINNIENII
+935 KEMINNIENII

-979 VMKLIEELA
+979 IMKLIEDLA
-988 ASLGSAGFRQYQKQI
+988 ASLGKEGFRQYQKQI

-1038 ALYFPNFLNID
+1038 AVYFPNYLNID

-1065 NFVSNK
+1065 NFVANNK
-1071 KDIIKEY
+1071 KDLMKEY
-1078 AGPLLNCLLDKNGII
+1078 AAALLNCLLDKNGII

-1108 GIQIFND
+1108 GIQVFND
-1115 EIKKLK
+1115 EIKNLK

-1139 VNLNNENAN
+1139 VNLNNENIN
-1148 SNNINN
+1148 NNNSSNNNN

-1167 QQNIEMNND
+1167 QQNIEMNNEF
-1176 IHEVNEFK
+1176 INNNNIQEVNEFK
-1184 LNNNNNNFMKN
+1184 LNNNLQNNT
-1195 NNYDMMNNLE
+1195 YDMMNNLE
-1205 NNIGFNNMN
+1205 NNMAYNNIN
-1214 NAFNQ
+1214 NIY
-1219 NQRNNIFNQNSYN
+1219 NQRSNIFNNIN
-1232 NNFNNTNSF
+1232 NMNTNSF
-1241 NLNNNINN
+1241 NNNNI
-1249 NMINQNQP
+1249 NMINQN
-1257 ISNMNQINQNILSTG
+1257 ILNTD
-1272 LNFRNLSLIQ
+1272 LNFRNLSLVQ
-1282 QSINNPSEIS
+1282 QSLNESNDIT
-1292 FILNQLYSSDIN
+1292 FILKQLYSSNIN
-1304 IKFQSLSQLQNI
+1304 TIFQSLYNLQNI
-1316 IKNNESVLTNKIVEE
+1316 IKNNDSVLTNKAVEE
-1331 IFMAFNTLL
+1331 IFIAFNTLL
-1340 SMITKSLKSNYIDDL
+1340 SNITKNLKSNYLDDL

-1377 SLLSSQYKLMNNLSN
+1377 SLLSSQYNLMNSLNN
-1392 ENVIYECYERLF
+1392 ETTIYECYERLF

-1410 SLISYQYGTNLI
+1410 SLISYQNGTNLI

-1437 VTLSITS
+1437 VSLSICS

-1451 YKSSSDDFA
+1451 YKSASDDFS

-1475 FIPKLNSILD
+1475 FIPKLNNILD
-1485 MKKIFEILFLFF
+1485 MKKIFETLFIFF
-1497 SEFEKTNV
+1497 SEYEKTNI
-1505 NLIPHN
+1505 NLLPHN

-1516 TLNIVNSLIMEFIK
+1516 TLNIINMIIAEFIK
-1530 IYGERVWGLYH
+1530 IYGDKIWGVYH
-1541 SSLDEDMKRI
+1541 ASLDDDMKRI
-1551 DVHFKR
+1551 DIHFKR
-1557 AIELNLKEYNQ
+1557 SIEIGLKEYNQ
-1568 SQVFIDTNS
+1568 SQIYFNKNT
-1577 LKEMAQ
+1577 LMQMAN

-1588 NNNNNENIDN
+1588 NNLISDKNNIVTNNNENIN
-1598 NIISSEDKTNVMYYI
+1598 NISEDKTDIIYYV
-1613 NRLKNQGS
+1613 NKLKDQGTL
-1621 IMSEEEKTNCYNEIV
+1621 MTEEEKNKCYNEIV
-1636 SLLHQ
+1636 SLLHE
-1641 KNEPITSISTKLS
+1641 KNEPITSLSTQLDK
-1654 QEYYSKIYELYHSFN
+1654 EYYSKLYELYHSSSIN
-1669 NNISN
+1669 N
-1674 KPSELNENNS
+1674 KENNS
-1684 KNKFKPKLSIS
+1684 KNNSKPKLSIS
-1695 NGQKENKQNSTD
+1695 NGQRDKQSINKNSSD

-1730 SNMDNSN
+1730 TNVD
-1737 DVFNNNKFGN
+1737 NNNNDIFSNKCN

-1755 NDENNQINGEND
+1755 NDENNQINGDND
-1767 LSNNNILFDLENR
+1767 SIINNNILFDLENR

-1790 NNGFNSKTIFNSQSD
+1790 NNGFNSKSIFNSQSD
-1805 IPVMNNSYLTG
+1805 IPVMNTSYLTG
-1816 NIFGNQNNYSNLSIN
+1816 NIFGNNNNYSNLSIN

>member
-1 MSETENNAQNFDDA
+1 MSTAENAQNFDDA

-28 EKQLAVEK
+28 EKQLAAEK
-36 QEQAQAE
+36 QEQAEAE
-43 SDLNLP
+43 SDIKLP

-61 RKSALDELAEKV
+61 RKNALDELSEKI
-73 NELTSFDPNIFK
+73 NELTSFDPNLFK
-85 MLSQILTEQHQ
+85 ILSQILNEQHQ

-105 VNSFLEKNI
+105 LNSFLEKNI
-114 PIGKECQP
+114 QISKECQP
-122 ELNIII
+122 ELNTII

-135 YSSSKQALKDKSKDM
+135 YSSSKQSLKDKSKDM

-184 SITTIILTLF
+184 SISTIILTLF
-194 GDKVFNYKKISS
+194 GDKVINYKKLSS

-219 KQNIVEFFIELY
+219 KQNIVEFFVELY
-231 KWVKK
+231 KWIKK

-258 EQIEKQFGPAYF
+258 EQIEKQFGPAFF
-270 PDPTKFIGNKTKV
+270 PDPTKFIGNKMKSE
-283 DKNSNKNLV
+283 KNSNKNIV
-292 EDNGDIVM
+292 EENGDIVM

-316 DKLVEKMLKPE
+316 DKFVEKMLKPE

-353 KNTNRANFI
+353 KNTNRLNFM

-395 TIEAKELFPR
+395 TVEAKELFPR
-405 IIENLSINKLSIIN
+405 IIENLSINKISIIN

-429 NIIDNNWV
+429 KVIDNNWI
-437 SEALI
+437 SEALV

-456 NLCTLIE
+456 NLCSLIE
-463 KLLDNKN
+463 KLLDNQK

-480 TVKEIVIKY
+480 TIKDIVIKY

-503 LMAYIKNN
+503 LMSYIKNT

-523 ELNQQKLKK
+523 ELNPQKIKK
-532 IEEFDKGI
+532 IEEFDKGM
-540 NKQLGNNKSI
+540 NKLGNNKSSMNNINTPNVLDI
-550 NNNMNNPN
+550 NNNMNN
-558 VLNINNNINNFNTN
+558 FST
-572 NNINNNNENINE
+572 NNNENINE
-584 NININNTSFDK
+584 NNTINNNNNNNTSFEK
-595 NSNPDFI
+595 NNEI
-602 PNKKIQNKNN
+602 IHNKKIFNKNN
-612 NRSRNENR
+612 NKSRNDNR
-620 TKLSTSVS
+620 TKISSSVS
-628 ADNVMIIP
+628 ADNININITP
-636 IEEINLS
+636 IEEIDLS

-654 SVGEELANLFES
+654 SVGENLVNLFES

-674 GFVDLKNYF
+674 GYVDLKNYF
-683 IDENNNDILNTNC
+683 LDENNCDILNTNC
-696 EYFLKFILLKNKSFK
+696 DYFLKFILLKNKSFK

-724 INSLI
+724 INTLI
-729 EVMPSF
+729 EVLPQF
-735 FTKKFYNPLLKLII
+735 FSKKFYTPLLKLII

-758 SELTMIFENM
+758 TELTLIFENL
-768 IEKTSPKEIILALM
+768 ISKTSPKEIILSLM
-782 KYIRDKTV
+782 KNIRDKTV
-790 PILNGGAIL
+790 PILNGGAVLI
-799 LNNLIIPNKENSS
+799 NNLIIPNKDETNNNSN
-812 GENNNKIREN
+812 NNNKIREN

-879 IEEKFEKIQVIMP
+879 IEEKFEKIQVITP

-901 SNNILEQVFPRID
+901 STNILEQVFPRID
-914 ISKKIAPNMIKILNE
+914 ISKKITPNIIKVLNE
-929 GKWTEK
+929 GKWTDK
-935 KEVINNIENII
+935 KEMINNIENII

-979 VMKLIEELA
+979 IMKLIEDLA
-988 ASLGSAGFRQYQKQI
+988 ASLGKEGFRQYQKQI

-1038 ALYFPNFLNID
+1038 AVYFPNYLNID

-1065 NFVSNK
+1065 NFVANNK
-1071 KDIIKEY
+1071 KDLMKEY
-1078 AGPLLNCLLDKNGII
+1078 AAALLNCLLDKNGII

-1108 GIQIFND
+1108 GIQVFND
-1115 EIKKLK
+1115 EIKNLK

-1139 VNLNNENAN
+1139 VNLNNENIN
-1148 SNNINN
+1148 NNNSSNNNN
-1154 KKSFKSFNRNSSG
+1154 KKSFKSFNRNSSV
-1167 QQNIEMNND
+1167 QQNIEMNNEF
-1176 IHEVNEFK
+1176 INNNNIQEVNEFK
-1184 LNNNNNNFMKN
+1184 LNNNLQNNT
-1195 NNYDMMNNLE
+1195 YDMMNNLE
-1205 NNIGFNNMN
+1205 NNMAYNNIN
-1214 NAFNQ
+1214 NIY
-1219 NQRNNIFNQNSYN
+1219 NQRSNIFNNIN
-1232 NNFNNTNSF
+1232 NMNTNSF
-1241 NLNNNINN
+1241 NNNNI
-1249 NMINQNQP
+1249 NMINQN
-1257 ISNMNQINQNILSTG
+1257 ILNTD
-1272 LNFRNLSLIQ
+1272 LNFRNLSLVQ
-1282 QSINNPSEIS
+1282 QSLNESNDIT
-1292 FILNQLYSSDIN
+1292 FILKQLYSSNIN
-1304 IKFQSLSQLQNI
+1304 TIFQSLYNLQNI
-1316 IKNNESVLTNKIVEE
+1316 IKNNDSVLTNKAVEE
-1331 IFMAFNTLL
+1331 IFIAFNTLL
-1340 SMITKSLKSNYIDDL
+1340 SNITKNLKSNYLDDL

-1377 SLLSSQYKLMNNLSN
+1377 SLLSSQYNLMNSLNN
-1392 ENVIYECYERLF
+1392 ETTIYECYERLF

-1410 SLISYQYGTNLI
+1410 SLISYQNGTNLI

-1437 VTLSITS
+1437 VSLSICS

-1451 YKSSSDDFA
+1451 YKSASDDFS

-1475 FIPKLNSILD
+1475 FIPKLNNILD
-1485 MKKIFEILFLFF
+1485 MKKIFETLFIFF
-1497 SEFEKTNV
+1497 SEYEKTNI
-1505 NLIPHN
+1505 NLLPHN

-1516 TLNIVNSLIMEFIK
+1516 TLNIINMIIAEFIK
-1530 IYGERVWGLYH
+1530 IYGDKIWGVYH
-1541 SSLDEDMKRI
+1541 ASLDDDMKRI
-1551 DVHFKR
+1551 DIHFKR
-1557 AIELNLKEYNQ
+1557 SIEIGLKEYNQ
-1568 SQVFIDTNS
+1568 SQIYFNKNT
-1577 LKEMAQ
+1577 LMQMAN

-1588 NNNNNENIDN
+1588 NNLISDKNNIVTNNNENIN
-1598 NIISSEDKTNVMYYI
+1598 NISEDKTDIIYYV
-1613 NRLKNQGS
+1613 NKLKDQGTL
-1621 IMSEEEKTNCYNEIV
+1621 MTEEEKNKCYNEIV
-1636 SLLHQ
+1636 SLLHE
-1641 KNEPITSISTKLS
+1641 KNEPITSLSTQLDK
-1654 QEYYSKIYELYHSFN
+1654 EYYSKLYELYHSSSIN
-1669 NNISN
+1669 N
-1674 KPSELNENNS
+1674 KENNS
-1684 KNKFKPKLSIS
+1684 KNNSKPKLSIS
-1695 NGQKENKQNSTD
+1695 NGQRDKQSINKNSSD

-1730 SNMDNSN
+1730 TNVD
-1737 DVFNNNKFGN
+1737 NNNNDIFSNKCN

-1755 NDENNQINGEND
+1755 NDENNQINGDND
-1767 LSNNNILFDLENR
+1767 SIINNNILFDLENR

-1790 NNGFNSKTIFNSQSD
+1790 NNGFNSKSIFNSQSD
-1805 IPVMNNSYLTG
+1805 IPVMNTSYLTG
-1816 NIFGNQNNYSNLSIN
+1816 NIFGNNNNYSNLSIN

>member
-1 MSETENNAQNFDDA
+1 
-15 PVSGGGATFLEIL
+15 
-28 EKQLAVEK
+28 
-36 QEQAQAE
+36 
-43 SDLNLP
+43 
-49 LSEKIKNKNWKV
+49 
-61 RKSALDELAEKV
+61 
-73 NELTSFDPNIFK
+73 
-85 MLSQILTEQHQ
+85 
-96 GNLEEAVNI
+96 
-105 VNSFLEKNI
+105 
-114 PIGKECQP
+114 
-122 ELNIII
+122 
-128 KLLIEKC
+128 
-135 YSSSKQALKDKSKDM
+135 
-150 IISFIEYLTSTE
+150 
-162 TLVDNLITIM
+162 
-172 QSRNQKMSQGGV
+172 
-184 SITTIILTLF
+184 
-194 GDKVFNYKKISS
+194 
-206 ALTALSDKCSPLI
+206 
-219 KQNIVEFFIELY
+219 
-231 KWVKK
+231 
-236 QVYPLIDKKVK
+236 
-247 DTIKKDIEKGI
+247 
-258 EQIEKQFGPAYF
+258 
-270 PDPTKFIGNKTKV
+270 
-283 DKNSNKNLV
+283 
-292 EDNGDIVM
+292 
-300 NDQTE
+300 
-305 IDIFTKKFGFD
+305 
-316 DKLVEKMLKPE
+316 
-327 CKWKEKKDAFDQ
+327 
-339 LTELL
+339 
-344 NPEKLKRKV
+344 
-353 KNTNRANFI
+353 
-362 DMVKQLLKQ
+362 
-371 PNQSVKHSIIRS
+371 
-383 MGNLCLALGNNF
+383 
-395 TIEAKELFPR
+395 
-405 IIENLSINKLSIIN
+405 
-419 DIISTLINFS
+419 
-429 NIIDNNWV
+429 
-437 SEALI
+437 
-442 KYGSKSNICNIAKT
+442 
-456 NLCTLIE
+456 
-463 KLLDNKN
+463 
-470 NNNDLNCYIP
+470 
-480 TVKEIVIKY
+480 
-489 MDDHSQEIRNTSAK
+489 
-503 LMAYIKNN
+503 
-511 KINLFNNNVIKK
+511 
-523 ELNQQKLKK
+523 
-532 IEEFDKGI
+532 
-540 NKQLGNNKSI
+540 
-550 NNNMNNPN
+550 
-558 VLNINNNINNFNTN
+558 
-572 NNINNNNENINE
+572 
-584 NININNTSFDK
+584 
-595 NSNPDFI
+595 
-602 PNKKIQNKNN
+602 
-612 NRSRNENR
+612 
-620 TKLSTSVS
+620 
-628 ADNVMIIP
+628 
-636 IEEINLS
+636 
-643 NKEDIINTVKL
+643 
-654 SVGEELANLFES
+654 
-666 KKWQEKKQ
+666 
-674 GFVDLKNYF
+674 
-683 IDENNNDILNTNC
+683 
-696 EYFLKFILLKNKSFK
+696 
-711 ENNIVIFK
+711 
-719 ESLLC
+719 
-724 INSLI
+724 
-729 EVMPSF
+729 
-735 FTKKFYNPLLKLII
+735 
-749 ERLSERKIQ
+749 
-758 SELTMIFENM
+758 
-768 IEKTSPKEIILALM
+768 
-782 KYIRDKTV
+782 
-790 PILNGGAIL
+790 
-799 LNNLIIPNKENSS
+799 
-812 GENNNKIREN
+812 
-822 INLYPIREIIEFCC
+822 
-836 FLENN
+836 
-841 TNTQCRNSGTNILCS
+841 
-856 LYTFLG
+856 
-862 NNIKPLLKDL
+862 
-872 KESTMKS
+872 
-879 IEEKFEKIQVIMP
+879 
-892 NNNTSTGKI
+892 
-901 SNNILEQVFPRID
+901 
-914 ISKKIAPNMIKILNE
+914 
-929 GKWTEK
+929 
-935 KEVINNIENII
+935 
-946 ISTNNKIQPKGL
+946 
-958 NELFNSIKFNLKD
+958 
-971 SNKNIVKM
+971 
-979 VMKLIEELA
+979 
-988 ASLGSAGFRQYQKQI
+988 
-1003 IPGIISNFADK
+1003 
-1014 NTQVKEESIK
+1014 
-1024 CIVKLISIMGFDSM
+1024 
-1038 ALYFPNFLNID
+1038 
-1049 NYEMKHEILNI
+1049 
-1060 LIKNK
+1060 
-1065 NFVSNK
+1065 
-1071 KDIIKEY
+1071 
-1078 AGPLLNCLLDKNGII
+1078 
-1093 RTMAEEISQE
+1093 
-1103 IVKYH
+1103 
-1108 GIQIFND
+1108 
-1115 EIKKLK
+1115 
-1121 TPTVIN
+1121 
-1127 QVKLI
+1127 
-1132 LNRISKI
+1132 
-1139 VNLNNENAN
+1139 
-1148 SNNINN
+1148 
-1154 KKSFKSFNRNSSG
+1154 
-1167 QQNIEMNND
+1167 MNND

-1257 ISNMNQINQNILSTG
+1257 ISNMNQINQNILSTD

-1316 IKNNESVLTNKIVEE
+1316 IKNNESILTNK
-1331 IFMAFNTLL
+1331 
-1340 SMITKSLKSNYIDDL
+1340 
-1355 EIDNL
+1355 IDNL

>member
-1 MSETENNAQNFDDA
+1 MSTAENAQNFDDA

-28 EKQLAVEK
+28 EKQLAAEK
-36 QEQAQAE
+36 QEQAEAE
-43 SDLNLP
+43 SDIKLP

-61 RKSALDELAEKV
+61 RKNALDELSEKI
-73 NELTSFDPNIFK
+73 NELTSFDPNLFK
-85 MLSQILTEQHQ
+85 ILSQILNEQHQ

-105 VNSFLEKNI
+105 LNSFLEKNI
-114 PIGKECQP
+114 QISKECQP
-122 ELNIII
+122 ELNTII

-135 YSSSKQALKDKSKDM
+135 YSSSKQSLKDKSKDM

-184 SITTIILTLF
+184 SISTIILTLF
-194 GDKVFNYKKISS
+194 GDKVINYKKLSS

-219 KQNIVEFFIELY
+219 KQNIVEFFVELY
-231 KWVKK
+231 KWIKK

-258 EQIEKQFGPAYF
+258 EQIEKQFGPAFF
-270 PDPTKFIGNKTKV
+270 PDPTKFIGNKMKSE
-283 DKNSNKNLV
+283 KNSNKNIV
-292 EDNGDIVM
+292 EENGDIVM

-316 DKLVEKMLKPE
+316 DKFVEKMLKPE

-353 KNTNRANFI
+353 KNTNRLNFM

-395 TIEAKELFPR
+395 TVEAKELFPR
-405 IIENLSINKLSIIN
+405 IIENLSINKISIIN

-429 NIIDNNWV
+429 KVIDNNWI
-437 SEALI
+437 SEALV

-456 NLCTLIE
+456 NLCSLIE
-463 KLLDNKN
+463 KLLDNQK

-480 TVKEIVIKY
+480 TIKDIVIKY

-503 LMAYIKNN
+503 LMSYIKNT

-523 ELNQQKLKK
+523 ELNPQKIKK
-532 IEEFDKGI
+532 IEEFDKGM
-540 NKQLGNNKSI
+540 NKLGNNKSSMNNINTPNVLDI
-550 NNNMNNPN
+550 NNNMNN
-558 VLNINNNINNFNTN
+558 FST
-572 NNINNNNENINE
+572 NNNENINE
-584 NININNTSFDK
+584 NNTINNNNNNNTSFEK
-595 NSNPDFI
+595 NNEI
-602 PNKKIQNKNN
+602 IHNKKIFNKNN
-612 NRSRNENR
+612 NKSRNDNR
-620 TKLSTSVS
+620 TKISSSVS
-628 ADNVMIIP
+628 ADNININIAP
-636 IEEINLS
+636 IEEIDLS

-654 SVGEELANLFES
+654 SVGENLVNLFES

-674 GFVDLKNYF
+674 GYVDLKNYF
-683 IDENNNDILNTNC
+683 LDENNCDILNTNC
-696 EYFLKFILLKNKSFK
+696 DYFLKFILLKNKSFK

-724 INSLI
+724 INTLI
-729 EVMPSF
+729 EVLPPF
-735 FTKKFYNPLLKLII
+735 FSKKFYTPLLKLII

-758 SELTMIFENM
+758 TELTLIFENL
-768 IEKTSPKEIILALM
+768 ISKTSPKEIILSLM
-782 KYIRDKTV
+782 KNIRDKTV
-790 PILNGGAIL
+790 PILNGGAVLI
-799 LNNLIIPNKENSS
+799 NNLIIPNKDETNNNSNN
-812 GENNNKIREN
+812 NNNKIREN

-879 IEEKFEKIQVIMP
+879 IEEKFEKIQVITP

-901 SNNILEQVFPRID
+901 STNILEQVFPRID
-914 ISKKIAPNMIKILNE
+914 ISKKITPNIIKVLNE
-929 GKWTEK
+929 GKWTDK
-935 KEVINNIENII
+935 KEMINNIENII

-979 VMKLIEELA
+979 IMKLIEDLA
-988 ASLGSAGFRQYQKQI
+988 ASLGKEGFRQYQKQI

-1038 ALYFPNFLNID
+1038 AVYFPNYLNID

-1065 NFVSNK
+1065 NFVANNK
-1071 KDIIKEY
+1071 KDLMKEY
-1078 AGPLLNCLLDKNGII
+1078 AAALLNCLLDKNGII

-1108 GIQIFND
+1108 GIQVFND
-1115 EIKKLK
+1115 EIKNLK

-1139 VNLNNENAN
+1139 VNLNNENIN
-1148 SNNINN
+1148 NNNSSNNNN

-1167 QQNIEMNND
+1167 QQNIEMNNEF
-1176 IHEVNEFK
+1176 INNNNIQEVNEFK
-1184 LNNNNNNFMKN
+1184 LNNNLQNNT
-1195 NNYDMMNNLE
+1195 YDMMNNLE
-1205 NNIGFNNMN
+1205 NNMAYNNIN
-1214 NAFNQ
+1214 NIY
-1219 NQRNNIFNQNSYN
+1219 NQRSNIFNNIN
-1232 NNFNNTNSF
+1232 NMNTNSF
-1241 NLNNNINN
+1241 NNNNI
-1249 NMINQNQP
+1249 NMINQN
-1257 ISNMNQINQNILSTG
+1257 ILNTD
-1272 LNFRNLSLIQ
+1272 LNFRNLSLVQ
-1282 QSINNPSEIS
+1282 QSLNESNDIT
-1292 FILNQLYSSDIN
+1292 FILKQLYSSNIN
-1304 IKFQSLSQLQNI
+1304 TIFQSLYNLQNI
-1316 IKNNESVLTNKIVEE
+1316 IKNNDSVLTNKAVEE
-1331 IFMAFNTLL
+1331 IFIAFNTLL
-1340 SMITKSLKSNYIDDL
+1340 SNITKNLKSNYLDDL

-1377 SLLSSQYKLMNNLSN
+1377 SLLSSQYNLMNSLNN
-1392 ENVIYECYERLF
+1392 ETIVYECYERLF

-1410 SLISYQYGTNLI
+1410 SLISYQNGTNLI

-1437 VTLSITS
+1437 VSLSICS

-1451 YKSSSDDFA
+1451 YKSASDDFS

-1475 FIPKLNSILD
+1475 FIPKLNNILD
-1485 MKKIFEILFLFF
+1485 MKKIFETLFIFF
-1497 SEFEKTNV
+1497 SEYEKTNI
-1505 NLIPHN
+1505 NLLPHN

-1516 TLNIVNSLIMEFIK
+1516 TLNIINMIIAEFIK
-1530 IYGERVWGLYH
+1530 IYGDKIWGVYH
-1541 SSLDEDMKRI
+1541 ASLDDDMKRI
-1551 DVHFKR
+1551 DIHFKR
-1557 AIELNLKEYNQ
+1557 SIEIGLKEYNQ
-1568 SQVFIDTNS
+1568 SQIYFNKNT
-1577 LKEMAQ
+1577 LMQMAN

-1588 NNNNNENIDN
+1588 NNLISDKNNIVTNNNENIN
-1598 NIISSEDKTNVMYYI
+1598 NISEDKTDIIYYV
-1613 NRLKNQGS
+1613 NKLKDQGTL
-1621 IMSEEEKTNCYNEIV
+1621 MTEEEKNKCYNEIV
-1636 SLLHQ
+1636 SLLHE
-1641 KNEPITSISTKLS
+1641 KNEPITSLSTQLDK
-1654 QEYYSKIYELYHSFN
+1654 EYYSKLYELYHSSSIN
-1669 NNISN
+1669 N
-1674 KPSELNENNS
+1674 KENNS
-1684 KNKFKPKLSIS
+1684 KNNSKPKLSIS
-1695 NGQKENKQNSTD
+1695 NGQRDKQSINKNSSD

-1730 SNMDNSN
+1730 TNVD
-1737 DVFNNNKFGN
+1737 NNNNDIFSNKCN

-1755 NDENNQINGEND
+1755 NDENNQINGDND
-1767 LSNNNILFDLENR
+1767 SIINNNILFDLENR

-1790 NNGFNSKTIFNSQSD
+1790 NNGFNSKSIFNSQSD
-1805 IPVMNNSYLTG
+1805 IPVMNTSYLTG
-1816 NIFGNQNNYSNLSIN
+1816 NIFGNNNNYSNLSIN

>member
-1 MSETENNAQNFDDA
+1 MSTAENAQNFDDA

-28 EKQLAVEK
+28 EKQLAAEK
-36 QEQAQAE
+36 QEQAEAE
-43 SDLNLP
+43 SDIKLP

-61 RKSALDELAEKV
+61 RKNALDELSEKI
-73 NELTSFDPNIFK
+73 NELTSFDTNLFK
-85 MLSQILTEQHQ
+85 ILSQILNEQHQ

-105 VNSFLEKNI
+105 LNSFLEKNI
-114 PIGKECQP
+114 QISKECQP
-122 ELNIII
+122 ELNTII

-135 YSSSKQALKDKSKDM
+135 YSSSKQSLKDKSKDM

-184 SITTIILTLF
+184 SISTIILTLF
-194 GDKVFNYKKISS
+194 GDKVINYKKLSS

-219 KQNIVEFFIELY
+219 KQNIVEFFVELY
-231 KWVKK
+231 KWIKK

-258 EQIEKQFGPAYF
+258 EQIEKQFGPAFF
-270 PDPTKFIGNKTKV
+270 PEPTKFIGNKMKSE
-283 DKNSNKNLV
+283 KNSNKNIV
-292 EDNGDIVM
+292 EENGDIVM

-316 DKLVEKMLKPE
+316 DKFVEKMLKPE

-353 KNTNRANFI
+353 KNTNRLNFM

-395 TIEAKELFPR
+395 TVEAKELFPR
-405 IIENLSINKLSIIN
+405 IIENLSINKISIIN

-429 NIIDNNWV
+429 KVIDNNWI
-437 SEALI
+437 SEALV

-456 NLCTLIE
+456 NLCSLIE
-463 KLLDNKN
+463 KLLDNQK

-480 TVKEIVIKY
+480 TIKDIVIKY

-503 LMAYIKNN
+503 LMSYIKNT

-523 ELNQQKLKK
+523 ELNPQKIKK
-532 IEEFDKGI
+532 IEEFDKGM
-540 NKQLGNNKSI
+540 NKLGNNKSSMNNINTPNVLDI
-550 NNNMNNPN
+550 NNNMNN
-558 VLNINNNINNFNTN
+558 FST
-572 NNINNNNENINE
+572 NNNENINE
-584 NININNTSFDK
+584 NNTINNNNNNTSFEK
-595 NSNPDFI
+595 NNEI
-602 PNKKIQNKNN
+602 IHNKKIFNKNN
-612 NRSRNENR
+612 NKSRNDNR
-620 TKLSTSVS
+620 TKISSSVS
-628 ADNVMIIP
+628 ADNININIAP
-636 IEEINLS
+636 IEEIDLS

-654 SVGEELANLFES
+654 SVGENLVSLFES

-674 GFVDLKNYF
+674 GYVDLKNYF
-683 IDENNNDILNTNC
+683 LDENNCDILNTNC
-696 EYFLKFILLKNKSFK
+696 DYFLKFILLKNKSFK

-724 INSLI
+724 INTLI
-729 EVMPSF
+729 EVLPPF
-735 FTKKFYNPLLKLII
+735 FSKKFYTSLLKLII

-758 SELTMIFENM
+758 TELTLIFENL
-768 IEKTSPKEIILALM
+768 ISKTSPKEIILSLM
-782 KYIRDKTV
+782 KNIRDKTV
-790 PILNGGAIL
+790 PILNGGAVLI
-799 LNNLIIPNKENSS
+799 NNLIIPNKDETNNSN
-812 GENNNKIREN
+812 NNNKIREN

-879 IEEKFEKIQVIMP
+879 IEEKFEKIQVITP

-901 SNNILEQVFPRID
+901 STNILEQVFPRID
-914 ISKKIAPNMIKILNE
+914 ISKKITPNIIKVLNE
-929 GKWTEK
+929 GKWTDK
-935 KEVINNIENII
+935 KEMINNIENII

-979 VMKLIEELA
+979 IMKLIEDLA
-988 ASLGSAGFRQYQKQI
+988 ASLGKEGFRQYQKQI

-1038 ALYFPNFLNID
+1038 AVYFPNYLNID

-1065 NFVSNK
+1065 NFVANNK
-1071 KDIIKEY
+1071 KDLMKEY
-1078 AGPLLNCLLDKNGII
+1078 AAALLNCLLDKNGII

-1108 GIQIFND
+1108 GIQVFND
-1115 EIKKLK
+1115 EIKNLK

-1139 VNLNNENAN
+1139 VNLNNENIN
-1148 SNNINN
+1148 NNNSSNNNN

-1167 QQNIEMNND
+1167 QQNIEMNNEF
-1176 IHEVNEFK
+1176 INNNNIQEVNEFK
-1184 LNNNNNNFMKN
+1184 LNNNLQNNT
-1195 NNYDMMNNLE
+1195 YDMMNNLE
-1205 NNIGFNNMN
+1205 NNLAYNNIN
-1214 NAFNQ
+1214 NIY
-1219 NQRNNIFNQNSYN
+1219 NQRSNIFNNIN
-1232 NNFNNTNSF
+1232 NMNTNSF
-1241 NLNNNINN
+1241 NNNNI
-1249 NMINQNQP
+1249 NMINQN
-1257 ISNMNQINQNILSTG
+1257 ILNTD
-1272 LNFRNLSLIQ
+1272 LNFRNLSLVQ
-1282 QSINNPSEIS
+1282 QSLNESNDIT
-1292 FILNQLYSSDIN
+1292 FILKQLYSSNIN
-1304 IKFQSLSQLQNI
+1304 TIFQSLYNLQNI
-1316 IKNNESVLTNKIVEE
+1316 IKNNDSVLTNKTVEE
-1331 IFMAFNTLL
+1331 IFIAFNTLL
-1340 SMITKSLKSNYIDDL
+1340 SNITKNLKSNYLDDL

-1377 SLLSSQYKLMNNLSN
+1377 SLLSSQYNLMNSLNN
-1392 ENVIYECYERLF
+1392 ETIVYECYERLF

-1410 SLISYQYGTNLI
+1410 SLISYQNGTNLI

-1437 VTLSITS
+1437 VSLSICS

-1451 YKSSSDDFA
+1451 YKSASDDFS

-1475 FIPKLNSILD
+1475 FIPKLNNILD
-1485 MKKIFEILFLFF
+1485 MKKIFETLFIFF
-1497 SEFEKTNV
+1497 SEYEKTNI
-1505 NLIPHN
+1505 NLLPHN

-1516 TLNIVNSLIMEFIK
+1516 TLNIINMIIAEFIK
-1530 IYGERVWGLYH
+1530 IYGDKIWGVYH
-1541 SSLDEDMKRI
+1541 ASLDDDMKRI
-1551 DVHFKR
+1551 DIHFKR
-1557 AIELNLKEYNQ
+1557 SIEIGLKEYNQ
-1568 SQVFIDTNS
+1568 SQIYFNKNT
-1577 LKEMAQ
+1577 LMQMAN

-1588 NNNNNENIDN
+1588 NNLISDKNNIVTNNNENIN
-1598 NIISSEDKTNVMYYI
+1598 NISEDKTDIIYYV
-1613 NRLKNQGS
+1613 NKLKDQGTL
-1621 IMSEEEKTNCYNEIV
+1621 MTEEEKNKCYNEIV
-1636 SLLHQ
+1636 SLLHE
-1641 KNEPITSISTKLS
+1641 KNEPITSLSTQLDK
-1654 QEYYSKIYELYHSFN
+1654 EYYSKLYELYHSLSIN
-1669 NNISN
+1669 N
-1674 KPSELNENNS
+1674 KENNS
-1684 KNKFKPKLSIS
+1684 KNNSKPKLSIS
-1695 NGQKENKQNSTD
+1695 NGQRDKQSINKNSSD

-1730 SNMDNSN
+1730 TNVD
-1737 DVFNNNKFGN
+1737 NNNNDIFSNKCN

-1755 NDENNQINGEND
+1755 NDENNQINGDND
-1767 LSNNNILFDLENR
+1767 SIINNNILLDLENR

-1790 NNGFNSKTIFNSQSD
+1790 NNGFNSKSIFNSQSD
-1805 IPVMNNSYLTG
+1805 IPVMNTSYLTG
-1816 NIFGNQNNYSNLSIN
+1816 NIFGNNNNYSNLSIN

>member
-1 MSETENNAQNFDDA
+1 MSTAENAQNFDDA

-28 EKQLAVEK
+28 EKQLAAEK
-36 QEQAQAE
+36 QEQAEAE
-43 SDLNLP
+43 SDIKLP

-61 RKSALDELAEKV
+61 RKNALDELSEKI
-73 NELTSFDPNIFK
+73 NELTSFDTNLFK
-85 MLSQILTEQHQ
+85 ILSQILNEQHQ

-105 VNSFLEKNI
+105 LNSFLEKNI
-114 PIGKECQP
+114 QISKECQP
-122 ELNIII
+122 ELNTII

-135 YSSSKQALKDKSKDM
+135 YSSSKQSLKDKSKDM

-184 SITTIILTLF
+184 SISTIILTLF
-194 GDKVFNYKKISS
+194 GDKVINYKKLSS

-219 KQNIVEFFIELY
+219 KQNIVEFFVELY
-231 KWVKK
+231 KWIKK

-258 EQIEKQFGPAYF
+258 EQIEKQFGPAFF
-270 PDPTKFIGNKTKV
+270 PDPTKFIGNKMKSE
-283 DKNSNKNLV
+283 KNSNKNIV
-292 EDNGDIVM
+292 EENGDIVM

-316 DKLVEKMLKPE
+316 DKFVEKMLKPE

-353 KNTNRANFI
+353 KNTNRLNFM

-395 TIEAKELFPR
+395 TVEAKELFPR
-405 IIENLSINKLSIIN
+405 IIENLSINKISIIN

-429 NIIDNNWV
+429 KVIDNNWI
-437 SEALI
+437 SEALV

-456 NLCTLIE
+456 NLCSLIE
-463 KLLDNKN
+463 KLLDNQK

-480 TVKEIVIKY
+480 TIKDIVIKY

-503 LMAYIKNN
+503 LMSYIKNT

-523 ELNQQKLKK
+523 ELNPQKIKK
-532 IEEFDKGI
+532 IEEFDKGM
-540 NKQLGNNKSI
+540 NKLGNNKSSMNNINTPNVLDI
-550 NNNMNNPN
+550 NNNMNN
-558 VLNINNNINNFNTN
+558 FST
-572 NNINNNNENINE
+572 NNNENINE
-584 NININNTSFDK
+584 NNTINNNNNNNTSFEK
-595 NSNPDFI
+595 NNEI
-602 PNKKIQNKNN
+602 IHNKKIFNKNN
-612 NRSRNENR
+612 NKSRNDNR
-620 TKLSTSVS
+620 TKISSSVS
-628 ADNVMIIP
+628 ADNININITP
-636 IEEINLS
+636 IEEIDLS

-654 SVGEELANLFES
+654 SVGENLVNLFES

-674 GFVDLKNYF
+674 GYVDLKNYF
-683 IDENNNDILNTNC
+683 LDENNCDILNTNC
-696 EYFLKFILLKNKSFK
+696 DYFLKFILLKNKSFK

-724 INSLI
+724 INTLI
-729 EVMPSF
+729 EVLPPF
-735 FTKKFYNPLLKLII
+735 FSKKFYTSLLKLII

-758 SELTMIFENM
+758 TELTLIFENL
-768 IEKTSPKEIILALM
+768 ISKTSPKEIILSLM
-782 KYIRDKTV
+782 KNIRDKTV
-790 PILNGGAIL
+790 PILNGGAVLI
-799 LNNLIIPNKENSS
+799 NNLIIPNKDETNNNSN
-812 GENNNKIREN
+812 NNNKIREN

-879 IEEKFEKIQVIMP
+879 IEEKFEKIQVITP

-901 SNNILEQVFPRID
+901 STNILEQVFPRID
-914 ISKKIAPNMIKILNE
+914 ISKKITPNIIKVLNE
-929 GKWTEK
+929 GKWTDK
-935 KEVINNIENII
+935 KEMINNIENII

-979 VMKLIEELA
+979 IMKLIEDLA
-988 ASLGSAGFRQYQKQI
+988 ASLGKEGFRQYQKQI

-1038 ALYFPNFLNID
+1038 AVYFPNYLNID

-1065 NFVSNK
+1065 NFVANNK
-1071 KDIIKEY
+1071 KDLMKEY
-1078 AGPLLNCLLDKNGII
+1078 AAALLNCLLDKNGII

-1108 GIQIFND
+1108 GIQVFND
-1115 EIKKLK
+1115 EIKNLK

-1139 VNLNNENAN
+1139 VNLNNENIN
-1148 SNNINN
+1148 NNNSSNNNN

-1167 QQNIEMNND
+1167 QQNIEMNNEF
-1176 IHEVNEFK
+1176 INNNNIQEVNEFK
-1184 LNNNNNNFMKN
+1184 LNNNLQNNT
-1195 NNYDMMNNLE
+1195 YDMMNNLE
-1205 NNIGFNNMN
+1205 NNMAYNNIN
-1214 NAFNQ
+1214 NIY
-1219 NQRNNIFNQNSYN
+1219 NQRSNIFNNIN
-1232 NNFNNTNSF
+1232 NMNTNSF
-1241 NLNNNINN
+1241 NNNNI
-1249 NMINQNQP
+1249 NMINQN
-1257 ISNMNQINQNILSTG
+1257 ILNTD
-1272 LNFRNLSLIQ
+1272 LNFRNLSLVQ
-1282 QSINNPSEIS
+1282 QSLNESNDIT
-1292 FILNQLYSSDIN
+1292 FILKQLYSSNIN
-1304 IKFQSLSQLQNI
+1304 TIFQSLYNLQNI
-1316 IKNNESVLTNKIVEE
+1316 IKNNDSVLTNKTVEE
-1331 IFMAFNTLL
+1331 IFIAFNTLL
-1340 SMITKSLKSNYIDDL
+1340 SNITKNLKSNYLDDL

-1377 SLLSSQYKLMNNLSN
+1377 SLLSSQYNLMNSLNN
-1392 ENVIYECYERLF
+1392 ETIVYECYERLF

-1410 SLISYQYGTNLI
+1410 SLISYQNGTNLI

-1437 VTLSITS
+1437 VSLSICS

-1451 YKSSSDDFA
+1451 YKSASDDFS

-1475 FIPKLNSILD
+1475 FIPKLNNILD
-1485 MKKIFEILFLFF
+1485 MKKIFETLFIFF
-1497 SEFEKTNV
+1497 SEYEKTNI
-1505 NLIPHN
+1505 NLLPHN

-1516 TLNIVNSLIMEFIK
+1516 TLNIINMIIAEFIK
-1530 IYGERVWGLYH
+1530 IYGDKIWGVYH
-1541 SSLDEDMKRI
+1541 ASLDDDMKRI
-1551 DVHFKR
+1551 DIHFKR
-1557 AIELNLKEYNQ
+1557 SIEIGLKEYNQ
-1568 SQVFIDTNS
+1568 SQIYFNKNT
-1577 LKEMAQ
+1577 LMQMAN

-1588 NNNNNENIDN
+1588 NNLISDKNNIVTNNNENIN
-1598 NIISSEDKTNVMYYI
+1598 NISEDKTDIIYYV
-1613 NRLKNQGS
+1613 NKLKDQGTL
-1621 IMSEEEKTNCYNEIV
+1621 MTEEEKNKCYNEIV
-1636 SLLHQ
+1636 SLLHE
-1641 KNEPITSISTKLS
+1641 KNEPITSLSTQLDK
-1654 QEYYSKIYELYHSFN
+1654 EYYSKLYELYHSSSIN
-1669 NNISN
+1669 N
-1674 KPSELNENNS
+1674 KENNS
-1684 KNKFKPKLSIS
+1684 KNNSKPKLSIS
-1695 NGQKENKQNSTD
+1695 NGQRDKQNINKNSSD

-1730 SNMDNSN
+1730 TNVD
-1737 DVFNNNKFGN
+1737 NNNNDIFSNKCN

-1755 NDENNQINGEND
+1755 NDENNQINGDND
-1767 LSNNNILFDLENR
+1767 SIINNNILFDLENR

-1790 NNGFNSKTIFNSQSD
+1790 NNGFNSKSIFNSQSD
-1805 IPVMNNSYLTG
+1805 IPVMNTSYLTG
-1816 NIFGNQNNYSNLSIN
+1816 NIFGNNNNYSNLSIN

>member
-1 MSETENNAQNFDDA
+1 MSTAENAQNFDDA

-28 EKQLAVEK
+28 EKQLAAEK
-36 QEQAQAE
+36 QEQAEAE
-43 SDLNLP
+43 SDIKLP

-61 RKSALDELAEKV
+61 RKNALDELSEKI
-73 NELTSFDPNIFK
+73 NELTSFDPNLFK
-85 MLSQILTEQHQ
+85 ILSQILNEQHQ

-105 VNSFLEKNI
+105 LNSFLEKNI
-114 PIGKECQP
+114 QISKECQP
-122 ELNIII
+122 ELNTII

-135 YSSSKQALKDKSKDM
+135 YSSSKQSLKDKSKDM

-184 SITTIILTLF
+184 SISTIILTLF
-194 GDKVFNYKKISS
+194 GDKVINYKKLSS

-219 KQNIVEFFIELY
+219 KQNIVEFFVELY
-231 KWVKK
+231 KWIKK

-258 EQIEKQFGPAYF
+258 EQIEKQFGPAFF
-270 PDPTKFIGNKTKV
+270 PDPTKFIGNKMKSE
-283 DKNSNKNLV
+283 KNSNKNIV
-292 EDNGDIVM
+292 EENGDIVM

-316 DKLVEKMLKPE
+316 DKFVEKMLKPE

-353 KNTNRANFI
+353 KNTNRLNFM

-395 TIEAKELFPR
+395 TVEAKELFPR
-405 IIENLSINKLSIIN
+405 IIENLSINKISIIN

-429 NIIDNNWV
+429 KVIDNNWI
-437 SEALI
+437 SEALV

-456 NLCTLIE
+456 NLCSLIE
-463 KLLDNKN
+463 KLLDNQK

-480 TVKEIVIKY
+480 TIKDIVIKY

-503 LMAYIKNN
+503 LMSYIKNT

-523 ELNQQKLKK
+523 ELNPQKIKK
-532 IEEFDKGI
+532 IEEFDKGM
-540 NKQLGNNKSI
+540 NKLGNNKSSMNNINTPNVLDI
-550 NNNMNNPN
+550 NNNMNN
-558 VLNINNNINNFNTN
+558 FST
-572 NNINNNNENINE
+572 NNNENINE
-584 NININNTSFDK
+584 NNTINNNNNSTSFEK
-595 NSNPDFI
+595 NNEI
-602 PNKKIQNKNN
+602 IHNKKIFNKNN
-612 NRSRNENR
+612 NKSRNDNR
-620 TKLSTSVS
+620 TKISSSVS
-628 ADNVMIIP
+628 ADNININIAP
-636 IEEINLS
+636 IEEIDLS

-654 SVGEELANLFES
+654 SVGENLVNLFES

-674 GFVDLKNYF
+674 GYVDLKNYF
-683 IDENNNDILNTNC
+683 LDENNCDILNTNC
-696 EYFLKFILLKNKSFK
+696 DYFLKFILLKNKSFK

-724 INSLI
+724 INTLI
-729 EVMPSF
+729 EVLPPF
-735 FTKKFYNPLLKLII
+735 FSKKFYTPLLKLII

-758 SELTMIFENM
+758 TELTLIFENL
-768 IEKTSPKEIILALM
+768 ISKTSPKEIILSLM
-782 KYIRDKTV
+782 KNIRDKTV
-790 PILNGGAIL
+790 PILNGGAVLI
-799 LNNLIIPNKENSS
+799 NNLIIPNKDETNNNSNN
-812 GENNNKIREN
+812 NNNKIREN

-879 IEEKFEKIQVIMP
+879 IEEKFEKIQVITP

-901 SNNILEQVFPRID
+901 STNILEQVFPRID
-914 ISKKIAPNMIKILNE
+914 ISKKITPNIIKVLNE
-929 GKWTEK
+929 GKWTDK
-935 KEVINNIENII
+935 KEMINNIENII

-979 VMKLIEELA
+979 IMKLIEDLA
-988 ASLGSAGFRQYQKQI
+988 ASLGKEGFRQYQKQI

-1038 ALYFPNFLNID
+1038 AVYFPNYLNID

-1065 NFVSNK
+1065 NFVANNK
-1071 KDIIKEY
+1071 KDLMKEY
-1078 AGPLLNCLLDKNGII
+1078 AAALLNCLLDKNGII

-1108 GIQIFND
+1108 SIQVFND
-1115 EIKKLK
+1115 EIKNLK

-1139 VNLNNENAN
+1139 VNLNNENIN
-1148 SNNINN
+1148 NNNSSNNNN

-1167 QQNIEMNND
+1167 QQNIEMNNEF
-1176 IHEVNEFK
+1176 INNNNIQEVNEFK
-1184 LNNNNNNFMKN
+1184 LNNNLQNNT
-1195 NNYDMMNNLE
+1195 YDMMNNLE
-1205 NNIGFNNMN
+1205 NNMAYNNIN
-1214 NAFNQ
+1214 NIY
-1219 NQRNNIFNQNSYN
+1219 NQRSNIFNNIN
-1232 NNFNNTNSF
+1232 NMNTNSF
-1241 NLNNNINN
+1241 NNNNI
-1249 NMINQNQP
+1249 NMINQN
-1257 ISNMNQINQNILSTG
+1257 ILNTD
-1272 LNFRNLSLIQ
+1272 LNFRNLSLVQ
-1282 QSINNPSEIS
+1282 QSLNESNDIT
-1292 FILNQLYSSDIN
+1292 FILKQLYSSNIN
-1304 IKFQSLSQLQNI
+1304 TIFQSLYNLQNI
-1316 IKNNESVLTNKIVEE
+1316 IKNNDSVLTNKAVEE
-1331 IFMAFNTLL
+1331 IFIAFNTLL
-1340 SMITKSLKSNYIDDL
+1340 SNITKNLKSNYLDDL

-1377 SLLSSQYKLMNNLSN
+1377 SLLSSQYNLMNSLNN
-1392 ENVIYECYERLF
+1392 ETIVYECYERLF

-1410 SLISYQYGTNLI
+1410 SLISYQNGTNLI

-1437 VTLSITS
+1437 VSLSICS

-1451 YKSSSDDFA
+1451 YKSASDDFS

-1475 FIPKLNSILD
+1475 FIPKLNNILD
-1485 MKKIFEILFLFF
+1485 MKKIFETLFIFF
-1497 SEFEKTNV
+1497 SEYEKTNI
-1505 NLIPHN
+1505 NLLPHN

-1516 TLNIVNSLIMEFIK
+1516 TLNIINMIIAEFIK
-1530 IYGERVWGLYH
+1530 IYGDKIWGVYH
-1541 SSLDEDMKRI
+1541 ASLDDDMKRI
-1551 DVHFKR
+1551 DIHFKR
-1557 AIELNLKEYNQ
+1557 SIEIGLKEYNQ
-1568 SQVFIDTNS
+1568 SQIYFNKNT
-1577 LKEMAQ
+1577 LMQMAN

-1588 NNNNNENIDN
+1588 NNLISDKNNIVTNNNENIN
-1598 NIISSEDKTNVMYYI
+1598 NISEDKTDIIYYV
-1613 NRLKNQGS
+1613 NKLKDQGTL
-1621 IMSEEEKTNCYNEIV
+1621 MTEEEKNKCYNEIV
-1636 SLLHQ
+1636 SLLHE
-1641 KNEPITSISTKLS
+1641 KNEPITSLSTQLDK
-1654 QEYYSKIYELYHSFN
+1654 EYYSKLYELYHSLSIN
-1669 NNISN
+1669 N
-1674 KPSELNENNS
+1674 KENNS
-1684 KNKFKPKLSIS
+1684 KNNSKPKLSIS
-1695 NGQKENKQNSTD
+1695 NGQRDKQSINKNSSD

-1730 SNMDNSN
+1730 TNVD
-1737 DVFNNNKFGN
+1737 NNNNDIFSNKCN

-1755 NDENNQINGEND
+1755 NDENNQINGDND
-1767 LSNNNILFDLENR
+1767 SIINNNILFDLENR

-1790 NNGFNSKTIFNSQSD
+1790 NNGFNSKSIFNSQSD
-1805 IPVMNNSYLTG
+1805 IPVMNTSYLTG
-1816 NIFGNQNNYSNLSIN
+1816 NIFGNNNNYSNLSIN

>member
-1 MSETENNAQNFDDA
+1 MSTAENAQNFDDA

-28 EKQLAVEK
+28 EKQLAAEK
-36 QEQAQAE
+36 QEQAEAE
-43 SDLNLP
+43 SDIKLP

-61 RKSALDELAEKV
+61 RKNALDELSEKI
-73 NELTSFDPNIFK
+73 NELTSFDPNLFK
-85 MLSQILTEQHQ
+85 ILSQILNEQHQ

-105 VNSFLEKNI
+105 LNSFLEKNI
-114 PIGKECQP
+114 QISKECQP
-122 ELNIII
+122 ELNTII

-135 YSSSKQALKDKSKDM
+135 YSSSKQSLKDKSKDM

-184 SITTIILTLF
+184 SISTIILTLF
-194 GDKVFNYKKISS
+194 GDKVINYKKLSS

-219 KQNIVEFFIELY
+219 KQNIVEFFVELY
-231 KWVKK
+231 KWIKK

-258 EQIEKQFGPAYF
+258 EQIEKQFGPAFF
-270 PDPTKFIGNKTKV
+270 PDPTKFIGNKMKSE
-283 DKNSNKNLV
+283 KNSNKNIV
-292 EDNGDIVM
+292 EENGDIVM

-316 DKLVEKMLKPE
+316 DKFVEKMLKPE

-353 KNTNRANFI
+353 KNTNRLNFM

-395 TIEAKELFPR
+395 TVEAKELFPR
-405 IIENLSINKLSIIN
+405 IIENLSINKISIIN

-429 NIIDNNWV
+429 KVIDNNWI
-437 SEALI
+437 SEALV
-442 KYGSKSNICNIAKT
+442 KYGTKSNICNIAKT
-456 NLCTLIE
+456 NLCSLIE
-463 KLLDNKN
+463 KLLDNQK

-480 TVKEIVIKY
+480 TIKDIVIKY

-503 LMAYIKNN
+503 LMSYIKNT

-523 ELNQQKLKK
+523 ELNPQKIKK
-532 IEEFDKGI
+532 IEEFDKGM
-540 NKQLGNNKSI
+540 NKLGNNKSSMNNINTPNVLDI
-550 NNNMNNPN
+550 NNNMNN
-558 VLNINNNINNFNTN
+558 FST
-572 NNINNNNENINE
+572 NNNENINE
-584 NININNTSFDK
+584 NNTINNNNNNTSFEK
-595 NSNPDFI
+595 NNEI
-602 PNKKIQNKNN
+602 IHNKKIFNKNN
-612 NRSRNENR
+612 NKSRNDNR
-620 TKLSTSVS
+620 TKISSSVS
-628 ADNVMIIP
+628 ADNININIAP
-636 IEEINLS
+636 IEEIDLS

-654 SVGEELANLFES
+654 SVGENLVNLFES

-674 GFVDLKNYF
+674 GYVDLKNYF
-683 IDENNNDILNTNC
+683 LDENNCDILNTNC
-696 EYFLKFILLKNKSFK
+696 DYFLKFILLKNKSFK

-724 INSLI
+724 INTLI
-729 EVMPSF
+729 EVLPPF
-735 FTKKFYNPLLKLII
+735 FSKKFYTPLLKLII

-758 SELTMIFENM
+758 TELTLIFENL
-768 IEKTSPKEIILALM
+768 ISKTSPKEIILSLM
-782 KYIRDKTV
+782 KNIRDKTV
-790 PILNGGAIL
+790 PILNGGAVLI
-799 LNNLIIPNKENSS
+799 NNLIIPNKDETNNNS
-812 GENNNKIREN
+812 NNNKIREN

-879 IEEKFEKIQVIMP
+879 IEEKFEKIQVITP

-901 SNNILEQVFPRID
+901 STNILEQVFPRID
-914 ISKKIAPNMIKILNE
+914 ISKKITPNIIKVLNE
-929 GKWTEK
+929 GKWTDK
-935 KEVINNIENII
+935 KEMINNIENII

-979 VMKLIEELA
+979 IMKLIEDLA
-988 ASLGSAGFRQYQKQI
+988 ASLGKEGFRQYQKQI

-1038 ALYFPNFLNID
+1038 AVYFPNYLNID

-1065 NFVSNK
+1065 NFVANNK
-1071 KDIIKEY
+1071 KDLMKEY
-1078 AGPLLNCLLDKNGII
+1078 AAALLNCLLDKNGII

-1108 GIQIFND
+1108 GIQVFND
-1115 EIKKLK
+1115 EIKNLK

-1139 VNLNNENAN
+1139 VNLNNENIN
-1148 SNNINN
+1148 NNNSSNNNN

-1167 QQNIEMNND
+1167 QQNIEMNNEF
-1176 IHEVNEFK
+1176 INNNNIQEVNEFK
-1184 LNNNNNNFMKN
+1184 LNNNLQNNT
-1195 NNYDMMNNLE
+1195 YDMMNNLE
-1205 NNIGFNNMN
+1205 NNMAYNNIN
-1214 NAFNQ
+1214 NIY
-1219 NQRNNIFNQNSYN
+1219 NQRSNIFNNIN
-1232 NNFNNTNSF
+1232 NMNTNSF
-1241 NLNNNINN
+1241 NNNNI
-1249 NMINQNQP
+1249 NMINQN
-1257 ISNMNQINQNILSTG
+1257 ILNTD
-1272 LNFRNLSLIQ
+1272 LNFRNLSLVQ
-1282 QSINNPSEIS
+1282 QSLNESNDIT
-1292 FILNQLYSSDIN
+1292 FILKQLYSSNIN
-1304 IKFQSLSQLQNI
+1304 TIFQSLYNLQNI
-1316 IKNNESVLTNKIVEE
+1316 IKNNDSVLTNKTVEE
-1331 IFMAFNTLL
+1331 IFIAFNTLL
-1340 SMITKSLKSNYIDDL
+1340 SNITKNLKSNYLDDL

-1377 SLLSSQYKLMNNLSN
+1377 SLLSSQYNLMNSLNN
-1392 ENVIYECYERLF
+1392 ETIVYECYERLF

-1410 SLISYQYGTNLI
+1410 SLISYQNGTNLI

-1437 VTLSITS
+1437 VSLSICS

-1451 YKSSSDDFA
+1451 YKSASDDFS

-1475 FIPKLNSILD
+1475 FIPKLNNILD
-1485 MKKIFEILFLFF
+1485 MKKIFETLFIFF
-1497 SEFEKTNV
+1497 SEYEKTNI
-1505 NLIPHN
+1505 NLLPHN

-1516 TLNIVNSLIMEFIK
+1516 TLNIINMIIAEFIK
-1530 IYGERVWGLYH
+1530 IYGDKIWGVYH
-1541 SSLDEDMKRI
+1541 ASLDDDMKRI
-1551 DVHFKR
+1551 DIHFKR
-1557 AIELNLKEYNQ
+1557 SIEIGLKEYNQ
-1568 SQVFIDTNS
+1568 SQIYFNKNT
-1577 LKEMAQ
+1577 LMQMAN

-1588 NNNNNENIDN
+1588 NNLISDKNNIVTNNNENIN
-1598 NIISSEDKTNVMYYI
+1598 NISEDKTDIIYYV
-1613 NRLKNQGS
+1613 NKLKDQGTL
-1621 IMSEEEKTNCYNEIV
+1621 MTEEEKNKCYNEIV
-1636 SLLHQ
+1636 SLLHE
-1641 KNEPITSISTKLS
+1641 KNEPITSLSTQLDK
-1654 QEYYSKIYELYHSFN
+1654 EYYSKLYELYHSSSIN
-1669 NNISN
+1669 N
-1674 KPSELNENNS
+1674 KENNS
-1684 KNKFKPKLSIS
+1684 KNNSKPKLSIS
-1695 NGQKENKQNSTD
+1695 NGQRDKQSINKNSSD

-1730 SNMDNSN
+1730 TNVD
-1737 DVFNNNKFGN
+1737 NNNNDIFSNKCN

-1755 NDENNQINGEND
+1755 NDENNQINGDND
-1767 LSNNNILFDLENR
+1767 SIINNNILFDLENR

-1790 NNGFNSKTIFNSQSD
+1790 NNGFNSKSIFNSQSD
-1805 IPVMNNSYLTG
+1805 IPVMNTSYLTG
-1816 NIFGNQNNYSNLSIN
+1816 NIFGNNNNYSNLSIN

>member
-1 MSETENNAQNFDDA
+1 MSTAENAQNFDDA

-28 EKQLAVEK
+28 EKQLAAEK
-36 QEQAQAE
+36 QEQAEAE
-43 SDLNLP
+43 SDIKLP

-61 RKSALDELAEKV
+61 RKNALDELSEKI
-73 NELTSFDPNIFK
+73 NELTSFDPNLFK
-85 MLSQILTEQHQ
+85 ILSQILNEQHQ

-105 VNSFLEKNI
+105 LNSFLEKNI
-114 PIGKECQP
+114 QISKECQP
-122 ELNIII
+122 ELNTII

-135 YSSSKQALKDKSKDM
+135 YSSSKQSLKDKSKDM

-184 SITTIILTLF
+184 SISTIILTLF
-194 GDKVFNYKKISS
+194 GDKVINYKKLSS

-219 KQNIVEFFIELY
+219 KQNIVEFFVELY
-231 KWVKK
+231 KWIKK

-258 EQIEKQFGPAYF
+258 EQIEKQFGPAFF
-270 PDPTKFIGNKTKV
+270 PDPTKFIGNKMKSE
-283 DKNSNKNLV
+283 KNSNKNIV
-292 EDNGDIVM
+292 EENGDIVM

-316 DKLVEKMLKPE
+316 DKFVEKMLKPE

-353 KNTNRANFI
+353 KNTNRLNFM

-395 TIEAKELFPR
+395 TVEAKELFPR
-405 IIENLSINKLSIIN
+405 IIENLSINKISIIN

-429 NIIDNNWV
+429 KVIDNNWI
-437 SEALI
+437 SEALV
-442 KYGSKSNICNIAKT
+442 KYGTKSNICNIAKT
-456 NLCTLIE
+456 NLCSLIE
-463 KLLDNKN
+463 KLLDNQK

-480 TVKEIVIKY
+480 TIKDIVIKY

-503 LMAYIKNN
+503 LMSYIKNT

-523 ELNQQKLKK
+523 ELNPQKIKK
-532 IEEFDKGI
+532 IEEFDKGM
-540 NKQLGNNKSI
+540 NKLGNNKSSMNNINTPNVLDI
-550 NNNMNNPN
+550 NNNMNN
-558 VLNINNNINNFNTN
+558 FST
-572 NNINNNNENINE
+572 NNNENINE
-584 NININNTSFDK
+584 NNTINNNNNNTSFEK
-595 NSNPDFI
+595 NNEI
-602 PNKKIQNKNN
+602 IHNKKIFNKNN
-612 NRSRNENR
+612 NKSRNDNR
-620 TKLSTSVS
+620 TKISSSVS
-628 ADNVMIIP
+628 ADNININITP
-636 IEEINLS
+636 IEEIDLS

-654 SVGEELANLFES
+654 SVGENLVNLFES

-674 GFVDLKNYF
+674 GYVDLKNYF
-683 IDENNNDILNTNC
+683 LDENNCDILNTNC
-696 EYFLKFILLKNKSFK
+696 DYFLKFILLKNKSFK

-724 INSLI
+724 INTLI
-729 EVMPSF
+729 EVLPPF
-735 FTKKFYNPLLKLII
+735 FSKKFYTSLLKLII

-758 SELTMIFENM
+758 TELTLIFENL
-768 IEKTSPKEIILALM
+768 ISKTSPKEIILSLM
-782 KYIRDKTV
+782 KNIRDKTV
-790 PILNGGAIL
+790 PILNGGAVLI
-799 LNNLIIPNKENSS
+799 NNLIIPNKDETNNNSN
-812 GENNNKIREN
+812 NNNKIREN

-879 IEEKFEKIQVIMP
+879 IEEKFEKIQVITP

-901 SNNILEQVFPRID
+901 STNILEQVFPRID
-914 ISKKIAPNMIKILNE
+914 ISKKITPNIIKVLNE
-929 GKWTEK
+929 GKWTDK
-935 KEVINNIENII
+935 KEMINNIENII

-979 VMKLIEELA
+979 IMKLIEDLA
-988 ASLGSAGFRQYQKQI
+988 ASLGKEGFRQYQKQI

-1038 ALYFPNFLNID
+1038 AVYFPNYLNID

-1065 NFVSNK
+1065 NFVANNK
-1071 KDIIKEY
+1071 KDLMKEY
-1078 AGPLLNCLLDKNGII
+1078 AAALLNCLLDKNGII

-1108 GIQIFND
+1108 GIQVFND
-1115 EIKKLK
+1115 EIKNLK

-1139 VNLNNENAN
+1139 VNLNNENIN
-1148 SNNINN
+1148 NNNSSNNNN

-1167 QQNIEMNND
+1167 QQNIEMNNEF
-1176 IHEVNEFK
+1176 INNNNIQEVNEFK
-1184 LNNNNNNFMKN
+1184 LNNNLQNNT
-1195 NNYDMMNNLE
+1195 YDMMNNLE
-1205 NNIGFNNMN
+1205 NNMAYNNIN
-1214 NAFNQ
+1214 NIY
-1219 NQRNNIFNQNSYN
+1219 NQRSNIFNNIN
-1232 NNFNNTNSF
+1232 NMNTNSF
-1241 NLNNNINN
+1241 NNNNI
-1249 NMINQNQP
+1249 NMINQN
-1257 ISNMNQINQNILSTG
+1257 ILNTD
-1272 LNFRNLSLIQ
+1272 LNFRNLSLVQ
-1282 QSINNPSEIS
+1282 QSLNESNDIT
-1292 FILNQLYSSDIN
+1292 FILKQLYSSNIN
-1304 IKFQSLSQLQNI
+1304 TIFQSLYNLQNI
-1316 IKNNESVLTNKIVEE
+1316 IKNNDSVLTNKAVEE
-1331 IFMAFNTLL
+1331 IFIAFNTLL
-1340 SMITKSLKSNYIDDL
+1340 SNITKNLKSNYLDDL

-1377 SLLSSQYKLMNNLSN
+1377 SLLSSQYNLMNSLNN
-1392 ENVIYECYERLF
+1392 ETIVYECYERLF

-1410 SLISYQYGTNLI
+1410 SLISYQNGTNLI

-1437 VTLSITS
+1437 VSLSICS

-1451 YKSSSDDFA
+1451 YKSASDDFS

-1475 FIPKLNSILD
+1475 FIPKLNNILD
-1485 MKKIFEILFLFF
+1485 MKKIFETLFIFF
-1497 SEFEKTNV
+1497 SEYEKTNI
-1505 NLIPHN
+1505 NLLPHN

-1516 TLNIVNSLIMEFIK
+1516 TLNIINMIIAEFIK
-1530 IYGERVWGLYH
+1530 IYGDKIWGVYH
-1541 SSLDEDMKRI
+1541 ASLDDDMKRI
-1551 DVHFKR
+1551 DIHFKR
-1557 AIELNLKEYNQ
+1557 SIEIGLKEYNQ
-1568 SQVFIDTNS
+1568 SQIYFNKNT
-1577 LKEMAQ
+1577 LMQMAN

-1588 NNNNNENIDN
+1588 NNLISDKNNIVTNNNENIN
-1598 NIISSEDKTNVMYYI
+1598 NISEDKTDIIYYV
-1613 NRLKNQGS
+1613 NKLKDQGTL
-1621 IMSEEEKTNCYNEIV
+1621 MTEEEKNKCYNEIV
-1636 SLLHQ
+1636 SLLHE
-1641 KNEPITSISTKLS
+1641 KNEPITSLSTQLDK
-1654 QEYYSKIYELYHSFN
+1654 EYYSKLYELYHSSSIN
-1669 NNISN
+1669 N
-1674 KPSELNENNS
+1674 KENNS
-1684 KNKFKPKLSIS
+1684 KNNSKPKLSIS
-1695 NGQKENKQNSTD
+1695 NGQRDKQSINKNSSD

-1730 SNMDNSN
+1730 TNVD
-1737 DVFNNNKFGN
+1737 NNNNDIFSNKCN

-1755 NDENNQINGEND
+1755 NDENNQINGDND
-1767 LSNNNILFDLENR
+1767 SIINNNILFDLENR

-1790 NNGFNSKTIFNSQSD
+1790 NNGFNSKSIFNSQSD
-1805 IPVMNNSYLTG
+1805 IPVMNTSYLTG
-1816 NIFGNQNNYSNLSIN
+1816 NIFGNNNNYSNLSIN

>member
-1 MSETENNAQNFDDA
+1 MSTAENAQNFDDA

-28 EKQLAVEK
+28 EKQLAAEK
-36 QEQAQAE
+36 QEQAEAE
-43 SDLNLP
+43 SDIKLP

-61 RKSALDELAEKV
+61 RKNALDELSEKI
-73 NELTSFDPNIFK
+73 NELTSFDPNLFK
-85 MLSQILTEQHQ
+85 ILSQILNEQHQ

-105 VNSFLEKNI
+105 LNSFLEKNI
-114 PIGKECQP
+114 QISKECQP
-122 ELNIII
+122 ELNTII

-135 YSSSKQALKDKSKDM
+135 YSSSKQSLKDKSKDM

-184 SITTIILTLF
+184 SISTIILTLF
-194 GDKVFNYKKISS
+194 GDKVINYKKLSS

-219 KQNIVEFFIELY
+219 KQNIVEFFVELY
-231 KWVKK
+231 KWIKK

-258 EQIEKQFGPAYF
+258 EQIEKQFGPAFF
-270 PDPTKFIGNKTKV
+270 PDPTKFIGNKMKSE
-283 DKNSNKNLV
+283 KNSNKNIV
-292 EDNGDIVM
+292 EENGDIVM

-316 DKLVEKMLKPE
+316 DKFVEKMLKPE

-353 KNTNRANFI
+353 KNTNRLNFM

-395 TIEAKELFPR
+395 TVEAKELFPR
-405 IIENLSINKLSIIN
+405 IIENLSINKISIIN

-429 NIIDNNWV
+429 KVIDNNWI
-437 SEALI
+437 SEALV

-456 NLCTLIE
+456 NLCSLIE
-463 KLLDNKN
+463 KLLDNQK

-480 TVKEIVIKY
+480 TIKDIVIKY

-503 LMAYIKNN
+503 LMSYIKNT

-523 ELNQQKLKK
+523 ELNPQKIKK
-532 IEEFDKGI
+532 IEEFDKGM
-540 NKQLGNNKSI
+540 NKLGNNKSSMNNINTPNVLDI
-550 NNNMNNPN
+550 NNNMNN
-558 VLNINNNINNFNTN
+558 FST
-572 NNINNNNENINE
+572 NNNENINE
-584 NININNTSFDK
+584 NNTINNNNNNTSFEK
-595 NSNPDFI
+595 NNEI
-602 PNKKIQNKNN
+602 IHNKKIFNKNN
-612 NRSRNENR
+612 NKSRNDNR
-620 TKLSTSVS
+620 TKISSSVS
-628 ADNVMIIP
+628 ADNININIAP
-636 IEEINLS
+636 IEEIDLS

-654 SVGEELANLFES
+654 SVGENLVNLFES

-674 GFVDLKNYF
+674 GYVDLKNYF
-683 IDENNNDILNTNC
+683 LDENNCDILNTNC
-696 EYFLKFILLKNKSFK
+696 DYFLKFILLKNKSFK

-724 INSLI
+724 INTLI
-729 EVMPSF
+729 EVLPPF
-735 FTKKFYNPLLKLII
+735 FSKKFYTPLLKLII

-758 SELTMIFENM
+758 TELTLIFENL
-768 IEKTSPKEIILALM
+768 ISKTSPKEIILSLM
-782 KYIRDKTV
+782 KNIRDKTV
-790 PILNGGAIL
+790 PILNGGAVLI
-799 LNNLIIPNKENSS
+799 NNLIIPNKDETNNNSN
-812 GENNNKIREN
+812 NNNKIREN

-879 IEEKFEKIQVIMP
+879 IEEKFEKIQVITP

-901 SNNILEQVFPRID
+901 STNILEQVFPRID
-914 ISKKIAPNMIKILNE
+914 ISKKITPNIIKVLNE
-929 GKWTEK
+929 GKWTDK
-935 KEVINNIENII
+935 KEMINNIENII

-979 VMKLIEELA
+979 IMKLIEDLA
-988 ASLGSAGFRQYQKQI
+988 ASLGKEGFRQYQKQI

-1024 CIVKLISIMGFDSM
+1024 CIVKLISIMGFDSI
-1038 ALYFPNFLNID
+1038 AVYFPNYLNID

-1065 NFVSNK
+1065 NFIANNK
-1071 KDIIKEY
+1071 KDLMKEY
-1078 AGPLLNCLLDKNGII
+1078 AAALLNCLLDKNGII

-1108 GIQIFND
+1108 GIQVFND
-1115 EIKKLK
+1115 EIKNLK

-1139 VNLNNENAN
+1139 VNLNNENIN
-1148 SNNINN
+1148 NNNSSNNNN

-1167 QQNIEMNND
+1167 QQNIEMNNEF
-1176 IHEVNEFK
+1176 INNNNIQEVNEFK
-1184 LNNNNNNFMKN
+1184 LNNNLQNNT
-1195 NNYDMMNNLE
+1195 YDMMNNLE
-1205 NNIGFNNMN
+1205 NNMAYNNIN
-1214 NAFNQ
+1214 NIY
-1219 NQRNNIFNQNSYN
+1219 NQRSNIFNNIN
-1232 NNFNNTNSF
+1232 NMNTNSF
-1241 NLNNNINN
+1241 NNNNI
-1249 NMINQNQP
+1249 NMINQN
-1257 ISNMNQINQNILSTG
+1257 ILNTD
-1272 LNFRNLSLIQ
+1272 LNFRNLSLVQ
-1282 QSINNPSEIS
+1282 QSLNESNDIT
-1292 FILNQLYSSDIN
+1292 FILKQLYSSNIN
-1304 IKFQSLSQLQNI
+1304 TIFQSLYNLQNI
-1316 IKNNESVLTNKIVEE
+1316 IKNNDSVLTNKAVEE
-1331 IFMAFNTLL
+1331 IFIAFNTLL
-1340 SMITKSLKSNYIDDL
+1340 SNITKNLKSNYLDDL

-1377 SLLSSQYKLMNNLSN
+1377 SLLSSQYNLMNSLNN
-1392 ENVIYECYERLF
+1392 ETIVYECYERLF

-1410 SLISYQYGTNLI
+1410 SLISYQNGTNLI

-1437 VTLSITS
+1437 VSLSICS

-1451 YKSSSDDFA
+1451 YKSASDDFS

-1475 FIPKLNSILD
+1475 FIPKLNNILD
-1485 MKKIFEILFLFF
+1485 MKKIFETLFIFF
-1497 SEFEKTNV
+1497 SEYEKTNI

-1516 TLNIVNSLIMEFIK
+1516 TLNIINMIIAEFIK
-1530 IYGERVWGLYH
+1530 IYGDKIWGVYH
-1541 SSLDEDMKRI
+1541 ASLDDDMKRI
-1551 DVHFKR
+1551 DIHFKR
-1557 AIELNLKEYNQ
+1557 SIEIGLKEYNQ
-1568 SQVFIDTNS
+1568 SQIYFNKNT
-1577 LKEMAQ
+1577 LMQMAN

-1588 NNNNNENIDN
+1588 NNLISDKNNIVTNNNENIN
-1598 NIISSEDKTNVMYYI
+1598 NISEDKTDIIYYV
-1613 NRLKNQGS
+1613 NKLKDQGTL
-1621 IMSEEEKTNCYNEIV
+1621 MTEEEKNKCYNEIV
-1636 SLLHQ
+1636 SLLHE
-1641 KNEPITSISTKLS
+1641 KNEPITSLSTQLDK
-1654 QEYYSKIYELYHSFN
+1654 EYYSKLYELYHSSSIN
-1669 NNISN
+1669 N
-1674 KPSELNENNS
+1674 KENNS
-1684 KNKFKPKLSIS
+1684 KNNSKPKLSIS
-1695 NGQKENKQNSTD
+1695 NGQRDKQSINKNSSD

-1730 SNMDNSN
+1730 TNVD
-1737 DVFNNNKFGN
+1737 NNNNDIFSNKCN

-1755 NDENNQINGEND
+1755 NDENNQINGDND
-1767 LSNNNILFDLENR
+1767 SIINNNILFDLENR

-1790 NNGFNSKTIFNSQSD
+1790 NNGFNSKSIFNSQSD
-1805 IPVMNNSYLTG
+1805 IPVMNTSYLTG
-1816 NIFGNQNNYSNLSIN
+1816 NIFGNNNNYSNLSIN

>member
-1 MSETENNAQNFDDA
+1 MSTAENAQNFDDA

-28 EKQLAVEK
+28 EKQLAAEK
-36 QEQAQAE
+36 QEQAEAE
-43 SDLNLP
+43 SDIKLP

-61 RKSALDELAEKV
+61 RKNALDELSEKI
-73 NELTSFDPNIFK
+73 NELTSFDPNLFK
-85 MLSQILTEQHQ
+85 ILSQILNEQHQ

-105 VNSFLEKNI
+105 LNSFLEKNI
-114 PIGKECQP
+114 QISKECQP
-122 ELNIII
+122 ELNTII

-135 YSSSKQALKDKSKDM
+135 YSSSKQSLKDKSKDM

-184 SITTIILTLF
+184 SISTIILTLF
-194 GDKVFNYKKISS
+194 GDKVINYKKLSS

-219 KQNIVEFFIELY
+219 KQNIVEFFVELY
-231 KWVKK
+231 KWIKK

-258 EQIEKQFGPAYF
+258 EQIEKQFGPAFF
-270 PDPTKFIGNKTKV
+270 PDPTKFIGNKMKSE
-283 DKNSNKNLV
+283 KNSNKNIV
-292 EDNGDIVM
+292 EENGDIVM

-316 DKLVEKMLKPE
+316 DKFVEKMLKPE

-353 KNTNRANFI
+353 KNTNRLNFM

-395 TIEAKELFPR
+395 TVEAKELFPR
-405 IIENLSINKLSIIN
+405 IIENLSINKISIIN

-429 NIIDNNWV
+429 KVIDNNWI
-437 SEALI
+437 SEALV

-456 NLCTLIE
+456 NLCSLIE
-463 KLLDNKN
+463 KLLDNQK

-480 TVKEIVIKY
+480 TIKDIVIKY

-503 LMAYIKNN
+503 LMSYIKNT

-523 ELNQQKLKK
+523 ELNPQKIKK
-532 IEEFDKGI
+532 IEEFDKGM
-540 NKQLGNNKSI
+540 NKLGNNKSSMNNINTPNVLDI
-550 NNNMNNPN
+550 NNNMNN
-558 VLNINNNINNFNTN
+558 FST
-572 NNINNNNENINE
+572 NNNENINE
-584 NININNTSFDK
+584 NNTINNNNNNNTSFEK
-595 NSNPDFI
+595 NNEI
-602 PNKKIQNKNN
+602 IHNKKIFNKNN
-612 NRSRNENR
+612 NKSRNDNR
-620 TKLSTSVS
+620 TKISSSVS
-628 ADNVMIIP
+628 ADNININIAP
-636 IEEINLS
+636 IEEIDLS

-654 SVGEELANLFES
+654 SVGENLVNLFES

-674 GFVDLKNYF
+674 GYVDLKNYF
-683 IDENNNDILNTNC
+683 LDENNCDILNTNC
-696 EYFLKFILLKNKSFK
+696 DYFLKFILLKNKSFK

-724 INSLI
+724 INTLI
-729 EVMPSF
+729 EVLPPF
-735 FTKKFYNPLLKLII
+735 FSKKFYTSLLKLII

-758 SELTMIFENM
+758 TELTLIFENL
-768 IEKTSPKEIILALM
+768 ISKTSPKEIILSLM
-782 KYIRDKTV
+782 KNIRDKTV
-790 PILNGGAIL
+790 PILNGGAVLI
-799 LNNLIIPNKENSS
+799 NNLIIPNKDETNNNS
-812 GENNNKIREN
+812 NNNKIREN

-879 IEEKFEKIQVIMP
+879 IEEKFEKIQVITP

-901 SNNILEQVFPRID
+901 STNILEQVITRID
-914 ISKKIAPNMIKILNE
+914 ICKKIAANIIKELNE
-929 GKWTEK
+929 GKWTDK
-935 KEVINNIENII
+935 KEMINNIENII

-979 VMKLIEELA
+979 IMKLIEDLA
-988 ASLGSAGFRQYQKQI
+988 ASLGKEGFRQYQKQI

-1038 ALYFPNFLNID
+1038 AVYFPNYLNID

-1065 NFVSNK
+1065 NFVANNK
-1071 KDIIKEY
+1071 KDLMKEY
-1078 AGPLLNCLLDKNGII
+1078 AAALLNCLLDKNGII

-1108 GIQIFND
+1108 GIQVFND
-1115 EIKKLK
+1115 EIKNLK

-1139 VNLNNENAN
+1139 VNLNNENIN
-1148 SNNINN
+1148 NNNSSNNNN

-1167 QQNIEMNND
+1167 QQNIEMNNEF
-1176 IHEVNEFK
+1176 INNNNIQEVNEFK
-1184 LNNNNNNFMKN
+1184 LNNNLQNNT
-1195 NNYDMMNNLE
+1195 YDMMNNLE
-1205 NNIGFNNMN
+1205 NNMAYNNIN
-1214 NAFNQ
+1214 NIY
-1219 NQRNNIFNQNSYN
+1219 NQRSNIFNNIN
-1232 NNFNNTNSF
+1232 NMNTNSF
-1241 NLNNNINN
+1241 NNNNI
-1249 NMINQNQP
+1249 NMINQN
-1257 ISNMNQINQNILSTG
+1257 ILNTD
-1272 LNFRNLSLIQ
+1272 LNFRNLSLVQ
-1282 QSINNPSEIS
+1282 QSLNESNDIT
-1292 FILNQLYSSDIN
+1292 FILKQLYSSNIN
-1304 IKFQSLSQLQNI
+1304 TIFQSLYNLQNI
-1316 IKNNESVLTNKIVEE
+1316 IKNNDSVLTNKAVEE
-1331 IFMAFNTLL
+1331 IFIAFNTLL
-1340 SMITKSLKSNYIDDL
+1340 SNITKNLKSNYLDDL

-1377 SLLSSQYKLMNNLSN
+1377 SLLSSQYNLMNSLNN
-1392 ENVIYECYERLF
+1392 ETIVYECYERLF
-1404 IIITEK
+1404 IIITVK
-1410 SLISYQYGTNLI
+1410 SLISYQNGTNLI

-1437 VTLSITS
+1437 VSLSICS

-1451 YKSSSDDFA
+1451 YKSASDDFS

-1475 FIPKLNSILD
+1475 FIPKLNNILD
-1485 MKKIFEILFLFF
+1485 MKKIFETLFIFF
-1497 SEFEKTNV
+1497 SEYEKTNI
-1505 NLIPHN
+1505 NLLPHN

-1516 TLNIVNSLIMEFIK
+1516 TLNIINMIIAEFIK
-1530 IYGERVWGLYH
+1530 IYGDKIWGVYH
-1541 SSLDEDMKRI
+1541 ASLDDDMKRI
-1551 DVHFKR
+1551 DIHFKR
-1557 AIELNLKEYNQ
+1557 SIEIGLKEYNQ
-1568 SQVFIDTNS
+1568 SQIYFNKNT
-1577 LKEMAQ
+1577 LMQMAN

-1588 NNNNNENIDN
+1588 NNLISDKNNIVTNNNENIN
-1598 NIISSEDKTNVMYYI
+1598 NISEDKTDIIYYV
-1613 NRLKNQGS
+1613 NKLKDQGTL
-1621 IMSEEEKTNCYNEIV
+1621 MTEEEKNKCYNEIV
-1636 SLLHQ
+1636 SLLHE
-1641 KNEPITSISTKLS
+1641 KNEPITSLSTQLDK
-1654 QEYYSKIYELYHSFN
+1654 EYYSKLYELYHSSSIN
-1669 NNISN
+1669 N
-1674 KPSELNENNS
+1674 KENNS
-1684 KNKFKPKLSIS
+1684 KNNSKPKLSIS
-1695 NGQKENKQNSTD
+1695 NGQRDKQSINKNSSD

-1730 SNMDNSN
+1730 TNVD
-1737 DVFNNNKFGN
+1737 NNNNDIFSNKCN

-1755 NDENNQINGEND
+1755 NDENNQINGDND
-1767 LSNNNILFDLENR
+1767 SIINNNILFDLENR

-1790 NNGFNSKTIFNSQSD
+1790 NNGFNSKSIFNSQSD
-1805 IPVMNNSYLTG
+1805 IPVMNTSYLTG
-1816 NIFGNQNNYSNLSIN
+1816 NIFGNNNNYSNLSIN

>member
-1 MSETENNAQNFDDA
+1 MSKEENIAQNFDDA

-28 EKQLAVEK
+28 EKQLAAEK

-73 NELTSFDPNIFK
+73 NDLNSFDANLFK
-85 MLSQILTEQHQ
+85 ILSQILTEQHQ

-105 VNSFLEKNI
+105 LNSFLEKNI
-114 PIGKECQP
+114 PVSKECQP
-122 ELNIII
+122 ELNTII

-150 IISFIEYLTSTE
+150 IISFIENLYNTE

-184 SITTIILTLF
+184 SICTIILTLF
-194 GDKVFNYKKISS
+194 GEKVINYKKISS

-219 KQNIVEFFIELY
+219 KQNIVEFFVELY
-231 KWVKK
+231 KWIKK

-258 EQIEKQFGPAYF
+258 EQIEKQFGPAFF
-270 PDPTKFIGNKTKV
+270 PDPTKFIGNKMKV
-283 DKNSNKNLV
+283 EKNNNKNII

-316 DKLVEKMLKPE
+316 DKFVEKMLKPE
-327 CKWKEKKDAFDQ
+327 CKWKEKKQAFDQ

-344 NPEKLKRKV
+344 NPEKLKRKI
-353 KNTNRANFI
+353 KNTNRLNFM

-395 TIEAKELFPR
+395 TVEAKELFPR
-405 IIENLSINKLSIIN
+405 IIENLSINKISIIN
-419 DIISTLINFS
+419 DILSTLINFS

-437 SEALI
+437 SEAII

-456 NLCTLIE
+456 NLCTFIE
-463 KLLDNKN
+463 KLLDNKK

-480 TVKEIVIKY
+480 TIKEIVIKY

-503 LMAYIKNN
+503 LMAYIKNT
-511 KINLFNNNVIKK
+511 KVNLFNNNAIKK
-523 ELNQQKLKK
+523 ELNQQKMKK
-532 IEEFDKGI
+532 IEEFDKGL
-540 NKQLGNNKSI
+540 NKLGNNKPII
-550 NNNMNNPN
+550 NNINTPN
-558 VLNINNNINNFNTN
+558 ISNINNNLNNFSTN
-572 NNINNNNENINE
+572 NNNEDNNINNN
-584 NININNTSFDK
+584 TSFEK
-595 NSNPDFI
+595 NSDI
-602 PNKKIQNKNN
+602 IHNKKMPNRNN
-612 NRSRNENR
+612 NKSRNDNR
-620 TKLSTSVS
+620 TKISSSVS
-628 ADNVMIIP
+628 ADNVNMVP
-636 IEEINLS
+636 MEEINLS
-643 NKEDIINTVKL
+643 DKDDIINTIKL
-654 SVGEELANLFES
+654 SVGENMVNLFES

-674 GFVDLKNYF
+674 GYVDLKNYF
-683 IDENNNDILNTNC
+683 LDEKNYDILSSNC
-696 EYFLKFILLKNKSFK
+696 DYFLKFILLKNKSFK
-711 ENNIVIFK
+711 ENNIIIFK

-729 EVMPSF
+729 EILPPF
-735 FTKKFYNPLLKLII
+735 FTKKFYVPLLKLII

-758 SELTMIFENM
+758 TELTMIFENM
-768 IEKTSPKEIILALM
+768 ISKTSPKEIILSLM

-799 LNNLIIPNKENSS
+799 LNNLIIPNKGNNEA
-812 GENNNKIREN
+812 ENNNKIREN
-822 INLYPIREIIEFCC
+822 INLYPIKEIIEFCC

-872 KESTMKS
+872 KESTLKS
-879 IEEKFEKIQVIMP
+879 IEEKFEKIQVITP
-892 NNNTSTGKI
+892 NNNTANGKI

-914 ISKKIAPNMIKILNE
+914 ISKKITPSMIKTLTE
-929 GKWTEK
+929 GKWTDK

-958 NELFNSIKFNLKD
+958 NELFNCIKFNLKD

-979 VMKLIEELA
+979 IMKLIEELA
-988 ASLGSAGFRQYQKQI
+988 ASLGSSGFRQYQKQI

-1038 ALYFPNFLNID
+1038 ALYFPNYLNID

-1093 RTMAEEISQE
+1093 RTMAEEIAQE

-1115 EIKKLK
+1115 EIKNLK

-1139 VNLNNENAN
+1139 VNLNNENIN
-1148 SNNINN
+1148 NNNFSNNNN
-1154 KKSFKSFNRNSSG
+1154 KKSFQTFNRNSSA
-1167 QQNIEMNND
+1167 QQNIDLNNNNN

-1184 LNNNNNNFMKN
+1184 LNNNIQNNK
-1195 NNYDMMNNLE
+1195 YDMMNNIE
-1205 NNIGFNNMN
+1205 NNIGLNNMN
-1214 NAFNQ
+1214 NPY

-1232 NNFNNTNSF
+1232 NNFNNMNSF
-1241 NLNNNINN
+1241 NNN
-1249 NMINQNQP
+1249 NMIHQNQQ
-1257 ISNMNQINQNILSTG
+1257 IMNINQNILNTD
-1272 LNFRNLSLIQ
+1272 LNFHNPSLIQ
-1282 QSINNPSEIS
+1282 QGLNTPNEIS
-1292 FILNQLYSSDIN
+1292 FILKQLYSSDMIT
-1304 IKFQSLSQLQNI
+1304 KFKSLLNLQNI
-1316 IKNNESVLTNKIVEE
+1316 IKNNDSLLTNKTVEE
-1331 IFMAFNTLL
+1331 IFIAFNTIL
-1340 SMITKSLKSNYIDDL
+1340 SMITNNLKSNYIDDL

-1377 SLLSSQYKLMNNLSN
+1377 SFLSSQYKLMNNLSN
-1392 ENVIYECYERLF
+1392 ENIVYECYERLF

-1410 SLISYQYGTNLI
+1410 SLISYQHGTNLI

-1437 VTLSITS
+1437 VTLSIMS
-1444 LIKLALN
+1444 LIKLTLN
-1451 YKSSSDDFA
+1451 YKSASDDYS

-1475 FIPKLNSILD
+1475 FISKLNNILD
-1485 MKKIFEILFLFF
+1485 MKKIFETLYIFF
-1497 SEFEKTNV
+1497 SEYEKTNV

-1516 TLNIVNSLIMEFIK
+1516 ALNMVNSIIMEFIK
-1530 IYGERVWGLYH
+1530 IYKDKIWGVYH
-1541 SSLDEDMKRI
+1541 ASLDDDMKRI
-1551 DVHFKR
+1551 DIHFKR
-1557 AIELNLKEYNQ
+1557 SIELNLKEYNQ
-1568 SQVFIDTNS
+1568 SQIFIDTNS
-1577 LKEMAQ
+1577 LMQMAN

-1588 NNNNNENIDN
+1588 NNLITDEKNMVVHNNENEN
-1598 NIISSEDKTNVMYYI
+1598 NISEDKTDVMYFV
-1613 NRLKNQGS
+1613 NKLKEQGKL
-1621 IMSEEEKTNCYNEIV
+1621 MKDDEKNNCYNEIV
-1636 SLLHQ
+1636 SLLRE
-1641 KNEPITSISTKLS
+1641 KNEPITSISTKLDK
-1654 QEYYSKIYELYHSFN
+1654 EYYSKIYELYHSLSIN
-1669 NNISN
+1669 NKSDISID
-1674 KPSELNENNS
+1674 NNT
-1684 KNKFKPKLSIS
+1684 KDKQKPKLSIS
-1695 NGQKENKQNSTD
+1695 NGQRDKQSSVNTNKNSSD

-1730 SNMDNSN
+1730 TNIDNNSN
-1737 DVFNNNKFGN
+1737 DIFSNKCNN

-1767 LSNNNILFDLENR
+1767 SIINNNILFDLENR
-1780 KRQLDELSKG
+1780 KRQLDELSKN

-1816 NIFGNQNNYSNLSIN
+1816 NIFGNQNNYSKLSFN

>member
-1 MSETENNAQNFDDA
+1 MSTAENAQNFDDA

-28 EKQLAVEK
+28 EKQLAAEK
-36 QEQAQAE
+36 QEQAEAE
-43 SDLNLP
+43 SDIKLP

-61 RKSALDELAEKV
+61 RKNALDELSEKI
-73 NELTSFDPNIFK
+73 NELTSFDPNLFK
-85 MLSQILTEQHQ
+85 ILSQILNEQHQ

-105 VNSFLEKNI
+105 LNSFLEKNI
-114 PIGKECQP
+114 QISKECQP
-122 ELNIII
+122 ELNTII

-135 YSSSKQALKDKSKDM
+135 YSSSKQSLKDKSKDM

-184 SITTIILTLF
+184 SISTIILTLF
-194 GDKVFNYKKISS
+194 GDKVINYKKLSS

-219 KQNIVEFFIELY
+219 KQNIVEFFVELY
-231 KWVKK
+231 KWIKK

-258 EQIEKQFGPAYF
+258 EQIEKQFGPAFF
-270 PDPTKFIGNKTKV
+270 PDPTKFIGNKMKSE
-283 DKNSNKNLV
+283 KNSNKNIV
-292 EDNGDIVM
+292 EENGDIVM

-316 DKLVEKMLKPE
+316 DKFVEKMLKPE

-353 KNTNRANFI
+353 KNTNRLNFM

-395 TIEAKELFPR
+395 TVEAKELFPR
-405 IIENLSINKLSIIN
+405 IIENLSINKISIIN

-429 NIIDNNWV
+429 KVIDNNWI
-437 SEALI
+437 SEALV

-456 NLCTLIE
+456 NLCSLIE
-463 KLLDNKN
+463 KLLDNQK

-480 TVKEIVIKY
+480 TIKDIVIKY

-503 LMAYIKNN
+503 LMSYIKNT

-523 ELNQQKLKK
+523 ELNPQKIKK
-532 IEEFDKGI
+532 IEEFDKGM
-540 NKQLGNNKSI
+540 NKLGNNKSTMNNINTPNVLDI
-550 NNNMNNPN
+550 NNNMNN
-558 VLNINNNINNFNTN
+558 FST
-572 NNINNNNENINE
+572 NNNENINE
-584 NININNTSFDK
+584 NNTINNNNNNTSFEK
-595 NSNPDFI
+595 NNEI
-602 PNKKIQNKNN
+602 IHNKKIFNKNN
-612 NRSRNENR
+612 NKSRNDNR
-620 TKLSTSVS
+620 TKISSSVS
-628 ADNVMIIP
+628 ADNININITP
-636 IEEINLS
+636 IEEIDLS

-654 SVGEELANLFES
+654 SVGENLVNLFES

-674 GFVDLKNYF
+674 GYVDLKNYF
-683 IDENNNDILNTNC
+683 LDENNCDILNTNC
-696 EYFLKFILLKNKSFK
+696 DYFLKFILLKNKSFK

-724 INSLI
+724 INTLI
-729 EVMPSF
+729 EVLPPF
-735 FTKKFYNPLLKLII
+735 FSKKFYTSLLKLII

-758 SELTMIFENM
+758 TELTLIFENL
-768 IEKTSPKEIILALM
+768 ISKTSPKEIILSLM
-782 KYIRDKTV
+782 KNIRDKTV
-790 PILNGGAIL
+790 PILNGGAVLI
-799 LNNLIIPNKENSS
+799 NNLIIPNKDETNNNSNN
-812 GENNNKIREN
+812 NNNKIREN

-879 IEEKFEKIQVIMP
+879 IEEKFEKIQVITP

-901 SNNILEQVFPRID
+901 STNILEQVFPRID
-914 ISKKIAPNMIKILNE
+914 ISKKITPNIIKVLNE
-929 GKWTEK
+929 GKWTDK
-935 KEVINNIENII
+935 KEMINNIENII

-979 VMKLIEELA
+979 IMKLIEDLA
-988 ASLGSAGFRQYQKQI
+988 ASLGKEGFRQYQKQI

-1038 ALYFPNFLNID
+1038 AVYFPNYLNID

-1065 NFVSNK
+1065 NFVANNK
-1071 KDIIKEY
+1071 KDLMKEY
-1078 AGPLLNCLLDKNGII
+1078 AAALLNCLLDKNGII

-1108 GIQIFND
+1108 GIQVFND
-1115 EIKKLK
+1115 EIKNLK

-1139 VNLNNENAN
+1139 VNLNNENIN
-1148 SNNINN
+1148 NNNSSNNNN

-1167 QQNIEMNND
+1167 QQNIEMNNEF
-1176 IHEVNEFK
+1176 INNNNIQEVNEFK
-1184 LNNNNNNFMKN
+1184 LNNNLQNNT
-1195 NNYDMMNNLE
+1195 YDMMNNLE
-1205 NNIGFNNMN
+1205 NNMAYNNIN
-1214 NAFNQ
+1214 NIY
-1219 NQRNNIFNQNSYN
+1219 NQRSNIFNNIN
-1232 NNFNNTNSF
+1232 NMNTNSF
-1241 NLNNNINN
+1241 NNNNI
-1249 NMINQNQP
+1249 NMINQN
-1257 ISNMNQINQNILSTG
+1257 ILNTD
-1272 LNFRNLSLIQ
+1272 LNFRNLSLVQ
-1282 QSINNPSEIS
+1282 QSLNESNDIT
-1292 FILNQLYSSDIN
+1292 FILKQLYSSNIN
-1304 IKFQSLSQLQNI
+1304 TIFQSLYNLQNI
-1316 IKNNESVLTNKIVEE
+1316 IKNNDSVLTNKTVEE
-1331 IFMAFNTLL
+1331 IFIAFNTLL
-1340 SMITKSLKSNYIDDL
+1340 SNITKNLKSNYLDDL

-1377 SLLSSQYKLMNNLSN
+1377 SLLSSQYNLMNSLNN
-1392 ENVIYECYERLF
+1392 ETIVYECYERLF

-1410 SLISYQYGTNLI
+1410 SLISYQNGTNLI

-1437 VTLSITS
+1437 VSLSICS

-1451 YKSSSDDFA
+1451 YKSASDDFS

-1475 FIPKLNSILD
+1475 FIPKLNNILD
-1485 MKKIFEILFLFF
+1485 MKKIFETLFIFF
-1497 SEFEKTNV
+1497 SEYEKTNI
-1505 NLIPHN
+1505 NLLPHN

-1516 TLNIVNSLIMEFIK
+1516 TLNIINMIIAEFIK
-1530 IYGERVWGLYH
+1530 IYGDKIWGVYH
-1541 SSLDEDMKRI
+1541 ASLDDDMKRI
-1551 DVHFKR
+1551 DIHFKR
-1557 AIELNLKEYNQ
+1557 SIEIGLKEYNQ
-1568 SQVFIDTNS
+1568 SQIYFNKNT
-1577 LKEMAQ
+1577 LMQMAN

-1588 NNNNNENIDN
+1588 NNLISDKNNIVTNNNENIN
-1598 NIISSEDKTNVMYYI
+1598 NISEDKTDIIYYV
-1613 NRLKNQGS
+1613 NKLKDQGTL
-1621 IMSEEEKTNCYNEIV
+1621 MTEEEKNKYYNEIV
-1636 SLLHQ
+1636 SLLHE
-1641 KNEPITSISTKLS
+1641 KNEPITSLSTQLDK
-1654 QEYYSKIYELYHSFN
+1654 EYYSKLYELYHSSSIN
-1669 NNISN
+1669 N
-1674 KPSELNENNS
+1674 KENNS
-1684 KNKFKPKLSIS
+1684 KNNSKPKLSIS
-1695 NGQKENKQNSTD
+1695 NGQRDKQSINKNSSD

-1730 SNMDNSN
+1730 TNVD
-1737 DVFNNNKFGN
+1737 NNNNDIFSNKCN

-1755 NDENNQINGEND
+1755 NDENNQINGDND
-1767 LSNNNILFDLENR
+1767 SIINNNILFDLENR

-1790 NNGFNSKTIFNSQSD
+1790 NNGFNSKSIFNSQSD
-1805 IPVMNNSYLTG
+1805 IPVMNTSYLTG
-1816 NIFGNQNNYSNLSIN
+1816 NIFGNNNNYSNLSIN

>member
-1 MSETENNAQNFDDA
+1 MSTAENAQNFDDA

-28 EKQLAVEK
+28 EKQLAAEK
-36 QEQAQAE
+36 QEQAEAE
-43 SDLNLP
+43 SDIKLP

-61 RKSALDELAEKV
+61 RKNALDELSEKI
-73 NELTSFDPNIFK
+73 NELTSFDPNLFK
-85 MLSQILTEQHQ
+85 ILSQILNEQHQ

-105 VNSFLEKNI
+105 LNSFLEKNI
-114 PIGKECQP
+114 QISKECQP
-122 ELNIII
+122 ELNTII

-135 YSSSKQALKDKSKDM
+135 YSSSKQSLKDKSKDM

-184 SITTIILTLF
+184 SISTIILTLF
-194 GDKVFNYKKISS
+194 GDKVINYKKLSS

-219 KQNIVEFFIELY
+219 KQNIVEFFVELY
-231 KWVKK
+231 KWIKK

-258 EQIEKQFGPAYF
+258 EQIEKQFGPAFF
-270 PDPTKFIGNKTKV
+270 PDPTKFIGNKMKSE
-283 DKNSNKNLV
+283 KNSNKNIV
-292 EDNGDIVM
+292 EENGDIVM

-316 DKLVEKMLKPE
+316 DKFVEKMLKPE

-353 KNTNRANFI
+353 KNTNRLNFM

-395 TIEAKELFPR
+395 TVEAKELFPR
-405 IIENLSINKLSIIN
+405 IIENLSINKISIIN

-429 NIIDNNWV
+429 KVIDNNWI
-437 SEALI
+437 SEALV

-456 NLCTLIE
+456 NLCSLIE
-463 KLLDNKN
+463 KLLDNQK

-480 TVKEIVIKY
+480 TIKDIVIKY

-503 LMAYIKNN
+503 LMSYIKNT

-523 ELNQQKLKK
+523 ELNPQKIKK
-532 IEEFDKGI
+532 IEEFDKGM
-540 NKQLGNNKSI
+540 NKLGNNKSSMNNINTPNVLDI
-550 NNNMNNPN
+550 NNNMNN
-558 VLNINNNINNFNTN
+558 FST
-572 NNINNNNENINE
+572 NNNENINE
-584 NININNTSFDK
+584 NNTINNNNNNTSFEK
-595 NSNPDFI
+595 NNEII
-602 PNKKIQNKNN
+602 PNKKIFNKNN
-612 NRSRNENR
+612 NKSRNDNR
-620 TKLSTSVS
+620 TKISSSVS
-628 ADNVMIIP
+628 ADNININVTP
-636 IEEINLS
+636 IEEIDLS

-654 SVGEELANLFES
+654 SVGENLVNLFES

-674 GFVDLKNYF
+674 GYVDLKNYF
-683 IDENNNDILNTNC
+683 LDENNCDILNTNC
-696 EYFLKFILLKNKSFK
+696 DYFLKFILLKNKSFK

-724 INSLI
+724 INTLI
-729 EVMPSF
+729 EVLPPF
-735 FTKKFYNPLLKLII
+735 FSKKFYTPLLKLII

-758 SELTMIFENM
+758 TELTLIFENL
-768 IEKTSPKEIILALM
+768 ISKTSPKEIILSLM
-782 KYIRDKTV
+782 KNIRDKTV
-790 PILNGGAIL
+790 PILNGGAVLI
-799 LNNLIIPNKENSS
+799 NNLIIPNKDETNNNSN
-812 GENNNKIREN
+812 NNNKIREN

-879 IEEKFEKIQVIMP
+879 IEEKFEKIQVITP

-901 SNNILEQVFPRID
+901 STNILEQVFPRID
-914 ISKKIAPNMIKILNE
+914 ISKKITPNIIKVLNQ
-929 GKWTEK
+929 GKWTDK
-935 KEVINNIENII
+935 KEMINNIENII

-979 VMKLIEELA
+979 IMKLIEDLA
-988 ASLGSAGFRQYQKQI
+988 ASLGKEGFRQYQKQI

-1038 ALYFPNFLNID
+1038 AVYFPNYLNID

-1065 NFVSNK
+1065 NFVANNK
-1071 KDIIKEY
+1071 KDLMKEY
-1078 AGPLLNCLLDKNGII
+1078 AAALLNCLLDKNGII

-1108 GIQIFND
+1108 GIQVFND
-1115 EIKKLK
+1115 EIKNLK

-1139 VNLNNENAN
+1139 VNLNNENINNNN
-1148 SNNINN
+1148 SGNNNN

-1167 QQNIEMNND
+1167 QQNIEMNNEF
-1176 IHEVNEFK
+1176 INNNNNIQEVNEFK
-1184 LNNNNNNFMKN
+1184 LNNNLQNNT
-1195 NNYDMMNNLE
+1195 YDMMNNLE
-1205 NNIGFNNMN
+1205 NNMAYNNIN
-1214 NAFNQ
+1214 NIY
-1219 NQRNNIFNQNSYN
+1219 NQRSNIFNNIN
-1232 NNFNNTNSF
+1232 NMNTNSF
-1241 NLNNNINN
+1241 NNNNI
-1249 NMINQNQP
+1249 NMINQN
-1257 ISNMNQINQNILSTG
+1257 ILNTD
-1272 LNFRNLSLIQ
+1272 LNFRNLSLVQ
-1282 QSINNPSEIS
+1282 QSLNESNDIT
-1292 FILNQLYSSDIN
+1292 FILKQLYSSNIN
-1304 IKFQSLSQLQNI
+1304 TIFQSLYNLQNI
-1316 IKNNESVLTNKIVEE
+1316 IKNNDSVLTNKAVEE
-1331 IFMAFNTLL
+1331 IFIAFNTLL
-1340 SMITKSLKSNYIDDL
+1340 SNITKNLKSNYLDDL

-1377 SLLSSQYKLMNNLSN
+1377 SLLSSQYNLMNSLNN
-1392 ENVIYECYERLF
+1392 ETTIYECYERLF
-1404 IIITEK
+1404 IIITVK
-1410 SLISYQYGTNLI
+1410 SLISYQNGTNLI

-1437 VTLSITS
+1437 VSLSICS

-1451 YKSSSDDFA
+1451 YKSASDDFS

-1475 FIPKLNSILD
+1475 FIPKLNNILD
-1485 MKKIFEILFLFF
+1485 MKKIFETLFIFF
-1497 SEFEKTNV
+1497 SEYEKTNI
-1505 NLIPHN
+1505 NLLPHN

-1516 TLNIVNSLIMEFIK
+1516 TLNIINMIIAEFIK
-1530 IYGERVWGLYH
+1530 IYGDKIWGVYH
-1541 SSLDEDMKRI
+1541 ASLDDDMKRI
-1551 DVHFKR
+1551 DIHFKR
-1557 AIELNLKEYNQ
+1557 SIEIGLKEYNQ
-1568 SQVFIDTNS
+1568 SQIYFNKNT
-1577 LKEMAQ
+1577 LMQMAN

-1588 NNNNNENIDN
+1588 NNLISDKNNIVTNNNENIN
-1598 NIISSEDKTNVMYYI
+1598 NISEDKTDIIYYV
-1613 NRLKNQGS
+1613 NKLKDQGTL
-1621 IMSEEEKTNCYNEIV
+1621 MTEEEKNKCYNEIV
-1636 SLLHQ
+1636 SLLHE
-1641 KNEPITSISTKLS
+1641 KNEPITSLSTQLDK
-1654 QEYYSKIYELYHSFN
+1654 EYYSKLYELYHSSSIN
-1669 NNISN
+1669 N
-1674 KPSELNENNS
+1674 KENNS
-1684 KNKFKPKLSIS
+1684 KNNSKPKLSIS
-1695 NGQKENKQNSTD
+1695 NGQRDKQSINKNSSD

-1730 SNMDNSN
+1730 TNVD
-1737 DVFNNNKFGN
+1737 NNNNDIFSNKCN

-1755 NDENNQINGEND
+1755 NDENNQINGDND
-1767 LSNNNILFDLENR
+1767 SIINNNILFDLENR

-1790 NNGFNSKTIFNSQSD
+1790 NNGFNSKSIFNSQSD
-1805 IPVMNNSYLTG
+1805 IPVMNTSYLTG
-1816 NIFGNQNNYSNLSIN
+1816 NIFGNNNNYSNLSIN

>member
-1 MSETENNAQNFDDA
+1 MSTAENAQNFDDA

-28 EKQLAVEK
+28 EKQLAAEK
-36 QEQAQAE
+36 QEQAEAE
-43 SDLNLP
+43 SDIKLP

-61 RKSALDELAEKV
+61 RKNALDELSEKI
-73 NELTSFDPNIFK
+73 NELTSFDQNLFK
-85 MLSQILTEQHQ
+85 ILSQILNEQHQ

-105 VNSFLEKNI
+105 LNSFLEKNI
-114 PIGKECQP
+114 QISKECQP
-122 ELNIII
+122 ELNTII

-135 YSSSKQALKDKSKDM
+135 YSSSKQSLKDKSKDM

-184 SITTIILTLF
+184 SISTIILTLF
-194 GDKVFNYKKISS
+194 GDKVINYKKLSS

-219 KQNIVEFFIELY
+219 KQNIVEFFVELY
-231 KWVKK
+231 KWIKK

-258 EQIEKQFGPAYF
+258 EQIEKQFGPAFF
-270 PDPTKFIGNKTKV
+270 PDPTKFIGNKMKSE
-283 DKNSNKNLV
+283 KNSNKNIV
-292 EDNGDIVM
+292 EENGDIVM

-316 DKLVEKMLKPE
+316 DKFVEKMLKPE

-353 KNTNRANFI
+353 KNTNRLNFM

-395 TIEAKELFPR
+395 TVEAKELFPR
-405 IIENLSINKLSIIN
+405 IIENLSINKISIIN

-429 NIIDNNWV
+429 KVIDNNWI
-437 SEALI
+437 SEALV

-456 NLCTLIE
+456 NLCSLIE
-463 KLLDNKN
+463 KLLDNQK

-480 TVKEIVIKY
+480 TIKDIVIKY

-503 LMAYIKNN
+503 LMSYIKNT

-523 ELNQQKLKK
+523 ELNPQKIKK
-532 IEEFDKGI
+532 IEEFDKGM
-540 NKQLGNNKSI
+540 NKLGNNKSSMNNINTPNVLDI
-550 NNNMNNPN
+550 NNNMNN
-558 VLNINNNINNFNTN
+558 FST
-572 NNINNNNENINE
+572 NNNENINE
-584 NININNTSFDK
+584 NNTINNNNNNTSFEK
-595 NSNPDFI
+595 NNEI
-602 PNKKIQNKNN
+602 IHNKKIFNKNN
-612 NRSRNENR
+612 NKSRNDNR
-620 TKLSTSVS
+620 TKISSSVS
-628 ADNVMIIP
+628 ADNININITP
-636 IEEINLS
+636 IEEIDLS

-654 SVGEELANLFES
+654 SVGENLVNLFES

-674 GFVDLKNYF
+674 GYVDLKNYF
-683 IDENNNDILNTNC
+683 LDENNCDILNTNC
-696 EYFLKFILLKNKSFK
+696 DYFLKFILLKNKSFK

-724 INSLI
+724 INTLI
-729 EVMPSF
+729 EVLPPF
-735 FTKKFYNPLLKLII
+735 FSKKFYTPLLKLII

-758 SELTMIFENM
+758 TELTLIFENL
-768 IEKTSPKEIILALM
+768 ISKTSPKEIILSLM
-782 KYIRDKTV
+782 KNIRDKTV
-790 PILNGGAIL
+790 PILNGGAVLI
-799 LNNLIIPNKENSS
+799 NNLIIPNKDETNNNSNN
-812 GENNNKIREN
+812 NNNKIREN

-879 IEEKFEKIQVIMP
+879 IEEKFEKIQVITP

-901 SNNILEQVFPRID
+901 STNILEQVFPRID
-914 ISKKIAPNMIKILNE
+914 ISKKITPNIIKVLNE
-929 GKWTEK
+929 GKWTDK
-935 KEVINNIENII
+935 KEMINNIENII

-979 VMKLIEELA
+979 IMKLIEDLA
-988 ASLGSAGFRQYQKQI
+988 ASLGKEGFRQYQKQI

-1038 ALYFPNFLNID
+1038 AVYFPNYLNID

-1065 NFVSNK
+1065 NFVANNK
-1071 KDIIKEY
+1071 KDLMKEY
-1078 AGPLLNCLLDKNGII
+1078 AAALLNCLLDKNGII

-1108 GIQIFND
+1108 GIQVFND
-1115 EIKKLK
+1115 EIKNLK

-1139 VNLNNENAN
+1139 VNLNNENIN
-1148 SNNINN
+1148 NNNSSNNNN

-1167 QQNIEMNND
+1167 QQNIEMNNEF
-1176 IHEVNEFK
+1176 INNNNIQEVNEFK
-1184 LNNNNNNFMKN
+1184 LNNNLQNNT
-1195 NNYDMMNNLE
+1195 YDMMNNLE
-1205 NNIGFNNMN
+1205 NNMAYNNIN
-1214 NAFNQ
+1214 NIY
-1219 NQRNNIFNQNSYN
+1219 NQRSNIFNNIN
-1232 NNFNNTNSF
+1232 NMNTNSF
-1241 NLNNNINN
+1241 NNNNI
-1249 NMINQNQP
+1249 NMINQN
-1257 ISNMNQINQNILSTG
+1257 ILNTD
-1272 LNFRNLSLIQ
+1272 LNFRNLSLVQ
-1282 QSINNPSEIS
+1282 QSLNESNDIT
-1292 FILNQLYSSDIN
+1292 FILKQLYSSNIN
-1304 IKFQSLSQLQNI
+1304 TIFQSLYNLQNI
-1316 IKNNESVLTNKIVEE
+1316 IKNNDSVLTNKAVEE
-1331 IFMAFNTLL
+1331 IFIAFNTLL
-1340 SMITKSLKSNYIDDL
+1340 SNITKNLKSNYLDDL

-1377 SLLSSQYKLMNNLSN
+1377 SLLSSQYNLMNSLNN
-1392 ENVIYECYERLF
+1392 ETIVYECYERLF

-1410 SLISYQYGTNLI
+1410 SLISYQNGTNLI

-1437 VTLSITS
+1437 VSLSICS

-1451 YKSSSDDFA
+1451 YKSASDDFS

-1475 FIPKLNSILD
+1475 FIPKLNNILD
-1485 MKKIFEILFLFF
+1485 MKKIFETLFIFF
-1497 SEFEKTNV
+1497 SEYEKTNI
-1505 NLIPHN
+1505 NLLPHN

-1516 TLNIVNSLIMEFIK
+1516 TLNIINMIIAEFIK
-1530 IYGERVWGLYH
+1530 IYGDKIWGVYH
-1541 SSLDEDMKRI
+1541 ASLDDDMKRI
-1551 DVHFKR
+1551 DIHFKR
-1557 AIELNLKEYNQ
+1557 SIEIGLKEYNQ
-1568 SQVFIDTNS
+1568 SQIYFNKNT
-1577 LKEMAQ
+1577 LMQMAN

-1588 NNNNNENIDN
+1588 NNLISDKNNIVTNNNENMN
-1598 NIISSEDKTNVMYYI
+1598 NISEDKTDIIYYV
-1613 NRLKNQGS
+1613 NKLKDQGTL
-1621 IMSEEEKTNCYNEIV
+1621 MTEEEKNKCYNEIV
-1636 SLLHQ
+1636 SLLHE
-1641 KNEPITSISTKLS
+1641 KNESITSLSTQLDK
-1654 QEYYSKIYELYHSFN
+1654 EYYSKLYELYHSSSIN
-1669 NNISN
+1669 N
-1674 KPSELNENNS
+1674 KENNS
-1684 KNKFKPKLSIS
+1684 KNNSKPKLSIS
-1695 NGQKENKQNSTD
+1695 NGQRDKQSINKNSSD

-1730 SNMDNSN
+1730 TNVD
-1737 DVFNNNKFGN
+1737 NNNNDIFSNKCN

-1755 NDENNQINGEND
+1755 NDENNQINGDND
-1767 LSNNNILFDLENR
+1767 SIINNNILFDLENR

-1790 NNGFNSKTIFNSQSD
+1790 NNGFNSKSIFNSQSD
-1805 IPVMNNSYLTG
+1805 IPVMNTSYLTG
-1816 NIFGNQNNYSNLSIN
+1816 NIFGNNNNYSNLSIN

>member
-1 MSETENNAQNFDDA
+1 MSTAENAQNFDDA

-28 EKQLAVEK
+28 EKQLAAEK
-36 QEQAQAE
+36 QEQAEAE
-43 SDLNLP
+43 SDIKLP

-61 RKSALDELAEKV
+61 RKNALDELSEKI
-73 NELTSFDPNIFK
+73 NELTSFDPNLFK
-85 MLSQILTEQHQ
+85 ILSQILNEQHQ

-105 VNSFLEKNI
+105 LNSFLEKNI
-114 PIGKECQP
+114 QISKECQP
-122 ELNIII
+122 ELNTII

-135 YSSSKQALKDKSKDM
+135 YSSSKQSLKDKSKDM

-184 SITTIILTLF
+184 SISTIILTLF
-194 GDKVFNYKKISS
+194 GDKVINYKKLSS

-219 KQNIVEFFIELY
+219 KQNIVEFFVELY
-231 KWVKK
+231 KWIKK

-258 EQIEKQFGPAYF
+258 EQIEKQFGPAFF
-270 PDPTKFIGNKTKV
+270 PEPTKFIGNKMKSE
-283 DKNSNKNLV
+283 KNSNKNIV
-292 EDNGDIVM
+292 EENGDIVM

-316 DKLVEKMLKPE
+316 DKFVEKMLKPE

-353 KNTNRANFI
+353 KNTNRLNFM

-395 TIEAKELFPR
+395 TVEAKELFPR
-405 IIENLSINKLSIIN
+405 IIENLSINKISIIN

-429 NIIDNNWV
+429 KVIDNNWI
-437 SEALI
+437 SEALV

-456 NLCTLIE
+456 NLCSLIE
-463 KLLDNKN
+463 KLLDNQK

-480 TVKEIVIKY
+480 TIKDIVIKY

-503 LMAYIKNN
+503 LMSYIKNT

-523 ELNQQKLKK
+523 ELNPQKIKK
-532 IEEFDKGI
+532 IEEFDKGM
-540 NKQLGNNKSI
+540 NKLGNNKSSMNNINTPNVLDI
-550 NNNMNNPN
+550 NNNMNN
-558 VLNINNNINNFNTN
+558 FST
-572 NNINNNNENINE
+572 NNNENINE
-584 NININNTSFDK
+584 NNTINNNNNNTSFEK
-595 NSNPDFI
+595 NNEI
-602 PNKKIQNKNN
+602 IRNKKIFNKNN
-612 NRSRNENR
+612 NKSRNDNR
-620 TKLSTSVS
+620 TKISSSVS
-628 ADNVMIIP
+628 ADNINIAP
-636 IEEINLS
+636 IEEIDLS

-654 SVGEELANLFES
+654 SVGENLVNLFES

-674 GFVDLKNYF
+674 GYVDLKNYF
-683 IDENNNDILNTNC
+683 LDENNCDILNTNC
-696 EYFLKFILLKNKSFK
+696 DYFLKFILLKNKSFK

-724 INSLI
+724 INTLI
-729 EVMPSF
+729 EVLPQF
-735 FTKKFYNPLLKLII
+735 FSKKFYTPLLKLII

-758 SELTMIFENM
+758 TELTLIFENL
-768 IEKTSPKEIILALM
+768 ISKTSPKEIILSLM
-782 KYIRDKTV
+782 KNIRDKTV
-790 PILNGGAIL
+790 PILNGGAVLI
-799 LNNLIIPNKENSS
+799 NNLIIPNKDETNNNS
-812 GENNNKIREN
+812 NNNKIREN

-879 IEEKFEKIQVIMP
+879 IEEKFEKIQVITP

-901 SNNILEQVFPRID
+901 STNILEQVFPRID
-914 ISKKIAPNMIKILNE
+914 ISKKITPNIIKVLNE
-929 GKWTEK
+929 GKWTDK
-935 KEVINNIENII
+935 KEMINNIENII

-979 VMKLIEELA
+979 IMKLIEDLA
-988 ASLGSAGFRQYQKQI
+988 ASLGKEGFRQYQKQI

-1038 ALYFPNFLNID
+1038 AVYFPNYLNID

-1065 NFVSNK
+1065 NFVANNK
-1071 KDIIKEY
+1071 KDLMKEY
-1078 AGPLLNCLLDKNGII
+1078 AAPLLNCLLDKNGII

-1108 GIQIFND
+1108 GIQVFND
-1115 EIKKLK
+1115 EIKNLK

-1139 VNLNNENAN
+1139 VNLNNENIN
-1148 SNNINN
+1148 NNNSSNNNN

-1167 QQNIEMNND
+1167 QQNIEMNNEF
-1176 IHEVNEFK
+1176 INNNNIQEVNEFK
-1184 LNNNNNNFMKN
+1184 LNNNLQNNT
-1195 NNYDMMNNLE
+1195 YDMMNNLE
-1205 NNIGFNNMN
+1205 NNMAYNNIN
-1214 NAFNQ
+1214 NIY
-1219 NQRNNIFNQNSYN
+1219 NQRSNIFNNIN
-1232 NNFNNTNSF
+1232 NMNTNSF
-1241 NLNNNINN
+1241 NNNNI
-1249 NMINQNQP
+1249 NMINQN
-1257 ISNMNQINQNILSTG
+1257 ILNTD
-1272 LNFRNLSLIQ
+1272 LNFRNLSLVQ
-1282 QSINNPSEIS
+1282 QSLNESNDIT
-1292 FILNQLYSSDIN
+1292 FILKQLYSSNIN
-1304 IKFQSLSQLQNI
+1304 TIFQSLYNLQNI
-1316 IKNNESVLTNKIVEE
+1316 IKNNDSVLTNKTVEE
-1331 IFMAFNTLL
+1331 IFIAFNTLL
-1340 SMITKSLKSNYIDDL
+1340 SNITKNLKSNYLDDL

-1377 SLLSSQYKLMNNLSN
+1377 SLLSSQYNLMNSLNN
-1392 ENVIYECYERLF
+1392 ETIVYECYERLF
-1404 IIITEK
+1404 IIITVK
-1410 SLISYQYGTNLI
+1410 SLISYQNGTNLI

-1437 VTLSITS
+1437 VSLSICS

-1451 YKSSSDDFA
+1451 YKSASDDFS

-1475 FIPKLNSILD
+1475 FIPKLNNILD
-1485 MKKIFEILFLFF
+1485 MKKIFETLFIFF
-1497 SEFEKTNV
+1497 SEYEKTNI
-1505 NLIPHN
+1505 NLLPHN

-1516 TLNIVNSLIMEFIK
+1516 TLNIINMIIAEFIK
-1530 IYGERVWGLYH
+1530 IYGDKIWGVYH
-1541 SSLDEDMKRI
+1541 ASLDDDMKRI
-1551 DVHFKR
+1551 DIHFKR
-1557 AIELNLKEYNQ
+1557 SIEIGLKEYNQ
-1568 SQVFIDTNS
+1568 SQIYFNKNT
-1577 LKEMAQ
+1577 LMQMAN

-1588 NNNNNENIDN
+1588 NNLISDKNNIVTNNNENIN
-1598 NIISSEDKTNVMYYI
+1598 NISEDKTDIIYYV
-1613 NRLKNQGS
+1613 NKLKDQGTL
-1621 IMSEEEKTNCYNEIV
+1621 MTEEEKNKCYNEIV
-1636 SLLHQ
+1636 SLLHE
-1641 KNEPITSISTKLS
+1641 KNEPITSLSTQLDK
-1654 QEYYSKIYELYHSFN
+1654 EYYSKLYELYHSSSIN
-1669 NNISN
+1669 N
-1674 KPSELNENNS
+1674 KENNS
-1684 KNKFKPKLSIS
+1684 KNNSKPKLSIS
-1695 NGQKENKQNSTD
+1695 NGQRDKQSINKNSSD

-1730 SNMDNSN
+1730 TNVD
-1737 DVFNNNKFGN
+1737 NNNNNDIFSNKCN

-1755 NDENNQINGEND
+1755 NDENNQINGDND
-1767 LSNNNILFDLENR
+1767 SIINNNNILLDLENR

-1790 NNGFNSKTIFNSQSD
+1790 NNGFNSKSIFNSQSD
-1805 IPVMNNSYLTG
+1805 IPVMNTSYLTG
-1816 NIFGNQNNYSNLSIN
+1816 NIFGNNNNYSNLSIN

>member
-1 MSETENNAQNFDDA
+1 MSTAENAQNFDDA

-28 EKQLAVEK
+28 EKQLAAEK
-36 QEQAQAE
+36 QEQAEAE
-43 SDLNLP
+43 SDIKLP

-61 RKSALDELAEKV
+61 RKNALDELSEKI
-73 NELTSFDPNIFK
+73 NELTSFDTNLFK
-85 MLSQILTEQHQ
+85 ILSQILNEQHQ

-105 VNSFLEKNI
+105 LNSFLEKNI
-114 PIGKECQP
+114 QISKECQP
-122 ELNIII
+122 ELNTII

-135 YSSSKQALKDKSKDM
+135 YSSSKQSLKDKSKDM

-184 SITTIILTLF
+184 SISTIILTLF
-194 GDKVFNYKKISS
+194 GDKVINYKKLSS

-219 KQNIVEFFIELY
+219 KQNIVEFFVELY
-231 KWVKK
+231 KWIKK

-258 EQIEKQFGPAYF
+258 EQIEKQFGPAFF
-270 PDPTKFIGNKTKV
+270 PDPTKFIGNKMKSE
-283 DKNSNKNLV
+283 KNSNKNIV
-292 EDNGDIVM
+292 EENGDIVM

-316 DKLVEKMLKPE
+316 DKFVEKMLKPE

-353 KNTNRANFI
+353 KNTNRLNFM

-395 TIEAKELFPR
+395 TVEAKELFPR
-405 IIENLSINKLSIIN
+405 IIENLSINKISIIN

-429 NIIDNNWV
+429 KVIDNNWI
-437 SEALI
+437 SEALV
-442 KYGSKSNICNIAKT
+442 KYGTKSNICNIAKT
-456 NLCTLIE
+456 NLCSLIE
-463 KLLDNKN
+463 KLLDNQK

-480 TVKEIVIKY
+480 TIKDIVIKY

-503 LMAYIKNN
+503 LMSYIKNT

-523 ELNQQKLKK
+523 ELNPQKIKK
-532 IEEFDKGI
+532 IEEFDKGM
-540 NKQLGNNKSI
+540 NKLGNNKSTMNNINTPNVLDI
-550 NNNMNNPN
+550 NNNMNN
-558 VLNINNNINNFNTN
+558 FST
-572 NNINNNNENINE
+572 NNNENINE
-584 NININNTSFDK
+584 NNTINNNNNNTSFEK
-595 NSNPDFI
+595 NNEI
-602 PNKKIQNKNN
+602 IHNKKIFNKNN
-612 NRSRNENR
+612 NKSRNDNR
-620 TKLSTSVS
+620 TKISSSVS
-628 ADNVMIIP
+628 ADNININITP
-636 IEEINLS
+636 IEEIDLS

-654 SVGEELANLFES
+654 SVGENLVNLFES

-674 GFVDLKNYF
+674 GYVDLKNYF
-683 IDENNNDILNTNC
+683 LDENNCDILNTNC
-696 EYFLKFILLKNKSFK
+696 DYFLKFILLKNKSFK

-724 INSLI
+724 INILI
-729 EVMPSF
+729 EVLPPF
-735 FTKKFYNPLLKLII
+735 FSKKFYTPLLKLII

-758 SELTMIFENM
+758 TELTLIFENL
-768 IEKTSPKEIILALM
+768 ITKTSPKEIILSLM
-782 KYIRDKTV
+782 KNIRDKTV
-790 PILNGGAIL
+790 PILNGGAVLI
-799 LNNLIIPNKENSS
+799 NNLIIPNKDETNNNSN
-812 GENNNKIREN
+812 NNNKIREN

-879 IEEKFEKIQVIMP
+879 IEEKFEKIQVITP

-901 SNNILEQVFPRID
+901 STNILEQVFPRID
-914 ISKKIAPNMIKILNE
+914 ISKKITPNIIKVLNE
-929 GKWTEK
+929 GKWTDK
-935 KEVINNIENII
+935 KEMINNIENII

-979 VMKLIEELA
+979 IMKLIEDLA
-988 ASLGSAGFRQYQKQI
+988 ASLGKEGFRQYQKQI

-1038 ALYFPNFLNID
+1038 AVYFPNYLNID

-1065 NFVSNK
+1065 NFVANNK
-1071 KDIIKEY
+1071 KDLMKEY
-1078 AGPLLNCLLDKNGII
+1078 AAALLNCLLDKNGII

-1108 GIQIFND
+1108 GIQVFND
-1115 EIKKLK
+1115 EIKNLK

-1139 VNLNNENAN
+1139 VNLNNENIN
-1148 SNNINN
+1148 NNNSSNNNN

-1167 QQNIEMNND
+1167 QQNIEMNNEF
-1176 IHEVNEFK
+1176 INNNNIQEVNEFK
-1184 LNNNNNNFMKN
+1184 LNNNLQNNT
-1195 NNYDMMNNLE
+1195 YDMMNNLE
-1205 NNIGFNNMN
+1205 NNMAYNNIN
-1214 NAFNQ
+1214 NIY
-1219 NQRNNIFNQNSYN
+1219 NQRSNIFNNIN
-1232 NNFNNTNSF
+1232 NMNTNSF
-1241 NLNNNINN
+1241 NNNNI
-1249 NMINQNQP
+1249 NMINQN
-1257 ISNMNQINQNILSTG
+1257 ILNTD
-1272 LNFRNLSLIQ
+1272 LNFRNLSLVQ
-1282 QSINNPSEIS
+1282 QSLNESNDIT
-1292 FILNQLYSSDIN
+1292 FILKQLYSSNIN
-1304 IKFQSLSQLQNI
+1304 TIFQSLYNLQNI
-1316 IKNNESVLTNKIVEE
+1316 IKNNDSVLTNKAVEE
-1331 IFMAFNTLL
+1331 IFIAFNTLL
-1340 SMITKSLKSNYIDDL
+1340 SNITKNLKSNYLDDL

-1377 SLLSSQYKLMNNLSN
+1377 SLLSSQYNLMNSLNN
-1392 ENVIYECYERLF
+1392 ETIVYECYERLF

-1410 SLISYQYGTNLI
+1410 SLISYQNGTNLI

-1437 VTLSITS
+1437 VSLSICS

-1451 YKSSSDDFA
+1451 YKSASDDFS

-1475 FIPKLNSILD
+1475 FIPKLNNILD
-1485 MKKIFEILFLFF
+1485 MKKIFETLFIFF
-1497 SEFEKTNV
+1497 SEYEKTNI
-1505 NLIPHN
+1505 NLLPHN

-1516 TLNIVNSLIMEFIK
+1516 TLNIINMIIAEFIK
-1530 IYGERVWGLYH
+1530 IYGDKIWGVYH
-1541 SSLDEDMKRI
+1541 ASLDDDMKRI
-1551 DVHFKR
+1551 DIHFKR
-1557 AIELNLKEYNQ
+1557 SIEIGLKEYNQ
-1568 SQVFIDTNS
+1568 SQIYFNKNT
-1577 LKEMAQ
+1577 LMQMAN

-1588 NNNNNENIDN
+1588 NNLISDKNNIVTNNNENIN
-1598 NIISSEDKTNVMYYI
+1598 NISEDKTDIIYYV
-1613 NRLKNQGS
+1613 NKLKDQGTL
-1621 IMSEEEKTNCYNEIV
+1621 MTEEEKNKCYNEIV
-1636 SLLHQ
+1636 SLLHE
-1641 KNEPITSISTKLS
+1641 KNEPITSLSTQLDK
-1654 QEYYSKIYELYHSFN
+1654 EYYSKLYELYHSSSIN
-1669 NNISN
+1669 N
-1674 KPSELNENNS
+1674 KENNS
-1684 KNKFKPKLSIS
+1684 KNNSKPKLSIS
-1695 NGQKENKQNSTD
+1695 NGQRDKQSINKNSSD

-1730 SNMDNSN
+1730 TNVD
-1737 DVFNNNKFGN
+1737 NNNNDIFSNKCN

-1755 NDENNQINGEND
+1755 NDENNQINGDND
-1767 LSNNNILFDLENR
+1767 SIINNNILLDLENR

-1790 NNGFNSKTIFNSQSD
+1790 NNGFNSKSIFNSQSD
-1805 IPVMNNSYLTG
+1805 IPVMNTSYLTG
-1816 NIFGNQNNYSNLSIN
+1816 NIFGNNNNYSNLSIN

>member
-1 MSETENNAQNFDDA
+1 MSTAENAQNFDDA

-28 EKQLAVEK
+28 EKQLAAEK
-36 QEQAQAE
+36 QEQAEAE
-43 SDLNLP
+43 SDIKLP

-61 RKSALDELAEKV
+61 RKNALDELSEKI
-73 NELTSFDPNIFK
+73 NELTSFDPNLFK
-85 MLSQILTEQHQ
+85 ILSQILNEQHQ

-105 VNSFLEKNI
+105 LNSFLEKNI
-114 PIGKECQP
+114 QISKECQP
-122 ELNIII
+122 ELNTII

-135 YSSSKQALKDKSKDM
+135 YSSSKQSLKDKSKDM

-184 SITTIILTLF
+184 SISTIILTLF
-194 GDKVFNYKKISS
+194 GDKVINYKKLSS

-219 KQNIVEFFIELY
+219 KQNIVEFFVELY
-231 KWVKK
+231 KWIKK

-258 EQIEKQFGPAYF
+258 EQIEKQFGPAFF
-270 PDPTKFIGNKTKV
+270 PDPTKFIGNKMKSE
-283 DKNSNKNLV
+283 KNSNKNIV
-292 EDNGDIVM
+292 EENGDIVM

-316 DKLVEKMLKPE
+316 DKFVEKMLKPE

-353 KNTNRANFI
+353 KNTNRLNFM

-395 TIEAKELFPR
+395 TVEAKELFPR
-405 IIENLSINKLSIIN
+405 IIENLSINKISIIN

-429 NIIDNNWV
+429 KVIDNNWI
-437 SEALI
+437 SEALV

-456 NLCTLIE
+456 NLCSLIE
-463 KLLDNKN
+463 KLLDNQK

-480 TVKEIVIKY
+480 TIKDIVIKY

-503 LMAYIKNN
+503 LMSYIKNT

-523 ELNQQKLKK
+523 ELNPQKIKK
-532 IEEFDKGI
+532 IEEFDKGM
-540 NKQLGNNKSI
+540 NKLGNNKSTMNNINTPNVLDI
-550 NNNMNNPN
+550 NNNMNN
-558 VLNINNNINNFNTN
+558 FST
-572 NNINNNNENINE
+572 NNNENINE
-584 NININNTSFDK
+584 NNTINNNNNNTSFEK
-595 NSNPDFI
+595 NNEI
-602 PNKKIQNKNN
+602 IHNKKIFNKNN
-612 NRSRNENR
+612 NKSRNDNR
-620 TKLSTSVS
+620 TKISSSVS
-628 ADNVMIIP
+628 ADNININITP
-636 IEEINLS
+636 IEEIDLS

-654 SVGEELANLFES
+654 SVGENLVNLFES

-674 GFVDLKNYF
+674 GYVDLKNYF
-683 IDENNNDILNTNC
+683 LDENNCDILNTNC
-696 EYFLKFILLKNKSFK
+696 DYFLKFILLKNKSFK

-724 INSLI
+724 INTLI
-729 EVMPSF
+729 EVLPPF
-735 FTKKFYNPLLKLII
+735 FSKKFYTSLLKLII

-758 SELTMIFENM
+758 TELTLIFENL
-768 IEKTSPKEIILALM
+768 ISKTSPKEIILSLM
-782 KYIRDKTV
+782 KNIRDKTV
-790 PILNGGAIL
+790 PILNGGAVLI
-799 LNNLIIPNKENSS
+799 NNLIIPNKDETNNNSN
-812 GENNNKIREN
+812 NNNKIREN

-879 IEEKFEKIQVIMP
+879 IEEKFEKIQVITP

-901 SNNILEQVFPRID
+901 STNILEQVFPRID
-914 ISKKIAPNMIKILNE
+914 ISKKITPNIIKVLNE
-929 GKWTEK
+929 GKWTDK
-935 KEVINNIENII
+935 KEMINNIENII

-979 VMKLIEELA
+979 IMKLIEDLA
-988 ASLGSAGFRQYQKQI
+988 ASLGKEGFRQYQKQI

-1038 ALYFPNFLNID
+1038 AVYFPNYLNID

-1065 NFVSNK
+1065 NFVANNK
-1071 KDIIKEY
+1071 KDLMKEY
-1078 AGPLLNCLLDKNGII
+1078 AAALLNCLLDKNGII

-1108 GIQIFND
+1108 GIQVFND
-1115 EIKKLK
+1115 EIKNLK

-1139 VNLNNENAN
+1139 VNLNNENIN
-1148 SNNINN
+1148 NNNSSNNNN

-1167 QQNIEMNND
+1167 QQNIEMNNEF
-1176 IHEVNEFK
+1176 INNNNIQEVNEFK
-1184 LNNNNNNFMKN
+1184 LNNNLQNNT
-1195 NNYDMMNNLE
+1195 YDMMNNLE
-1205 NNIGFNNMN
+1205 NNMAYNNIN
-1214 NAFNQ
+1214 NIY
-1219 NQRNNIFNQNSYN
+1219 NQRSNIFNNIN
-1232 NNFNNTNSF
+1232 NMNTNSF
-1241 NLNNNINN
+1241 NNNNI
-1249 NMINQNQP
+1249 NMINQN
-1257 ISNMNQINQNILSTG
+1257 ILNTD
-1272 LNFRNLSLIQ
+1272 LNFRNLSLVQ
-1282 QSINNPSEIS
+1282 QSLNESNDIT
-1292 FILNQLYSSDIN
+1292 FILKQLYSSNIN
-1304 IKFQSLSQLQNI
+1304 TIFQSLYNLQNI
-1316 IKNNESVLTNKIVEE
+1316 IKNNDSVLTNKAVEE
-1331 IFMAFNTLL
+1331 IFIAFNTLL
-1340 SMITKSLKSNYIDDL
+1340 SNITKNLKSNYLDDL

-1377 SLLSSQYKLMNNLSN
+1377 SLLSSQYNLMNSLNN
-1392 ENVIYECYERLF
+1392 ETIVYECYERLF

-1410 SLISYQYGTNLI
+1410 SLISYQNGTNLI

-1437 VTLSITS
+1437 VSLSICS

-1451 YKSSSDDFA
+1451 YKSASDDFS

-1475 FIPKLNSILD
+1475 FIPKLNNILD
-1485 MKKIFEILFLFF
+1485 MKKIFETLFIFF
-1497 SEFEKTNV
+1497 SEYEKTNI
-1505 NLIPHN
+1505 NLLPHN

-1516 TLNIVNSLIMEFIK
+1516 TLNIINMIIAEFIK
-1530 IYGERVWGLYH
+1530 IYGDKIWGVYH
-1541 SSLDEDMKRI
+1541 ASLDDDMKRI
-1551 DVHFKR
+1551 DIHFKR
-1557 AIELNLKEYNQ
+1557 SIEIGLKEYNQ
-1568 SQVFIDTNS
+1568 SQIYFNKNT
-1577 LKEMAQ
+1577 LMQMAN

-1588 NNNNNENIDN
+1588 NNLISDKNNIVTNNNENIN
-1598 NIISSEDKTNVMYYI
+1598 NISEDKTDIIYYV
-1613 NRLKNQGS
+1613 NKLKDQGTL
-1621 IMSEEEKTNCYNEIV
+1621 MTEEEKNKCYNEIV
-1636 SLLHQ
+1636 SLLHE
-1641 KNEPITSISTKLS
+1641 KNEPITSLSTQLDK
-1654 QEYYSKIYELYHSFN
+1654 EYYSKLYELYHSSSIN
-1669 NNISN
+1669 N
-1674 KPSELNENNS
+1674 KENNS
-1684 KNKFKPKLSIS
+1684 KNNSKPKLSIS
-1695 NGQKENKQNSTD
+1695 NGQRDKQSINKNSSD

-1730 SNMDNSN
+1730 TNVD
-1737 DVFNNNKFGN
+1737 NNNNDIFSNKCN

-1755 NDENNQINGEND
+1755 NDENNQINGDND
-1767 LSNNNILFDLENR
+1767 SIINNNILFDLENR

-1790 NNGFNSKTIFNSQSD
+1790 NNGFNSKSIFNSQSD
-1805 IPVMNNSYLTG
+1805 IPVMNTSYLTG
-1816 NIFGNQNNYSNLSIN
+1816 NIFGNNNNYSNLSIN